1 MTDLMDPA
9 REAARAALIAQRLRR
24 RQATPAAR
32 VTPRPE
38 GAEVPLS
45 YAQERVWFMDQLAP
59 GEAAY
64 HIAVPLRVRGPL
76 DVTALRAALAGLTAR
91 HESLRTR
98 FPADADGRPT
108 VVVADTVEVPLTIVD
123 APGEAAARALV
134 DAAAA
139 EPFDLAAGPLLR
151 ALLIRLA
158 DDDHVL
164 FLGKH
169 HIVGDGW
176 SVDVLLRDLITLYRG
191 GELPTLPVQYGDFA
205 VWEGRELDGPA
216 ARTHL
221 DWWNSRLA
229 GITPLELPL
238 DLPRPATQTY
248 RGDFVEFQLD
258 PAETERLTALTR
270 ATGGTL
276 FMTLLAAYQVLLARH
291 AGQDDFAVGASVAG
305 RSAPELENVVG
316 MFINMLPLRAEL
328 AGDPTFTELL
338 VRTRRSVLDGF
349 EHADVPFAKVVHEL
363 GLPRDVSRS
372 PVFQAMFVLQ
382 NYEMGR
388 FTEASDATN
397 VTFEWTPMELRATRF
412 DFELHAVET
421 TDGLWGKLVF
431 NTDLFRRDTVE
442 RMAQRWCTLLR
453 AVVAAPDT
461 PVSALDLLP
470 AGEREL
476 LAAWNDTAADFPA
489 TQTLHGPIEERAAHT
504 PDAVA
509 VTIDGRS
516 ATYAELNAA
525 ANRIAHRLRAAGVG
539 PETLVGVCA
548 ERSVELVAG
557 LLGVLKAGGAYL
569 PLDPEYPVD
578 RLAFMVDDAA
588 ALVVLVQERL
598 RDVLPAVDATVL
610 ALDDVA
616 VWADQPSTDPTP
628 LAGPEHL
635 AYVIYTSGS
644 TGRPKGV
651 PNTHR
656 GIVNRLDWMQETY
669 RLGADDAVLQ
679 KTPASF
685 DVSVW
690 EFFWPLRTGARL
702 VLAKPGGH
710 KDAGYLRDLLV
721 AERITIA
728 HFVPSMLTVF
738 LAEDGSGA
746 ATALRRVICSGE
758 ELPLATAVDFTA
770 RLPGCELHNL
780 YGPTEAAIDV
790 SAWHCD
796 PAVLTGLTS
805 VPIGAPIANL
815 RLHVLDPRGNPCP
828 VGVAGELHIGGV
840 GLARGYHRRAALTAE
855 RFVPDP
861 FSGEPGAR
869 LYRTGDLARWV
880 VDPATPDAAAGVP
893 EGAADPVTTGTDPTS
908 GTDPAVATHPDT
920 AHPGGGPHGGPDG
933 TGRPE
938 GVIEFLGRI
947 DHQVKLRG
955 LRIELGEIE
964 SALREQPEVAE
975 AAVVVREDTPGDKR
989 LTAYLVGAA
998 EHATLKAAL
1007 KQTLPEYMVP
1017 AAFVTLDA
1025 LPLTPNG
1032 KLDRRA
1038 LPAPVVTREA
1048 SVALVAPRDDTER
1061 LLAGIWSEVL
1071 GVATLGIDDDFFDL
1085 GGHSMLATQVVAK
1098 IRKAE
1103 HGGRAVGVM
1112 DLFQQRTIR
1121 ELAAFISGDAE
1132 ADGPRRLLYE
1142 LTGPIPAAKRVLTYV
1157 CVPYGGGSAIVYQPL
1172 ADALPDGYA
1181 LWSLAI
1187 PGHDVGL
1194 SEDGL
1199 PFDELTGRVAEEILE
1214 RIEGPVALYGH
1225 CGVGSAIVAEVARKV
1240 EAAGRELEALY
1251 IGAMFP
1257 FARPKG
1263 AFAAMRNRLEQLRS
1277 NRHYASWLKSM
1288 GVDTDELEPEQAD
1301 RIISNMRADSRAS
1314 EEYFTGLLDRGAAKL
1329 RTPIVSVVG
1338 SEDPVTDYHAER
1350 YAEWQFL
1357 SDTLGLVVLDQA
1369 GHFFLKYRAEELAK
1383 IVTRVHPAVRAGDVS
1398 ALTAAARGEDAG
1410 WVVAD
1415 HRRIGADDRPER
1427 AVVQPSMGRFVAVT
1441 AGQLVSST
1449 GSALTAFALPI
1460 WLFTRTGSVTDLGLL
1475 WSLALIC
1482 GVLTLPLAGAI
1493 TDRVSRRRI
1502 MMIASCVAG
1511 TIQLGLAALLWT
1523 DNLVLWHIYAL
1534 VALSQVAG
1542 SFQRIAFQ
1550 SAVPQLV
1557 PKRYLGHAMGITQL
1571 STGVAMLLMPVFAAG
1586 LLAAIQLKGILLID
1600 VASYLVAVATLA
1612 VVRFPDLLGWQPRE
1626 RLLFA
1631 IANGLRYS
1639 WQHRGFRLMLGYFA
1653 LGNIFLAPALVLTTP
1668 LVLSFGSATQV
1679 AQVALAEALGAV
1691 AGGVLMSVWGGPR
1704 HRRMIGV
1711 LLGNL
1716 GTAIGCVL
1724 IGLDASVAMICVGVF
1739 WLAMAM
1745 TTAQSIYA
1753 TIVQVKVPQ
1762 RFHGRVFSLNQTITW
1777 STLPIGFALLAPGVT
1792 ALFEPLLAPGGSLAG
1807 SVGAVIG
1814 TGPGRGIGFAYVC
1827 FGLILV
1833 LITLGG
1839 FAIRLLRRFDIEVED
1854 SLPDDLIG
1862 AQERERRLAA
1872 RAAAREREAAP
1883 VVA

>member
-1 MTDLMDPA
+1 MTDLRDPA
-9 REAARAALIAQRLRR
+9 REAARQALIAKRLRR
-24 RQATPAAR
+24 RQTAAPAAR

-45 YAQERVWFMDQLAP
+45 YAQERVWFMDQIAP

-64 HIAVPLRVRGPL
+64 HIPVPLRVRGPL
-76 DVTALRAALAGLTAR
+76 DVGALRGALAALTRR

-108 VVVADTVEVPLTIVD
+108 VVVEDAVEVPLTVT
-123 APGEAAARALV
+123 GAADERAAQALV
-134 DAAAA
+134 EAAAA
-139 EPFDLAAGPLLR
+139 EPFDLATGPLLR

-164 FLGKH
+164 FLGQH

-176 SVDVLLRDLITLYRG
+176 SVDVLLRDLITYYHG
-191 GELPTLPVQYGDFA
+191 GEPPALPVQYGDFA
-205 VWEGRELDGPA
+205 VWEARELDGPA
-216 ARTHL
+216 ARGHL
-221 DWWNSRLA
+221 DWWKQRLA
-229 GITPLELPL
+229 GSTPLELPL
-238 DLPRPATQTY
+238 DAPRPATQTY
-248 RGDFVEFQLD
+248 RGDFVEFTLD
-258 PAETERLTALTR
+258 PADTERLNALTR
-270 ATGGTL
+270 ATGATL

-291 AGQDDFAVGASVAG
+291 SGQDDFAVGASVAG
-305 RSAPELENVVG
+305 RSAPELENLVG

-338 VRTRRSVLDGF
+338 ERTRRSVLDGF
-349 EHADVPFAKVVHEL
+349 EHAEVPFAKVVHEL

-388 FTEASDATN
+388 FTGVSDSAEVRFQWN
-397 VTFEWTPMELRATRF
+397 PMELRATRF

-421 TDGLWGKLVF
+421 AHGLWGKLVF
-431 NTDLFRRDTVE
+431 NTDLFTRATVE
-442 RMAQRWCTLLR
+442 RIAERWIALLR

-461 PVSALDLLP
+461 PVSALPLVAP
-470 AGEREL
+470 GEREL
-476 LAAWNDTAADFPA
+476 LAGWNDTTADFP
-489 TQTLHGPIEERAAHT
+489 TGQTLHGPFEERAAAT

-509 VTIDGRS
+509 VTFEGRS
-516 ATYAELNAA
+516 VTYAELNAA
-525 ANRIAHRLRAAGVG
+525 ANRVAHRLRAAGVG

-569 PLDPEYPVD
+569 PLDPEYPAD
-578 RLAFMVDDAA
+578 RLAFMVTDADA
-588 ALVVLVQERL
+588 PVVLVQRHL
-598 RDVLPAVDATVL
+598 RDVLPDTGATVL
-610 ALDDVA
+610 ALDDEA
-616 VWADQPSTDPTP
+616 VWVDQPTDDPAPT
-628 LAGPEHL
+628 AGPANL

-656 GIVNRLDWMQETY
+656 GIVNRLDWKQKTY
-669 RLGADDAVLQ
+669 RLAADDAVLQ

-690 EFFWPLRTGARL
+690 EFFWPLREGARL

-710 KDAGYLRDLLV
+710 KDAAYLRDLLV
-721 AERITIA
+721 AERITTA

-738 LAEDGSGA
+738 LGEDGVEA

-758 ELPLATAVDFTA
+758 ELPLASATEFTA
-770 RLPGCELHNL
+770 RLPWCELHNL

-796 PAVLTGLTS
+796 PARLAGLTS
-805 VPIGAPIANL
+805 VPIGGPIANL
-815 RLHVLDPRGNPCP
+815 RLHVLDPAGNECP

-840 GLARGYHRRAALTAE
+840 GLARGYHRRPALTAE
-855 RFVPDP
+855 RFLPDP

-869 LYRTGDLARWV
+869 LYRTGDLARWRV
-880 VDPATPDAAAGVP
+880 EPSGTAGGAAA
-893 EGAADPVTTGTDPTS
+893 D
-908 GTDPAVATHPDT
+908 
-920 AHPGGGPHGGPDG
+920 
-933 TGRPE
+933 GRPA

-964 SALREQPEVAE
+964 SALREQPAVTE
-975 AAVVVREDTPGDKR
+975 AAVIVREDTPGDKR
-989 LTAYLVGAA
+989 LTAYVVGEA
-998 EHATLKAAL
+998 EHAALKAAL
-1007 KQTLPEYMVP
+1007 KESLPEYMVP
-1017 AAFVTLDA
+1017 TAFVTLDA
-1025 LPLTPNG
+1025 LPLSPNG

-1048 SVALVAPRDDTER
+1048 SVALVEPRDDTER

-1071 GVATLGIDDDFFDL
+1071 GVDTLGIDDDFFDL

-1103 HGGRAVGVM
+1103 HGGRPVGVM

-1121 ELAAFISGDAE
+1121 ELAAFMSGDA
-1132 ADGPRRLLYE
+1132 ADDGPRRLLYE
-1142 LTGPIPAAKRVLTYV
+1142 LTKPIPAGQRVRTYV

-1172 ADALPDGYA
+1172 ADALPAGNA
-1181 LWSLAI
+1181 LYSLAI

-1194 SEDGL
+1194 SEEGL
-1199 PFDELTGRVAEEILE
+1199 PFEELTRRVADEIVE
-1214 RIEGPVALYGH
+1214 RIEGPLVLYGH

-1263 AFAAMRNRLEQLRS
+1263 LYATARNRLEQLRS
-1277 NRHYASWLKSM
+1277 NKHYASWLKSM
-1288 GVDTDELEPEQAD
+1288 GVDTDELDPEQAD
-1301 RIISNMRADSRAS
+1301 RIISNMRADSRNS
-1314 EEYFTGLLDRGAAKL
+1314 EEYFTNLLDTGATKL
-1329 RTPIVSVVG
+1329 NAPIVSVVG
-1338 SEDPVTDYHAER
+1338 SEDPVTDYYTER

-1369 GHFFLKYRAEELAK
+1369 GHFFLKYRADELAE
-1383 IVTRVHPAVRAGDVS
+1383 IVTETHPAVRADDVS
-1398 ALTAAARGEDAG
+1398 MLTAQARGEDAG

-1415 HRRIGADDRPER
+1415 HQRVGEARAAEK
-1427 AVVQPSMGRFVAVT
+1427 AVVKPSMARFVAVT
-1441 AGQLVSST
+1441 LGQLVSTT

-1460 WLFTRTGSVTDLGLL
+1460 WLFTQTGSVANLGLL
-1475 WSLALIC
+1475 WGLALIC
-1482 GVLTLPLAGAI
+1482 GVLMLPVAGAI
-1493 TDRVSRRRI
+1493 TDRVSRRKI
-1502 MMIASCVAG
+1502 MMIASSSAG
-1511 TIQLGLAALLWT
+1511 SIQLLLAGLLWT
-1523 DNLVLWHIYAL
+1523 DNLRLWMIYAL

-1557 PKRYLGHAMGITQL
+1557 PKRYLGHAMGVTQL
-1571 STGVAMLLMPVFAAG
+1571 TNGFAMLLMPVFAAG
-1586 LLAAIQLKGILLID
+1586 LLAAIELKGILLLD
-1600 VASYLVAVATLA
+1600 VASYVVAILTLA
-1612 VVRFPDLLGWQPRE
+1612 VVRFPDLLGWRPRE
-1626 RLLFA
+1626 RLLVA

-1653 LGNIFLAPALVLTTP
+1653 LGNVFLAPALVLTTP
-1668 LVLSFGSATQV
+1668 LVLSFATATQV

-1691 AGGVLMSVWGGPR
+1691 AGGVLMSLWGGPR
-1704 HRRMIGV
+1704 NRRMIGV
-1711 LLGNL
+1711 LIGNL
-1716 GTAIGCVL
+1716 GTAVGCVV
-1724 IGLDASVAMICVGVF
+1724 IGLDASVAMICVGAF
-1739 WLAMAM
+1739 WLAMSM

-1762 RFHGRVFSLNQTITW
+1762 RYHGRVFSLNQTISW
-1777 STLPIGFALLAPGVT
+1777 STLPIGFAVLAPAATG
-1792 ALFEPLLAPGGSLAG
+1792 LFEPMLAPGGALAD

-1814 TGPGRGIGFAYVC
+1814 TGAGRGIGFAYVC
-1827 FGLILV
+1827 FGAALV
-1833 LITLGG
+1833 LVTLGG
-1839 FAIRLLRRFDIEVED
+1839 FAIRMLRRFDVEVPD

-1872 RAAAREREAAP
+1872 RAAERRQEEEKVP
-1883 VVA
+1883 VGV

>member
-1 MTDLMDPA
+1 MTDLKDPA
-9 REAARAALIAQRLRR
+9 REAARQALIAKRLRQR
-24 RQATPAAR
+24 RSAAGSR
-32 VTPRPE
+32 ITPRPT

-76 DVTALRAALAGLTAR
+76 DVTALRAALAALTAR

-123 APGEAAARALV
+123 APDEAAAQALV

-139 EPFDLAAGPLLR
+139 EPFDLADGPLLR
-151 ALLIRLA
+151 ALLVRLA
-158 DDDHVL
+158 PDDHVL
-164 FLGKH
+164 FLSKH

-176 SVDVLLRDLITLYRG
+176 SVDVLLRDLITLYGG
-191 GELPTLPVQYGDFA
+191 GELPTLPIQYGDFA
-205 VWEGRELDGPA
+205 CWEARELDGPQ
-216 ARTHL
+216 ARAHV
-221 DWWNSRLA
+221 DHWKQRLA

-238 DLPRPATQTY
+238 DLPRPATQTH
-248 RGDFVEFQLD
+248 RGDFVEFTVD
-258 PAETERLTALTR
+258 REVTNRLAALTR
-270 ATGGTL
+270 AAGGTL

-316 MFINMLPLRAEL
+316 MFINMLPLRADL

-338 VRTRRSVLDGF
+338 ERTRRGVLDGF
-349 EHADVPFAKVVHEL
+349 EHAEVPFAKVVHEL

-388 FTEASDATN
+388 FAGVSDAAG
-397 VTFEWTPMELRATRF
+397 VTFDWTPMELRATRF
-412 DFELHAVET
+412 DFELHAVEVP
-421 TDGLWGKLVF
+421 DGLWGKLVF
-431 NTDLFRRDTVE
+431 NTDLFTRDTVE
-442 RMAQRWCTLLR
+442 RMARRWTTLLR
-453 AVVAAPDT
+453 SVVAAPDT

-470 AGEREL
+470 AAEREL
-476 LAAWNDTAADFPA
+476 LAGWNDTAAAFPA
-489 TQTLHGPIEERAAHT
+489 AETLHGPIEERAART

-516 ATYAELNAA
+516 TTYAELNAA
-525 ANRIAHRLRAAGVG
+525 ANRIAHRLRTAGVG
-539 PETLVGVCA
+539 PEVLVGVCA

-569 PLDPEYPVD
+569 PLDPEYPAD
-578 RLAFMVDDAA
+578 RLAFMVADADA
-588 ALVVLVQERL
+588 PVVLVQQHL
-598 RDVLPAVDATVL
+598 RDVLPETGASVL
-610 ALDDVA
+610 ALDDA
-616 VWADQPSTDPTP
+616 SVWADRPTADPAPT
-628 LAGPEHL
+628 AGPEHL

-656 GIVNRLDWMQETY
+656 GIVNRLDWMQKTY

-690 EFFWPLRTGARL
+690 EFFWPLREGARL
-702 VLAKPGGH
+702 VLARPGGH

-721 AERITIA
+721 AERITTA

-738 LAEDGSGA
+738 LAEDGIEA

-758 ELPLATAVDFTA
+758 ELPLPTAVDFTA
-770 RLPGCELHNL
+770 RLPWCGLHNL

-790 SAWHCD
+790 SSWHCD
-796 PAVLTGLTS
+796 PAVLAGLTG
-805 VPIGAPIANL
+805 VPIGAPIGNL
-815 RLHVLDPRGNPCP
+815 RLHVLDARGNPCP

-840 GLARGYHRRAALTAE
+840 GLARGYHRRPALTAE

-861 FSGEPGAR
+861 FGGEPGAR

-880 VDPATPDAAAGVP
+880 VAPAAAGAAAGVP
-893 EGAADPVTTGTDPTS
+893 AGPAGPAATATGPTAGSADPAGR
-908 GTDPAVATHPDT
+908 
-920 AHPGGGPHGGPDG
+920 GGGDVA
-933 TGRPE
+933 GRPD

-964 SALREQPEVAE
+964 TALREQPEVAE
-975 AAVVVREDTPGDKR
+975 AAVVVREDSPGDKR

-998 EHATLKAAL
+998 EHAALKAAL
-1007 KQTLPEYMVP
+1007 KETLPEYMVP
-1017 AAFVTLDA
+1017 AAFVTLGA

-1032 KLDRRA
+1032 KLDRAA

-1048 SVALVAPRDDTER
+1048 SVALVEPRDDTER

-1071 GVATLGIDDDFFDL
+1071 GVPTLGIDDDFFDL

-1121 ELAAFISGDAE
+1121 ELAAFMSGVAGE
-1132 ADGPRRLLYE
+1132 EGPRRLLYE
-1142 LTGPIPAAKRVLTYV
+1142 LTRPIPAAQRVLTYV

-1172 ADALPDGYA
+1172 ADALPDGHA

-1194 SEDGL
+1194 SEDAL
-1199 PFDELTGRVAEEILE
+1199 PFDELTSRVAEEILE
-1214 RIEGPVALYGH
+1214 RVEGPLALYGH

-1240 EAAGRELEALY
+1240 EAAGRALEALY

-1263 AFAAMRNRLEQLRS
+1263 AFAALRNRLERLRS

-1288 GVDTDELEPEQAD
+1288 GVDTDELDPEQAD

-1329 RTPIVSVVG
+1329 RTPIISVVG
-1338 SEDPVTDYHAER
+1338 SEDPVTDYHTER

-1369 GHFFLKYRAEELAK
+1369 GHFFLKYRAEELAE
-1383 IVTRVHPAVRAGDVS
+1383 IVTRVHPDVVAGDVS
-1398 ALTAAARGEDAG
+1398 ALTPQARGEDAG
-1410 WVVAD
+1410 WALTD
-1415 HRRIGADDRPER
+1415 RQRIGVQGRAEQ
-1427 AVVQPSMGRFVAVT
+1427 AVVKPSMARFVAVT
-1441 AGQLVSST
+1441 VGQLVSST

-1460 WLFTRTGSVTDLGLL
+1460 WLFTRTGSVADLGLL
-1475 WSLALIC
+1475 WALALIC
-1482 GVLTLPLAGAI
+1482 GVLTLPVAGAI

-1502 MMIASCVAG
+1502 MMIASCTAG
-1511 TIQLGLAALLWT
+1511 TIQLVLAALLWT
-1523 DNLVLWHIYAL
+1523 DSLVLWHIYAL
-1534 VALSQVAG
+1534 VAMSQIAG

-1557 PKRYLGHAMGITQL
+1557 PKRFLGHAMGITQL

-1586 LLAAIQLKGILLID
+1586 LLAAIQLKGILLLD
-1600 VASYLVAVATLA
+1600 VASYLVAVLTLA
-1612 VVRFPDLLGWQPRE
+1612 VVRFPDLLGWRPRE
-1626 RLLFA
+1626 RLLVA

-1639 WQHRGFRLMLGYFA
+1639 WQHKGFRLMLGYFA

-1668 LVLSFGSATQV
+1668 LVLSFGTATQV

-1691 AGGVLMSVWGGPR
+1691 AGGVLMSLWGGPR

-1724 IGLDASVAMICVGVF
+1724 IGLDASVAMICMGAF

-1762 RFHGRVFSLNQTITW
+1762 RFHGRVFSLNQTISW
-1777 STLPIGFALLAPGVT
+1777 STLPIGFALLAPAAT
-1792 ALFEPLLAPGGSLAG
+1792 ALFEPMLAPGGSLAG

-1827 FGLILV
+1827 FGLALV

-1839 FAIRLLRRFDIEVED
+1839 FAIRMLRRFDIEVPD

-1862 AQERERRLAA
+1862 AQERQRRLAA
-1872 RAAAREREAAP
+1872 RAAAREGEREPVAA
-1883 VVA
+1883 

>member
-1 MTDLMDPA
+1 MTDLKDPA
-9 REAARAALIAQRLRR
+9 REAARQALIARRLRA
-24 RQATPAAR
+24 RQTAPAAR
-32 VTPRPE
+32 ITPRPS

-76 DVTALRAALAGLTAR
+76 DVDALRAALTGLAER
-91 HESLRTR
+91 HESQRTR

-108 VVVADTVEVPLTIVD
+108 VVVADTADVPLTVVD
-123 APGEAAARALV
+123 APDEAAAQALV

-139 EPFDLAAGPLLR
+139 EPFDLANGPLLR

-158 DDDHVL
+158 ADDHVL
-164 FLGKH
+164 FLAQH

-191 GELPTLPVQYGDFA
+191 GEPPALPIQYGDFA
-205 VWEGRELDGPA
+205 VWEAQELDGPQ
-216 ARTHL
+216 ARAHV
-221 DWWNSRLA
+221 DYWKQRLA

-238 DLPRPATQTY
+238 DRARPATQTY

-258 PAETERLTALTR
+258 PAATEALNALTR
-270 ATGGTL
+270 DSGGTL

-291 AGQDDFAVGASVAG
+291 AGQDDFAIGASVAG

-316 MFINMLPLRAEL
+316 MFINMLPLRADL
-328 AGDPTFTELL
+328 AGDPTFAELL
-338 VRTRRSVLDGF
+338 ERTRRTVLDGF
-349 EHADVPFAKVVHEL
+349 EHGEVPFAKVVHEL

-372 PVFQAMFVLQ
+372 PVFQTMFVLQ

-388 FTEASDATN
+388 FRGVSRTDE
-397 VTFEWTPMELRATRF
+397 VTFSWTPMELRATRF

-421 TDGLWGKLVF
+421 VDGLWGKLVF
-431 NTDLFRRDTVE
+431 NTDLFDRATVE
-442 RMAQRWCTLLR
+442 RMAQRWTALLD

-461 PVSALDLLP
+461 PVSRLPLLP
-470 AGEREL
+470 AAEREL
-476 LAAWNDTAADFPA
+476 LAAWNDTAADFPRDE
-489 TQTLHGPIEERAAHT
+489 TLHGPIERRAAVT

-509 VTIDGRS
+509 VTIDGHSR
-516 ATYAELNAA
+516 TYAELNAQ
-525 ANRIAHRLRAAGVG
+525 ANRVAHRLRAAGVG

-569 PLDPEYPVD
+569 PLDPEYPAD
-578 RLAFMVDDAA
+578 RLAFMVGDADA
-588 ALVVLVQERL
+588 PVVLVQSHL
-598 RDVLPAVDATVL
+598 RDVLPDTGATVLELDDATV
-610 ALDDVA
+610 
-616 VWADQPSTDPTP
+616 WAGQPETDPAP
-628 LAGPEHL
+628 AAGPENL

-656 GIVNRLDWMQETY
+656 GIVNRLDWMQKTY
-669 RLGADDAVLQ
+669 GLGADDAVLQ

-721 AERITIA
+721 SERITTA

-738 LAEDGSGA
+738 LAEDGVEA

-758 ELPLATAVDFTA
+758 ELPLASAADFTA
-770 RLPGCELHNL
+770 RLPWCGLHNL

-790 SAWHCD
+790 TAWACE
-796 PAVLTGLTS
+796 PGRLAEVTS

-815 RLHVLDPRGNPCP
+815 RLHVLDPSGAQCP

-840 GLARGYHRRAALTAE
+840 GLARGYHRRPALTAE
-855 RFVPDP
+855 KFVPDP
-861 FSGEPGAR
+861 NSFEPGAR

-880 VDPATPDAAAGVP
+880 V
-893 EGAADPVTTGTDPTS
+893 
-908 GTDPAVATHPDT
+908 
-920 AHPGGGPHGGPDG
+920 GPDG
-933 TGRPE
+933 A

-964 SALREQPEVAE
+964 SALREQPGVTE
-975 AAVVVREDTPGDKR
+975 ATVIVREDSPGDKR
-989 LTAYLVGAA
+989 LTAYLVGEA
-998 EHATLKAAL
+998 EHAALKAAL
-1007 KQTLPEYMVP
+1007 KDTLPEYMVP

-1032 KLDRRA
+1032 KLDRKA

-1048 SVALVAPRDDTER
+1048 SVALVEPRDDTER
-1061 LLAGIWSEVL
+1061 ALAAIWSEVL
-1071 GVATLGIDDDFFDL
+1071 GVDTLGIDDDFFDL
-1085 GGHSMLATQVVAK
+1085 GGHSMLATQVVAR

-1103 HGGRAVGVM
+1103 LGGRAVGVM

-1121 ELAAFISGDAE
+1121 DLAAFISGDADQ
-1132 ADGPRRLLYE
+1132 AGPRRLLYE
-1142 LTGPIPAAKRVLTYV
+1142 LTKPIPAGKRVLTYV

-1172 ADALPDGYA
+1172 ADALPAGYG

-1194 SEDGL
+1194 SEDAL
-1199 PFDELTGRVAEEILE
+1199 PFDELTSRVADEILE
-1214 RIEGPVALYGH
+1214 RVEGPIALYGH
-1225 CGVGSAIVAEVARKV
+1225 CGVGSAILADVARKV
-1240 EAAGRELEALY
+1240 EAAGRELEAVY

-1263 AFAAMRNRLEQLRS
+1263 VIAALRDRLERLSS
-1277 NRHYASWLKSM
+1277 NRHSASWLKSM

-1314 EEYFTGLLDRGAAKL
+1314 EEYFTRLLDQQATKL
-1329 RTPIVSVVG
+1329 RTPIISVVG
-1338 SEDPVTDYHAER
+1338 SEDPVTDYYRER

-1369 GHFFLKYRAEELAK
+1369 GHFFLKYRAEELAE
-1383 IVTRVHPAVRAGDVS
+1383 IVTQVHPAVAAGDVG
-1398 ALTAAARGEDAG
+1398 ALTPEARGEDAG

-1415 HRRIGADDRPER
+1415 TLRVGEDRKPTKT
-1427 AVVQPSMGRFVAVT
+1427 VKPSMGRFMAIT
-1441 AGQLVSST
+1441 TGQLISST

-1460 WLFTRTGSVTDLGLL
+1460 WLFNRTGSVANLGLL
-1475 WSLALIC
+1475 WALALIC
-1482 GVLTLPLAGAI
+1482 GVLMLPVAGALV
-1493 TDRVSRRRI
+1493 DRVSRRRI
-1502 MMIASCVAG
+1502 MMTASCFAG
-1511 TIQLGLAALLWT
+1511 SVQLVLAVLLWT
-1523 DNLVLWHIYAL
+1523 DNLVLWHIYML
-1534 VALSQVAG
+1534 VALSSVAG

-1571 STGVAMLLMPVFAAG
+1571 STGVATLLMPAFAAG
-1586 LLAAIQLKGILLID
+1586 LLATIELKGILLVD
-1600 VASYLVAVATLA
+1600 VASYVFAVLTLA
-1612 VVRFPDLLGWQPRE
+1612 VVRFPDALGWRPKE
-1626 RLLFA
+1626 RLLVA
-1631 IANGLRYS
+1631 IANGMRYS
-1639 WQHRGFRLMLGYFA
+1639 WRHRGFRLMLGYFA
-1653 LGNIFLAPALVLTTP
+1653 LGNIFLAPALVLITP
-1668 LVLSFGSATQV
+1668 LVLSFGSPTQV
-1679 AQVALAEALGAV
+1679 AQVALAEAVGAV
-1691 AGGVLMSVWGGPR
+1691 LGGVLMSLWGGPR
-1704 HRRMIGV
+1704 KRRMIGV
-1711 LLGNL
+1711 LIGNL

-1724 IGLDASVAMICVGVF
+1724 IGLDASVAMICVGF
-1739 WLAMAM
+1739 CWLAMSM

-1762 RFHGRVFSLNQTITW
+1762 RFHGRVFSLNQTISW
-1777 STLPIGFALLAPGVT
+1777 STLPIGFALLAPGAT
-1792 ALFEPLLAPGGSLAG
+1792 ALFEPMLAPGGALAG

-1814 TGPGRGIGFAYVC
+1814 TGPGRGIGFAYIC
-1827 FGLILV
+1827 FGAALILV
-1833 LITLGG
+1833 TLGG
-1839 FAIRLLRRFDIEVED
+1839 FAIRLLRRFDLEVED

-1862 AQERERRLAA
+1862 AQEREKRLAA
-1872 RAAAREREAAP
+1872 KAEKKELAS
-1883 VVA
+1883 V

>member
-1 MTDLMDPA
+1 MTDVKDPA
-9 REAARAALIAQRLRR
+9 RDAARQALIAQRLRK
-24 RQATPAAR
+24 RQAATPTAR
-32 VTPRPE
+32 ITPRPPD
-38 GAEVPLS
+38 AEVPLS

-64 HIAVPLRVRGPL
+64 HIAVPLRVRGPI
-76 DVTALRAALAGLTAR
+76 DVAALRRALADLSRR

-108 VVVADTVEVPLTIVD
+108 VVVADSVEVPLTIVD
-123 APGEAAARALV
+123 APDEAAAQALV

-139 EPFDLAAGPLLR
+139 EPFDLAEGPLLR

-158 DDDHVL
+158 DEDHVL

-169 HIVGDGW
+169 HIIGDGW

-191 GELPTLPVQYGDFA
+191 GELPALPIQYGDFA
-205 VWEGRELDGPA
+205 HWEAQELDGPQ
-216 ARTHL
+216 ARGHL
-221 DWWNSRLA
+221 DYWNQRLA

-248 RGDFVEFQLD
+248 AGDFVEFRLD
-258 PAETERLTALTR
+258 RAAADGLNALTR
-270 ATGGTL
+270 SYGGTL

-328 AGDPTFTELL
+328 AGDPTFAELL
-338 VRTRRSVLDGF
+338 ERTRRSVLDGL
-349 EHADVPFAKVVHEL
+349 EHGEVPFARVVHEL

-382 NYEMGR
+382 NYEIGR
-388 FTEASDATN
+388 FNEVSDATD
-397 VTFEWTPMELRATRF
+397 VTFNWTPMELRATRF
-412 DFELHAVET
+412 DFEFHAVEIL
-421 TDGLWGKLVF
+421 DGLYGKLVF
-431 NTDLFRRDTVE
+431 NTDLFTRDTVE
-442 RMAQRWCTLLR
+442 RVAQRFSTLLR

-461 PVSALDLLP
+461 PISALDLLP
-470 AGEREL
+470 ADERDL
-476 LAAWNDTAADFPA
+476 LAGWNDTAADFPA
-489 TQTLHGPIEERAAHT
+489 AQTLHGPIEERAART

-509 VTIDGRS
+509 VTFEGRS
-516 ATYAELNAA
+516 VTYAELNAA
-525 ANRIAHRLRAAGVG
+525 ANRVAHRLRAAGVG

-569 PLDPEYPVD
+569 PLDPEYPAD
-578 RLAFMVDDAA
+578 RLSFMVTDAA
-588 ALVVLVQERL
+588 APVVLVQEHL
-598 RDVLPAVDATVL
+598 RDVLPDTGATVL
-610 ALDDVA
+610 ALDDER
-616 VWADQPSTDPTP
+616 VWADQPADDPAP
-628 LAGPEHL
+628 VVDPGHL

-656 GIVNRLDWMQETY
+656 GIVNRLDWMQKTY
-669 RLGADDAVLQ
+669 GLGADDAVLQ

-690 EFFWPLRTGARL
+690 EFFWPLREGARL
-702 VLAKPGGH
+702 VVAKPGGH

-721 AERITIA
+721 AERVTTA

-738 LAEDGSGA
+738 LAEDGVEA

-758 ELPLATAVDFTA
+758 ELPLASALDFTA
-770 RLPGCELHNL
+770 RLPWCGLHNL

-790 SAWHCD
+790 SSWHCD
-796 PAVLTGLTS
+796 PALLAGLTS
-805 VPIGAPIANL
+805 VPIGGPIANL
-815 RLHVLDPRGNPCP
+815 RLHVLDERGEECP

-840 GLARGYHRRAALTAE
+840 GLARGYHRRPALTAE

-869 LYRTGDLARWV
+869 LYRTGDLARWR
-880 VDPATPDAAAGVP
+880 
-893 EGAADPVTTGTDPTS
+893 
-908 GTDPAVATHPDT
+908 T
-920 AHPGGGPHGGPDG
+920 APGG
-933 TGRPE
+933 TG

-964 SALREQPEVAE
+964 SALREQPGVAE
-975 AAVVVREDTPGDKR
+975 AAVIVREDSPGDKR
-989 LTAYLVGAA
+989 LTAYVVGGA
-998 EHATLKAAL
+998 EHATLKSAL
-1007 KQTLPEYMVP
+1007 KETLPEYMVP
-1017 AAFVTLDA
+1017 SAFVTLDA
-1025 LPLTPNG
+1025 LPLSPNG

-1048 SVALVAPRDDTER
+1048 SVALVEPRDDTER

-1071 GVATLGIDDDFFDL
+1071 GVDTLGIDDDFFDL

-1103 HGGRAVGVM
+1103 HGGRPVGVM

-1121 ELAAFISGDAE
+1121 ELAAFMSGSAE

-1142 LTGPIPAAKRVLTYV
+1142 LTKPIPAAKRVLSYV

-1172 ADALPDGYA
+1172 ADALPAGHA

-1199 PFDELTGRVAEEILE
+1199 PFDELTSRVAEEILE
-1214 RIEGPVALYGH
+1214 RVEGPIALYGH

-1240 EAAGRELEALY
+1240 EAAGRNLEALY

-1263 AFAAMRNRLEQLRS
+1263 AFATLRNRMEQLRS

-1288 GVDTDELEPEQAD
+1288 GVDTDELDPEQAD

-1314 EEYFTGLLDRGAAKL
+1314 EEYFTGLLDRQAAKL
-1329 RTPIVSVVG
+1329 RVPIVSVVG
-1338 SEDPVTDYHAER
+1338 SEDPVTDYHTER

-1369 GHFFLKYRAEELAK
+1369 GHFFLKYRAEELAE
-1383 IVTRVHPAVRAGDVS
+1383 IVTRVHPAIVAGDVS
-1398 ALTAAARGEDAG
+1398 ALTPAARGEDAG
-1410 WVVAD
+1410 WWVAD
-1415 HRRIGADDRPER
+1415 HQRIGVDDRPEKT
-1427 AVVQPSMGRFVAVT
+1427 VVKPSMARFVAVT
-1441 AGQLVSST
+1441 AGQLVSTT

-1460 WLFTRTGSVTDLGLL
+1460 WLFTQTGSVANLGLL
-1475 WSLALIC
+1475 WALALIC
-1482 GVLTLPLAGAI
+1482 GVLMLPIAGAI
-1493 TDRVSRRRI
+1493 TDRVSRRKI
-1502 MMIASCVAG
+1502 MMIASSSAG
-1511 TIQLGLAALLWT
+1511 SIQLVLAALLWT
-1523 DNLVLWHIYAL
+1523 DNLQLWNIYLL

-1571 STGVAMLLMPVFAAG
+1571 TNGFAMLLMPVFAAG
-1586 LLAAIQLKGILLID
+1586 LLAAIELKGILLID
-1600 VASYLVAVATLA
+1600 VASYVVAVLTLA
-1612 VVRFPDLLGWQPRE
+1612 VVRFPDLLGWRPKE
-1626 RLLFA
+1626 RLLVA
-1631 IANGLRYS
+1631 IANGMRYS

-1668 LVLSFGSATQV
+1668 LVLSFGTATQV

-1691 AGGVLMSVWGGPR
+1691 AGGVLMSLWGGPR

-1711 LLGNL
+1711 LIGNL
-1716 GTAIGCVL
+1716 GTAVGCML
-1724 IGLDASVAMICVGVF
+1724 IGLDASVAMICVGAF

-1762 RFHGRVFSLNQTITW
+1762 RFHGRVFSLNQTISW
-1777 STLPIGFALLAPGVT
+1777 STLPIGFALLAPGAT
-1792 ALFEPLLAPGGSLAG
+1792 ALFEPMLAPGGSLAG

-1827 FGLILV
+1827 FGAALV

-1839 FAIRLLRRFDIEVED
+1839 FAIRLLRRFDIEVPD

-1862 AQERERRLAA
+1862 AQEREKRLAA
-1872 RAAAREREAAP
+1872 RAAERAEEKVP
-1883 VVA
+1883 VGV

>member
-1 MTDLMDPA
+1 MTDLKDPA
-9 REAARAALIAQRLRR
+9 REAARQALIAQRLRK
-24 RQATPAAR
+24 RQAAAPTAR
-32 VTPRPE
+32 IAPRPPD
-38 GAEVPLS
+38 AEVPLS

-76 DVTALRAALAGLTAR
+76 DVAALRAALAGLTRR

-108 VVVADTVEVPLTIVD
+108 VVVADSVEVPLTIVD
-123 APGEAAARALV
+123 APDEAAAQALV
-134 DAAAA
+134 DAAAV
-139 EPFDLAAGPLLR
+139 EPFDLARGPLLR
-151 ALLIRLA
+151 ALLIRLSA
-158 DDDHVL
+158 EDHVL

-176 SVDVLLRDLITLYRG
+176 SVDVLLRDLITLYHG
-191 GELPTLPVQYGDFA
+191 GDLPALPVQYGDFA
-205 VWEGRELDGPA
+205 HWEARELDGPA
-216 ARTHL
+216 AQGHVE
-221 DWWNSRLA
+221 WWKRRLA

-248 RGDFVEFQLD
+248 AGDFVEFRLD
-258 PAETERLTALTR
+258 RAAADGLAALTR
-270 ATGGTL
+270 SYGGTL

-305 RSAPELENVVG
+305 RSAPELENIVG

-328 AGDPTFTELL
+328 AGDPTFAELL
-338 VRTRRSVLDGF
+338 ERTRRSVLDGL
-349 EHADVPFAKVVHEL
+349 EHGEVPFARVVHEL

-382 NYEMGR
+382 NYEIGR
-388 FTEASDATN
+388 FNEVSDATD
-397 VTFEWTPMELRATRF
+397 VTFDWTPMELRATRF
-412 DFELHAVET
+412 DFEFHAVET
-421 TDGLWGKLVF
+421 LDGLYGKLVF
-431 NTDLFRRDTVE
+431 NTDLFTRDTVE
-442 RMAQRWCTLLR
+442 RMAGRFTTLLR
-453 AVVAAPDT
+453 AAVATPDT
-461 PVSALDLLP
+461 PISALGLLP
-470 AGEREL
+470 ADERAL
-476 LAAWNDTAADFPA
+476 LAGWNDTGADFPDA
-489 TQTLHGPIEERAAHT
+489 QTLHGPIEERAART

-509 VTIDGRS
+509 VTFEGR
-516 ATYAELNAA
+516 AVTYAELNAA

-569 PLDPEYPVD
+569 PLDPEYPAD
-578 RLAFMVDDAA
+578 RLAFMVTDAA
-588 ALVVLVQERL
+588 APVVLVQEHL
-598 RDVLPAVDATVL
+598 RDVLPDTGATVL
-610 ALDDVA
+610 ALDDER
-616 VWADQPSTDPTP
+616 VWADQPADDPAPT
-628 LAGPEHL
+628 AGPGHL

-656 GIVNRLDWMQETY
+656 GIVNRLDWMQKTY
-669 RLGADDAVLQ
+669 GLGADDAVLQ

-690 EFFWPLRTGARL
+690 EFFWPLREGARL

-721 AERITIA
+721 AERVTTA

-738 LAEDGSGA
+738 LAEEGVEA

-758 ELPLATAVDFTA
+758 ELPLASAVDFTA
-770 RLPGCELHNL
+770 RLPWCGLHNL

-790 SAWHCD
+790 SSWHCD
-796 PAVLTGLTS
+796 PALLAGLTS

-815 RLHVLDPRGNPCP
+815 RLHVLDERGAECP

-840 GLARGYHRRAALTAE
+840 GLARGYHRRPALTAE

-869 LYRTGDLARWV
+869 LYRTGDLARWR
-880 VDPATPDAAAGVP
+880 PA
-893 EGAADPVTTGTDPTS
+893 
-908 GTDPAVATHPDT
+908 
-920 AHPGGGPHGGPDG
+920 PGGAG
-933 TGRPE
+933 

-975 AAVVVREDTPGDKR
+975 AAVIVREDSPGDKR
-989 LTAYLVGAA
+989 LTAYVVGGA
-998 EHATLKAAL
+998 EHAAL
-1007 KQTLPEYMVP
+1007 KSALKETLPEYMVP
-1017 AAFVTLDA
+1017 SAFVTLDA
-1025 LPLTPNG
+1025 LPLSPNG

-1048 SVALVAPRDDTER
+1048 SVALVEPRDDTER

-1071 GVATLGIDDDFFDL
+1071 GVDTLGIDDDFFDL

-1098 IRKAE
+1098 VRKAE
-1103 HGGRAVGVM
+1103 HGGRPVGVM

-1121 ELAAFISGDAE
+1121 ELAAFMSGAGEAE
-1132 ADGPRRLLYE
+1132 GPRRLLYE
-1142 LTGPIPAAKRVLTYV
+1142 LTKPIPAGKRVLSYV

-1172 ADALPDGYA
+1172 ADALPAGHA

-1199 PFDELTGRVAEEILE
+1199 PFDELTSRVAEEILE
-1214 RIEGPVALYGH
+1214 RVEGPIALYGH

-1240 EAAGRELEALY
+1240 EAAGRDLEALY

-1288 GVDTDELEPEQAD
+1288 GVDTDELDPEQAD

-1314 EEYFTGLLDRGAAKL
+1314 EEYFTGLLDRRAAKL
-1329 RTPIVSVVG
+1329 RAPIISVVG
-1338 SEDPVTDYHAER
+1338 SEDPVTDYHTER

-1369 GHFFLKYRAEELAK
+1369 GHFFLKYRAEELAE
-1383 IVTRVHPAVRAGDVS
+1383 IVTGVHPAVVAGDVS
-1398 ALTAAARGEDAG
+1398 ALTPAARGEDAG
-1410 WVVAD
+1410 WWVAD
-1415 HRRIGADDRPER
+1415 HQRVGGDDRPEK
-1427 AVVQPSMGRFVAVT
+1427 AVVKPSMARFVAVT
-1441 AGQLVSST
+1441 TGQLVSTT

-1460 WLFTRTGSVTDLGLL
+1460 WLFTQTGSVANLGLL
-1475 WSLALIC
+1475 WALALIC
-1482 GVLTLPLAGAI
+1482 GVLMLPIAGAI
-1493 TDRVSRRRI
+1493 TDRVSRRKI
-1502 MMIASCVAG
+1502 MMIASSSAG
-1511 TIQLGLAALLWT
+1511 SIQLVLAALLWT
-1523 DNLVLWHIYAL
+1523 DNLQLWNIYVL

-1571 STGVAMLLMPVFAAG
+1571 TNGFAMLLMPVFAAG
-1586 LLAAIQLKGILLID
+1586 LLAAIELKGILLID
-1600 VASYLVAVATLA
+1600 VASYVVAVLTLA
-1612 VVRFPDLLGWQPRE
+1612 VVRFPDLLGWRPKE
-1626 RLLFA
+1626 RLLVA
-1631 IANGLRYS
+1631 IANGMRYS

-1668 LVLSFGSATQV
+1668 LVLSFGTATQV

-1691 AGGVLMSVWGGPR
+1691 AGGVLMSLWGGPR

-1711 LLGNL
+1711 LVGNL
-1716 GTAIGCVL
+1716 GTAVGCVL
-1724 IGLDASVAMICVGVF
+1724 IGLDASVAMICVGAF

-1762 RFHGRVFSLNQTITW
+1762 RFHGRVFSLNQTISW
-1777 STLPIGFALLAPGVT
+1777 STLPIGFALIAPGAT
-1792 ALFEPLLAPGGSLAG
+1792 ALFEPMLAPGGSLAG

-1827 FGLILV
+1827 FGAALV

-1839 FAIRLLRRFDIEVED
+1839 FAIRLLRRFDLEVPD

-1862 AQERERRLAA
+1862 AQEREKRLAA
-1872 RAAAREREAAP
+1872 RAAEREGEKAP
-1883 VVA
+1883 VAA

>member
-1 MTDLMDPA
+1 MTDLKDPA
-9 REAARAALIAQRLRR
+9 REAARQALIAKRLRA
-24 RQATPAAR
+24 RQAAPAAR
-32 VTPRPE
+32 ITPRPS
-38 GAEVPLS
+38 GAQVPLS

-76 DVTALRAALAGLTAR
+76 DVDALRAALTALADR
-91 HESLRTR
+91 HESQRTR

-108 VVVADTVEVPLTIVD
+108 VVVADTADVPLTVVE
-123 APGEAAARALV
+123 APDEAAAQALV

-139 EPFDLAAGPLLR
+139 EPFDLANGPLLR

-158 DDDHVL
+158 ADDHVL
-164 FLGKH
+164 FLAQH

-191 GELPTLPVQYGDFA
+191 GEPPALPIQYGDFA
-205 VWEGRELDGPA
+205 VWEAQELDGPQ
-216 ARTHL
+216 ARAHV
-221 DWWNSRLA
+221 DYWKQRLA
-229 GITPLELPL
+229 GVTPLELPL
-238 DLPRPATQTY
+238 DRPRPATQTY

-258 PAETERLTALTR
+258 PVATEALNTLTR
-270 ATGGTL
+270 DSGGTL

-291 AGQDDFAVGASVAG
+291 AGQDDFAIGASVAG

-316 MFINMLPLRAEL
+316 MFINMLPLRADL
-328 AGDPTFTELL
+328 GDDPTFAELL
-338 VRTRRSVLDGF
+338 ERTRRTVLDGF
-349 EHADVPFAKVVHEL
+349 EHAEVPFAKVVHEL

-372 PVFQAMFVLQ
+372 PVFQTMFVLQ

-388 FTEASDATN
+388 FRGVSRTDE
-397 VTFEWTPMELRATRF
+397 VTFSWTPMELQATRF

-421 TDGLWGKLVF
+421 VDGLWGKLVF
-431 NTDLFRRDTVE
+431 NTDLFDRVSVE
-442 RMAQRWCTLLR
+442 RMAQRWTTLLD
-453 AVVAAPDT
+453 AVVAAPGT
-461 PVSALDLLP
+461 PVSRLPLLP
-470 AGEREL
+470 AAERDL
-476 LAAWNDTAADFPA
+476 LAAWNDTTADFPRA
-489 TQTLHGPIEERAAHT
+489 ETLHGPIEERAAAT

-509 VTIDGRS
+509 VTIDGHSR
-516 ATYAELNAA
+516 TYAELNAQ
-525 ANRIAHRLRAAGVG
+525 ANRVAHRLRAAGVG

-569 PLDPEYPVD
+569 PLDPEYPAD
-578 RLAFMVDDAA
+578 RLAFMVGDADA
-588 ALVVLVQERL
+588 PVVLVQSHL
-598 RDVLPAVDATVL
+598 RDVLPDTGATVLELDDATV
-610 ALDDVA
+610 
-616 VWADQPSTDPTP
+616 WADRPDTDPAPT
-628 LAGPEHL
+628 AGPEHL

-656 GIVNRLDWMQETY
+656 GIVNRLDWMQRTY
-669 RLGADDAVLQ
+669 GLGADDAVLQ

-721 AERITIA
+721 SERITTA

-738 LAEDGSGA
+738 LAEDGVEA

-758 ELPLATAVDFTA
+758 ELPLASAADFTA
-770 RLPGCELHNL
+770 RLPWCGLHNL

-790 SAWHCD
+790 TAWACEPD
-796 PAVLTGLTS
+796 RLAQVTS

-815 RLHVLDPRGNPCP
+815 RLHVLDPSGAQCP

-840 GLARGYHRRAALTAE
+840 GLARGYHRRPALTAE
-855 RFVPDP
+855 KFVPDP

-880 VDPATPDAAAGVP
+880 A
-893 EGAADPVTTGTDPTS
+893 
-908 GTDPAVATHPDT
+908 
-920 AHPGGGPHGGPDG
+920 GPDG
-933 TGRPE
+933 A

-964 SALREQPEVAE
+964 SALRDQPGVTE
-975 AAVVVREDTPGDKR
+975 ATVIVREDSPGDKR
-989 LTAYLVGAA
+989 LTAYLVGEA
-998 EHATLKAAL
+998 EHAALKAAL
-1007 KQTLPEYMVP
+1007 KDTLPEYMVP

-1032 KLDRRA
+1032 KLDRKA

-1048 SVALVAPRDDTER
+1048 SVALVEPRDDTER
-1061 LLAGIWSEVL
+1061 ALAAIWSEVL
-1071 GVATLGIDDDFFDL
+1071 GVDTLGIDDDFFDL

-1103 HGGRAVGVM
+1103 LGGRAVGVM

-1121 ELAAFISGDAE
+1121 DLAAFISGDAAQE
-1132 ADGPRRLLYE
+1132 GPRRLLYE
-1142 LTGPIPAAKRVLTYV
+1142 LTKPIPAGKRVLTYV

-1172 ADALPDGYA
+1172 ADALPAGYG

-1194 SEDGL
+1194 SEDAL
-1199 PFDELTGRVAEEILE
+1199 PFDELTGRVADEILE
-1214 RIEGPVALYGH
+1214 RVEGPIALYGH
-1225 CGVGSAIVAEVARKV
+1225 CGVGSAILADVARKV
-1240 EAAGRELEALY
+1240 EAAGRDLEAVY

-1263 AFAAMRNRLEQLRS
+1263 VIAALRDRLERLSS
-1277 NRHYASWLKSM
+1277 NRHSASWLKSM
-1288 GVDTDELEPEQAD
+1288 GVDTDELDPEQAD

-1314 EEYFTGLLDRGAAKL
+1314 EEYFTRLLDQRATKL
-1329 RTPIVSVVG
+1329 RAPIISVVG
-1338 SEDPVTDYHAER
+1338 SEDPVTDYYRER

-1369 GHFFLKYRAEELAK
+1369 GHFFLKYRAEELAE
-1383 IVTRVHPAVRAGDVS
+1383 IVTQVHPAVVAGDVG
-1398 ALTAAARGEDAG
+1398 ALTPQARGEDAG

-1415 HRRIGADDRPER
+1415 TLRVGEDRKPTTT
-1427 AVVQPSMGRFVAVT
+1427 VKPSMGRFMAVT
-1441 AGQLVSST
+1441 TGQLISST

-1460 WLFTRTGSVTDLGLL
+1460 WLFNRTGSVANLGLL
-1475 WSLALIC
+1475 WALALIC
-1482 GVLTLPLAGAI
+1482 GVLMLPVAGALV
-1493 TDRVSRRRI
+1493 DRVSRRRI
-1502 MMIASCVAG
+1502 MMAASCFAG
-1511 TIQLGLAALLWT
+1511 SVQLVLAALLWT
-1523 DNLVLWHIYAL
+1523 DNLVLWHIYML
-1534 VALSQVAG
+1534 VALSSVAG

-1571 STGVAMLLMPVFAAG
+1571 STGVATLLMPAFAAG
-1586 LLAAIQLKGILLID
+1586 LLATIELKGILLVD
-1600 VASYLVAVATLA
+1600 VASYVFAVLTLA
-1612 VVRFPDLLGWQPRE
+1612 VVRFPDALGWRPRE
-1626 RLLFA
+1626 RLLVA
-1631 IANGLRYS
+1631 IANGMRYS
-1639 WQHRGFRLMLGYFA
+1639 WRHRGFRLMLGYFA
-1653 LGNIFLAPALVLTTP
+1653 LGNIFLAPALVLITP
-1668 LVLSFGSATQV
+1668 LVLSFGSPTQV
-1679 AQVALAEALGAV
+1679 AQVALAEAVGAV
-1691 AGGVLMSVWGGPR
+1691 LGGVLMSLWGGPR
-1704 HRRMIGV
+1704 KRRMIGV
-1711 LLGNL
+1711 LIGNL

-1724 IGLDASVAMICVGVF
+1724 IGLDASVAMICVGF
-1739 WLAMAM
+1739 CWLAMSM

-1762 RFHGRVFSLNQTITW
+1762 RFHGRVFSLNQTISW
-1777 STLPIGFALLAPGVT
+1777 STLPIGFALLAPGAT
-1792 ALFEPLLAPGGSLAG
+1792 ALFEPMLAPGGALAG
-1807 SVGAVIG
+1807 TVGAVIG
-1814 TGPGRGIGFAYVC
+1814 TGPGRGIGFAYIC
-1827 FGLILV
+1827 FGVALI

-1839 FAIRLLRRFDIEVED
+1839 FAIRLLRRFDLEVED

-1862 AQERERRLAA
+1862 AQEREKRLAA
-1872 RAAAREREAAP
+1872 KAEKKEL
-1883 VVA
+1883 VSV

>member
-1 MTDLMDPA
+1 MTDLKDPA
-9 REAARAALIAQRLRR
+9 RDAARAALIAQRLRR
-24 RQATPAAR
+24 RQATPTAR
-32 VTPRPE
+32 ITPRPE

-76 DVTALRAALAGLTAR
+76 DLAALRAALAGLTAR

-123 APGEAAARALV
+123 APDEEAAQALV

-158 DDDHVL
+158 ADDHVL

-176 SVDVLLRDLITLYRG
+176 SVDVLLRDLITRYRG
-191 GELPTLPVQYGDFA
+191 GEPPALPVQYGDFA
-205 VWEGRELDGPA
+205 AWEARELDGPQ
-216 ARTHL
+216 ARGHL
-221 DWWNSRLA
+221 DWWKRRLA

-238 DLPRPATQTY
+238 DRPRPATQTY
-248 RGDFVEFQLD
+248 RGDFVEFQVDRAVTDGL
-258 PAETERLTALTR
+258 AALTR
-270 ATGGTL
+270 ASGGTL
-276 FMTLLAAYQVLLARH
+276 FMTLLAAYQVLLSRH
-291 AGQDDFAVGASVAG
+291 AGQEDFAVGASVAG
-305 RSAPELENVVG
+305 RSAPELENLVG
-316 MFINMLPLRAEL
+316 MFINMLPMRAEL

-338 VRTRRSVLDGF
+338 ERTRRAVLDGF
-349 EHADVPFAKVVHEL
+349 EHAEVPFAKVVHEL

-388 FTEASDATN
+388 FSGVSDADA
-397 VTFEWTPMELRATRF
+397 VSFRWTPMELRATRF
-412 DFELHAVET
+412 DFELHAVEVA
-421 TDGLWGKLVF
+421 DGIWGKLVF
-431 NTDLFRRDTVE
+431 NTDLFTRDTVE
-442 RMAQRWCTLLR
+442 RMARRWTTLLA

-461 PVSALDLLP
+461 PVSALDLLAP
-470 AGEREL
+470 AERAL
-476 LAAWNDTAADFPA
+476 LASWNDTAADFPA
-489 TQTLHGPIEERAAHT
+489 TQTLHGPIEERAART

-509 VTIDGRS
+509 LTIDGRS

-525 ANRIAHRLRAAGVG
+525 ANRVAHRLRAAGVG

-548 ERSVELVAG
+548 ERSVELVTG

-569 PLDPEYPVD
+569 PLDPEYPAD

-588 ALVVLVQERL
+588 APVVLVQEHL
-598 RDVLPAVDATVL
+598 RDVLPATGATVL
-610 ALDDVA
+610 ALDDA
-616 VWADQPSTDPTP
+616 GVWAGQPADDPTP
-628 LAGPEHL
+628 AAGPEHL

-656 GIVNRLDWMQETY
+656 GIVNRLDWMQQTY

-690 EFFWPLRTGARL
+690 EFFWPLRVGARL
-702 VLAKPGGH
+702 VLARPGGH

-721 AERITIA
+721 AERVTTA

-738 LAEDGSGA
+738 LAEDGVEA
-746 ATALRRVICSGE
+746 ATGLRRVICSGE

-796 PAVLTGLTS
+796 PALLPGLTS
-805 VPIGAPIANL
+805 VPIGGPIANL
-815 RLHVLDPRGNPCP
+815 RLHVLDTRGNPCP

-840 GLARGYHRRAALTAE
+840 GLARGYHRRPALTAE

-880 VDPATPDAAAGVP
+880 LAPGAVPVGAEASATATGP
-893 EGAADPVTTGTDPTS
+893 AADG
-908 GTDPAVATHPDT
+908 A
-920 AHPGGGPHGGPDG
+920 
-933 TGRPE
+933 GRPA

-964 SALREQPEVAE
+964 SALREQPEVTE

-998 EHATLKAAL
+998 EHAALRAAL
-1007 KQTLPEYMVP
+1007 KETLPEYMVP

-1032 KLDRRA
+1032 KLDRKA

-1048 SVALVAPRDDTER
+1048 SVALVEPRDDIER

-1121 ELAAFISGDAE
+1121 ELAAFMSGGGGDG

-1142 LTGPIPAAKRVLTYV
+1142 LTRPVPAAKRVLSHV

-1172 ADALPDGYA
+1172 ADALPEGHA

-1199 PFDELTGRVAEEILE
+1199 PFEELTSRVAEEILE
-1214 RIEGPVALYGH
+1214 RVDGPIALYGH

-1240 EAAGRELEALY
+1240 EAAGRDLAAVY

-1257 FARPKG
+1257 FARPRG
-1263 AFAAMRNRLEQLRS
+1263 LFATVRNRLEQLRS

-1288 GVDTDELEPEQAD
+1288 GVDTDELDPEQAD

-1329 RTPIVSVVG
+1329 RAPIISVVG

-1357 SDTLGLVVLDQA
+1357 SDTVGLVVLDQA
-1369 GHFFLKYRAEELAK
+1369 GHFFLKYRAEELAE
-1383 IVTRVHPAVRAGDVS
+1383 IVTRVHPAVAAGDVS
-1398 ALTAAARGEDAG
+1398 ALTPQARGAEAG
-1410 WVVAD
+1410 WAVAA
-1415 HRRIGADDRPER
+1415 HQRAGQPDRPEKT
-1427 AVVQPSMGRFVAVT
+1427 VVKPSMTRFVAVT
-1441 AGQLVSST
+1441 VGQLVSTT

-1460 WLFTRTGSVTDLGLL
+1460 WLFTRTGSVADLGLL
-1475 WSLALIC
+1475 WALALIC
-1482 GVLTLPLAGAI
+1482 GVLMLPVAGAV
-1493 TDRVSRRRI
+1493 TDRVSRRKI
-1502 MMIASCVAG
+1502 MMIASCTAG
-1511 TIQLGLAALLWT
+1511 SIQLVLAALLWT
-1523 DNLVLWHIYAL
+1523 ENLVLWHIYAL

-1571 STGVAMLLMPVFAAG
+1571 SSGFAMLLMPVFAAG
-1586 LLAAIQLKGILLID
+1586 LLAAIELKGILLID
-1600 VASYLVAVATLA
+1600 VASYLVAVLTLA
-1612 VVRFPDLLGWQPRE
+1612 VVRFPDLLGWRPRE
-1626 RLLFA
+1626 RLLVA

-1668 LVLSFGSATQV
+1668 LVLSFGTATQV
-1679 AQVALAEALGAV
+1679 AQVALAEACGAV
-1691 AGGVLMSVWGGPR
+1691 AGGVLMSLWGGPR
-1704 HRRMIGV
+1704 HRRMVGV
-1711 LLGNL
+1711 LVGNL
-1716 GTAIGCVL
+1716 GTAVGCVL
-1724 IGLDASVAMICVGVF
+1724 VGLDASMTMVCVGIF

-1762 RFHGRVFSLNQTITW
+1762 RFHGRVFSLNQTISW
-1777 STLPIGFALLAPGVT
+1777 STLPIGFALLAPAAT
-1792 ALFEPLLAPGGSLAG
+1792 SLFEPMLAPGGSLAG

-1814 TGPGRGIGFAYVC
+1814 TGAGRGIGFAYVC
-1827 FGLILV
+1827 FGLALV

-1839 FAIRLLRRFDIEVED
+1839 FAIRMLRRFDIEVPD

-1862 AQERERRLAA
+1862 AQERQRRLAE
-1872 RAAAREREAAP
+1872 RAATPERGS
-1883 VVA
+1883 

>member
-1 MTDLMDPA
+1 MTDVKDSA
-9 REAARAALIAQRLRR
+9 RDAARQALIAQRLRR
-24 RQATPAAR
+24 RSGSTPAAR
-32 VTPRPE
+32 ITPRAPD
-38 GAEVPLS
+38 AEVPLS

-76 DVTALRAALAGLTAR
+76 DVAALRRALADLTQR

-98 FPADADGRPT
+98 FPADSDGRPT
-108 VVVADTVEVPLTIVD
+108 VVLDDVVEVPLTVVD
-123 APGEAAARALV
+123 AADEAAAQALV
-134 DAAAA
+134 DEAAV
-139 EPFDLAAGPLLR
+139 EPFDLANGPLLR

-158 DDDHVL
+158 PTEHVL
-164 FLGKH
+164 FLGQH

-176 SVDVLLRDLITLYRG
+176 SVDVLLRDLIARYRD
-191 GELPTLPVQYGDFA
+191 GELPALPVQYGDFA
-205 VWEGRELDGPA
+205 VWEARELAGPGA
-216 ARTHL
+216 LRHV
-221 DWWNSRLA
+221 DWWKERLA

-248 RGDFVEFQLD
+248 RGDFVEFTLD
-258 PAETERLTALTR
+258 AAATEGLAALTR
-270 ATGGTL
+270 AYGGTM
-276 FMTLLAAYQVLLARH
+276 FMTLLAAYQVFLARH

-338 VRTRRSVLDGF
+338 ERTRRAVLDGL
-349 EHADVPFAKVVHEL
+349 EHGEVPFARVVHEL

-388 FTEASDATN
+388 FEGVAEDAG
-397 VTFEWTPMELRATRF
+397 VGFEWHPMELRATRF

-421 TDGLWGKLVF
+421 GNGLWGKLVF
-431 NTDLFRRDTVE
+431 NTDLFTRATVE
-442 RMAQRWCTLLR
+442 RMAARLTTLLR
-453 AVVAAPDT
+453 AVVATPDL
-461 PVSALDLLP
+461 PVSALDLLAP
-470 AGEREL
+470 AEREL
-476 LAAWNDTAADFPA
+476 LAGWNDTDGDFPQQ
-489 TQTLHGPIEERAAHT
+489 QTLHAPIEERAART

-509 VTIDGRS
+509 LRFAGRS
-516 ATYAELNAA
+516 VTYAELNAA

-548 ERSVELVAG
+548 ERSVELVSG

-569 PLDPEYPVD
+569 PLDPEYPAD
-578 RLAFMVDDAA
+578 RLAFMVTDAA
-588 ALVVLVQERL
+588 APVVLVQEHL
-598 RDVLPAVDATVL
+598 RDVLPTTDATVL
-610 ALDDVA
+610 ALDDES
-616 VWADQPSTDPTP
+616 VWADQPTSDPTTT
-628 LAGPEHL
+628 AGPEHL

-656 GIVNRLDWMQETY
+656 GIVNRLDWMQRTY
-669 RLGADDAVLQ
+669 QLGADDAVLQ

-690 EFFWPLRTGARL
+690 EFFWPLREGARL
-702 VLAKPGGH
+702 VLAEPGGH

-721 AERITIA
+721 TERVTTA

-738 LAEDGSGA
+738 LAEDGVEA

-758 ELPLATAVDFTA
+758 ELPLAAARDFTA
-770 RLPGCELHNL
+770 RLPGCGLHNL

-790 SAWHCD
+790 SSWACD
-796 PAVLTGLTS
+796 PVLLAEVAS
-805 VPIGAPIANL
+805 VPIGAPISNL
-815 RLHVLDPRGNPCP
+815 RLHVLDARGNPCP

-861 FSGEPGAR
+861 FSGEAGAR
-869 LYRTGDLARWV
+869 LYRTGDLARWQ
-880 VDPATPDAAAGVP
+880 
-893 EGAADPVTTGTDPTS
+893 
-908 GTDPAVATHPDT
+908 VA
-920 AHPGGGPHGGPDG
+920 PGGRPGG
-933 TGRPE
+933 
-938 GVIEFLGRI
+938 VLEFLGRI

-964 SALREQPEVAE
+964 SALRAQPGVTE
-975 AAVVVREDTPGDKR
+975 AVVLVREDTPGDKR
-989 LTAYLVGAA
+989 LTGYLVGAA
-998 EHATLKAAL
+998 EHDAVKVAL
-1007 KQTLPEYMVP
+1007 KETLPEYMVP

-1032 KLDRRA
+1032 KLDRKA
-1038 LPAPVVTREA
+1038 LPAPVVTRAA
-1048 SVALVAPRDDTER
+1048 SVALVEPRDDTER
-1061 LLAGIWSEVL
+1061 LLADIWSDVL

-1085 GGHSMLATQVVAK
+1085 GGHSMLATQVVAR

-1103 HGGRAVGVM
+1103 HGGRPVGVM

-1121 ELAAFISGDAE
+1121 DLATFMSGGGG
-1132 ADGPRRLLYE
+1132 DGPRRLLYE
-1142 LTGPIPAAKRVLTYV
+1142 LTKPIPAAQRVITYV

-1172 ADALPDGYA
+1172 ADALPAGHA

-1194 SEDGL
+1194 TEDAL
-1199 PFDELTGRVAEEILE
+1199 PFDELTTLVAEEIIE
-1214 RIEGPVALYGH
+1214 RVEGPLALYGH

-1240 EAAGRELEALY
+1240 EAAGRELTALY

-1263 AFAAMRNRLEQLRS
+1263 LFAAARTRLEKLRS
-1277 NRHYASWLKSM
+1277 NKHYASWLKSM
-1288 GVDTDELEPEQAD
+1288 GVDTNELEPEQAD

-1314 EEYFTGLLDRGAAKL
+1314 EEYFTALLDQGAVKL
-1329 RTPIVSVVG
+1329 RAPIISVVG
-1338 SEDPVTDYHAER
+1338 SEDPVTDYHIER

-1357 SDTLGLVVLDQA
+1357 SDRLALVVLDQA
-1369 GHFFLKYRAEELAK
+1369 GHFFLKYRAQELAE
-1383 IVTRVHPAVRAGDVS
+1383 IVTRVHPALLVGDVGE
-1398 ALTAAARGEDAG
+1398 LTPQARGEDAG
-1410 WVVAD
+1410 WAVAD
-1415 HRRIGADDRPER
+1415 TRGVD
-1427 AVVQPSMGRFVAVT
+1427 AVVVPEKPVVRPSMARFVSVT
-1441 AGQLVSST
+1441 AGQLISST

-1460 WLFTRTGSVTDLGLL
+1460 WLFTRTGSVTNLGLL
-1475 WSLALIC
+1475 WALALIC
-1482 GVLTLPLAGAI
+1482 GVLVLPIAGAI
-1493 TDRVSRRRI
+1493 TDRISRRKI
-1502 MMIASCVAG
+1502 MMIASCSAG
-1511 TIQLGLAALLWT
+1511 SVQLVLAALLWT
-1523 DNLVLWHIYAL
+1523 DNLALWHIYAL

-1571 STGVAMLLMPVFAAG
+1571 SNGFAMLLMPVFAAG
-1586 LLAAIQLKGILLID
+1586 LLAAIDLKGILLLD
-1600 VASYLVAVATLA
+1600 VASYVVAVVTLA
-1612 VVRFPDLLGWQPRE
+1612 VVRFPDLLGWRPRE
-1626 RLLFA
+1626 RLLVA

-1639 WQHRGFRLMLGYFA
+1639 WRHRGFRLMLGYFA

-1668 LVLSFGSATQV
+1668 LVLSFGNATQV

-1691 AGGVLMSVWGGPR
+1691 AGGVLMSLWGGPR
-1704 HRRMIGV
+1704 NRRMIGV
-1711 LLGNL
+1711 LIGNL
-1716 GTAIGCVL
+1716 GTAVGCVL
-1724 IGLDASVAMICVGVF
+1724 VGLDASVAMICVGAF
-1739 WLAMAM
+1739 WLAMSM

-1762 RFHGRVFSLNQTITW
+1762 RYHGRVFSLNQTISW
-1777 STLPIGFALLAPGVT
+1777 STLPIGFALIAPAAT
-1792 ALFEPLLAPGGSLAG
+1792 NLFEPLLASDGALAG

-1827 FGLILV
+1827 FGAALI

-1839 FAIRLLRRFDIEVED
+1839 FAIRLLRRFDLEVAD

-1872 RAAAREREAAP
+1872 RATQREEERVP
-1883 VVA
+1883 VGV

>member
-1 MTDLMDPA
+1 MTDLKDPA
-9 REAARAALIAQRLRR
+9 REAARQALIAKRLRA
-24 RQATPAAR
+24 RQAAPAAR
-32 VTPRPE
+32 ITPRPS

-76 DVTALRAALAGLTAR
+76 DVDALRVALTALADR
-91 HESLRTR
+91 HESQRTR

-108 VVVADTVEVPLTIVD
+108 VVVADTADVPLTVVD
-123 APGEAAARALV
+123 APDEAAAQALV

-139 EPFDLAAGPLLR
+139 EPFDLANGPLLR

-158 DDDHVL
+158 ADDHVL
-164 FLGKH
+164 FLAQH

-191 GELPTLPVQYGDFA
+191 GEPPALPIQYGDFA
-205 VWEGRELDGPA
+205 VWEAQELDGPQ
-216 ARTHL
+216 ARAHV
-221 DWWNSRLA
+221 DYWKQRLA

-238 DLPRPATQTY
+238 DRPRPATQTY

-258 PAETERLTALTR
+258 PAATEALNALTR
-270 ATGGTL
+270 DSGGTL

-291 AGQDDFAVGASVAG
+291 AGQDDFAIGASVAG

-316 MFINMLPLRAEL
+316 MFINMLPLRADL
-328 AGDPTFTELL
+328 AGDPTFAELL
-338 VRTRRSVLDGF
+338 ERTRRTVLDGF
-349 EHADVPFAKVVHEL
+349 EHAEVPFAKVVHEL

-372 PVFQAMFVLQ
+372 PVFQTMFVLQ

-388 FTEASDATN
+388 FRGVSRTDE
-397 VTFEWTPMELRATRF
+397 VTFSWTPMELQATRF

-421 TDGLWGKLVF
+421 VDGLWGKLVF
-431 NTDLFRRDTVE
+431 NTDLFDRATVE
-442 RMAQRWCTLLR
+442 RMAQRWTALLD

-461 PVSALDLLP
+461 PVSRLPLLP
-470 AGEREL
+470 AAERDL
-476 LAAWNDTAADFPA
+476 LAAWNDTTADFPRA
-489 TQTLHGPIEERAAHT
+489 ETLHGPIEERAAAT

-509 VTIDGRS
+509 VTIDGHRR
-516 ATYAELNAA
+516 TYAELNAQ
-525 ANRIAHRLRAAGVG
+525 ANRVAHRLRVAGVG

-569 PLDPEYPVD
+569 PLDPEYPAD
-578 RLAFMVDDAA
+578 RLAFMVGDADA
-588 ALVVLVQERL
+588 PVVLVQSHL
-598 RDVLPAVDATVL
+598 RDVLPDTGATVLELDDATV
-610 ALDDVA
+610 
-616 VWADQPSTDPTP
+616 WSGQPETDPTP
-628 LAGPEHL
+628 AAGPENL

-656 GIVNRLDWMQETY
+656 GIVNRLDWMQKTY
-669 RLGADDAVLQ
+669 GLGADDAVLQ

-721 AERITIA
+721 SERITTA

-738 LAEDGSGA
+738 LAEDGVEA

-758 ELPLATAVDFTA
+758 ELPPASAADFTA
-770 RLPGCELHNL
+770 RLPWCGLHNL

-790 SAWHCD
+790 TAWACEPD
-796 PAVLTGLTS
+796 RLAEVTT

-815 RLHVLDPRGNPCP
+815 RLHVLDPSGAQCP

-840 GLARGYHRRAALTAE
+840 GLARGYHRRPALTAE
-855 RFVPDP
+855 KFVPDP
-861 FSGEPGAR
+861 FSVEPGAR

-880 VDPATPDAAAGVP
+880 V
-893 EGAADPVTTGTDPTS
+893 
-908 GTDPAVATHPDT
+908 
-920 AHPGGGPHGGPDG
+920 GPDG
-933 TGRPE
+933 A

-964 SALREQPEVAE
+964 SALRDQPGVTE
-975 AAVVVREDTPGDKR
+975 ATVIVREDSPGDKR
-989 LTAYLVGAA
+989 LTAYLVGEA
-998 EHATLKAAL
+998 EHAALKAAL
-1007 KQTLPEYMVP
+1007 KDTLPEYMVP

-1032 KLDRRA
+1032 KLDRKA

-1048 SVALVAPRDDTER
+1048 SVALVEPRDDTER
-1061 LLAGIWSEVL
+1061 ALAAIWSEVL
-1071 GVATLGIDDDFFDL
+1071 GVDTLGIDDDFFDL

-1103 HGGRAVGVM
+1103 LGGRAVGVM

-1121 ELAAFISGDAE
+1121 DLAAFISGDAAQE
-1132 ADGPRRLLYE
+1132 GPRRLLYE
-1142 LTGPIPAAKRVLTYV
+1142 LTKPIPAGKRVLTYV

-1172 ADALPDGYA
+1172 ADALPAGYG

-1194 SEDGL
+1194 SEDAL
-1199 PFDELTGRVAEEILE
+1199 PFDELTSRVADEILE
-1214 RIEGPVALYGH
+1214 RVEGPIALYGH
-1225 CGVGSAIVAEVARKV
+1225 CGVGSAILADVARKV
-1240 EAAGRELEALY
+1240 EAAGRDLEAVY

-1263 AFAAMRNRLEQLRS
+1263 VIAALRDRLERLSS
-1277 NRHYASWLKSM
+1277 NRHSASWLKSM
-1288 GVDTDELEPEQAD
+1288 GVDTDELDPEQAD

-1314 EEYFTGLLDRGAAKL
+1314 EEYFTRLLDQQAAKL
-1329 RTPIVSVVG
+1329 RTPIISVVG
-1338 SEDPVTDYHAER
+1338 SEDPVTDYYRER

-1369 GHFFLKYRAEELAK
+1369 GHFFLKYRAEELAE
-1383 IVTRVHPAVRAGDVS
+1383 IVTQVHPAVVAGDVG
-1398 ALTAAARGEDAG
+1398 ALTPEARGEDAG

-1415 HRRIGADDRPER
+1415 TLRVAEDRKPTK
-1427 AVVQPSMGRFVAVT
+1427 AVKPSMGRFMAIT
-1441 AGQLVSST
+1441 TGQLISST

-1460 WLFTRTGSVTDLGLL
+1460 WLFNRTGSVANLGLL
-1475 WSLALIC
+1475 WALALIC
-1482 GVLTLPLAGAI
+1482 GVLMLPVAGALV
-1493 TDRVSRRRI
+1493 DRVSRRRI
-1502 MMIASCVAG
+1502 MMTASCFAG
-1511 TIQLGLAALLWT
+1511 SVQLVLAALLWT
-1523 DNLVLWHIYAL
+1523 DNLVLWHIYML
-1534 VALSQVAG
+1534 VALSSVAG

-1571 STGVAMLLMPVFAAG
+1571 STGVATLLMPAFAAG
-1586 LLAAIQLKGILLID
+1586 LLATIELKGILLVD
-1600 VASYLVAVATLA
+1600 VASYVFAVLTLA
-1612 VVRFPDLLGWQPRE
+1612 VVRFPDALGWRPRE
-1626 RLLFA
+1626 RLLVA
-1631 IANGLRYS
+1631 IANGMRYS
-1639 WQHRGFRLMLGYFA
+1639 WRHRGFRLMLGYFA
-1653 LGNIFLAPALVLTTP
+1653 LGNIFLAPALVLITP
-1668 LVLSFGSATQV
+1668 LVLSFGSPTQV
-1679 AQVALAEALGAV
+1679 AQVALAEAVGAV
-1691 AGGVLMSVWGGPR
+1691 LGGVLMSLWGGPR
-1704 HRRMIGV
+1704 KRRMIGV
-1711 LLGNL
+1711 LIGNL

-1724 IGLDASVAMICVGVF
+1724 IGLDASVAMICVGF
-1739 WLAMAM
+1739 CWLAMSM

-1762 RFHGRVFSLNQTITW
+1762 RFHGRVFSLNQTISW
-1777 STLPIGFALLAPGVT
+1777 STLPIGFALLAPGAT
-1792 ALFEPLLAPGGSLAG
+1792 ALFEPMLAPGGALAG

-1814 TGPGRGIGFAYVC
+1814 TGPGRGIGFAYIC
-1827 FGLILV
+1827 FGAALI

-1839 FAIRLLRRFDIEVED
+1839 FAIRLLRRFDLEVED

-1862 AQERERRLAA
+1862 AQEREKRLAA
-1872 RAAAREREAAP
+1872 KAEKKEL
-1883 VVA
+1883 VSV

>member
-1 MTDLMDPA
+1 MTDVKDSA
-9 REAARAALIAQRLRR
+9 RDAARQALIAQRLRR
-24 RQATPAAR
+24 RSGGTPAAR
-32 VTPRPE
+32 ITPRSPDV
-38 GAEVPLS
+38 EVPLS

-76 DVTALRAALAGLTAR
+76 DVAALRRALADLTRR

-98 FPADADGRPT
+98 FPADSDGRPT
-108 VVVADTVEVPLTIVD
+108 VVLDDAVEVPLTVVD
-123 APGEAAARALV
+123 AADEAAAQVLV
-134 DAAAA
+134 DRAAE

-158 DDDHVL
+158 PTEHVL
-164 FLGKH
+164 FLAQH

-176 SVDVLLRDLITLYRG
+176 SVDVLLRDLITRYRDG
-191 GELPTLPVQYGDFA
+191 QLPDLPVQYGDFA
-205 VWEGRELDGPA
+205 VFQAQELAGPG
-216 ARTHL
+216 ARRHL
-221 DWWNSRLA
+221 DWWKGRLA

-248 RGDFVEFQLD
+248 RGDFVEFTVDRAATDGL
-258 PAETERLTALTR
+258 LALTR
-270 ATGGTL
+270 SYGGTL
-276 FMTLLAAYQVLLARH
+276 FMTLLAAYQVFLARH
-291 AGQDDFAVGASVAG
+291 SGQDDFAVGASVAG

-316 MFINMLPLRAEL
+316 MFVNMLPMRAEL
-328 AGDPTFTELL
+328 AGDPTFDELL
-338 VRTRRSVLDGF
+338 QRTRRAVLDGL
-349 EHADVPFAKVVHEL
+349 EHAEVPFARVVHEL

-372 PVFQAMFVLQ
+372 PVFQSMFVLQ

-388 FTEASDATN
+388 FGGVAEDAG
-397 VTFEWTPMELRATRF
+397 VGFEWHPMELRATRF

-421 TDGLWGKLVF
+421 ADGLWGKLVF
-431 NTDLFRRDTVE
+431 NTDLFTRATVE
-442 RMAQRWCTLLR
+442 RMAHRLTTLLR
-453 AVVAAPDT
+453 AVVATPDL
-461 PVSALDLLP
+461 PVSALDLLAP
-470 AGEREL
+470 AERDL
-476 LAAWNDTAADFPA
+476 LAGWNDTDGDFPER
-489 TQTLHGPIEERAAHT
+489 QTLHAPIEERAART

-509 VTIDGRS
+509 VRFAGR
-516 ATYAELNAA
+516 AVTYAELNAA
-525 ANRIAHRLRAAGVG
+525 ANRIAHRLRGCGVG

-569 PLDPEYPVD
+569 PLDPEYPAE
-578 RLAFMVDDAA
+578 RLAFMVSDAA
-588 ALVVLVQERL
+588 APVVLVQEHL
-598 RDVLPAVDATVL
+598 RDVLPPTDATVL
-610 ALDDVA
+610 VLDDDS
-616 VWADQPSTDPTP
+616 VWADQPATDPTP
-628 LAGPEHL
+628 TAGPANL

-656 GIVNRLDWMQETY
+656 GIVNRLDWMQRTY

-690 EFFWPLRTGARL
+690 EFFWPLREGARL
-702 VLAKPGGH
+702 VLAEPGGH
-710 KDAGYLRDLLV
+710 KDAGYLRDLLIS
-721 AERITIA
+721 ERVTTA

-738 LAEDGSGA
+738 LAEEGVEA

-758 ELPLATAVDFTA
+758 ELPVAAARDVTA
-770 RLPGCELHNL
+770 RLPGCGLHNL

-790 SAWHCD
+790 SAWACE
-796 PAVLTGLTS
+796 PELLAGLTS
-805 VPIGAPIANL
+805 VPIGAPITNL
-815 RLHVLDPRGNPCP
+815 RLHVLDARGVACP

-840 GLARGYHRRAALTAE
+840 GLARGYHRRPALTAE

-861 FSGEPGAR
+861 FATEPGAR
-869 LYRTGDLARWV
+869 LYRTGDLARWR
-880 VDPATPDAAAGVP
+880 PA
-893 EGAADPVTTGTDPTS
+893 S
-908 GTDPAVATHPDT
+908 GEPA
-920 AHPGGGPHGGPDG
+920 GGGVEAGG
-933 TGRPE
+933 
-938 GVIEFLGRI
+938 VLEFLGRI
-947 DHQVKLRG
+947 DNQVKLRG

-964 SALREQPEVAE
+964 SALRAQPGVTE
-975 AAVVVREDTPGDKR
+975 AVVLVREDTPGDKR
-989 LTAYLVGAA
+989 LTGYLVGAA
-998 EHATLKAAL
+998 EHDAVKAAL
-1007 KQTLPEYMVP
+1007 KETLPEYMVP

-1025 LPLTPNG
+1025 VPLTPNG

-1038 LPAPVVTREA
+1038 LPAPVVTRAA
-1048 SVALVAPRDDTER
+1048 SVALVEPRDDTER
-1061 LLAGIWSEVL
+1061 LLAGIWSDVL
-1071 GVATLGIDDDFFDL
+1071 GVDTLGIDDDFFDL
-1085 GGHSMLATQVVAK
+1085 GGHSMLATQVVAR
-1098 IRKAE
+1098 IRKAG
-1103 HGGRAVGVM
+1103 HGGRPVGVM

-1121 ELAAFISGDAE
+1121 DLATFMSGGGE
-1132 ADGPRRLLYE
+1132 GDGPRRLLYE
-1142 LTGPIPAAKRVLTYV
+1142 LTKPIPQAQRVITYV

-1172 ADALPDGYA
+1172 ADALPAGHA

-1194 SEDGL
+1194 TEDAL
-1199 PFDELTGRVAEEILE
+1199 PFDELTTRVADEILE
-1214 RIEGPVALYGH
+1214 RVEGPLALYGH

-1240 EAAGRELEALY
+1240 EAAGRELTVLY

-1263 AFAAMRNRLEQLRS
+1263 LFAAVRTRLEKLRS

-1288 GVDTDELEPEQAD
+1288 GVDTGELDPEQAD

-1314 EEYFTGLLDRGAAKL
+1314 EEYFTDLLDRRADKL
-1329 RTPIVSVVG
+1329 RAPIVSVVG
-1338 SEDPVTDYHAER
+1338 SEDPVTDYHSER

-1357 SDTLGLVVLDQA
+1357 SDRLALVVLDQA
-1369 GHFFLKYRAEELAK
+1369 GHFFLKYRAQELAE
-1383 IVTRVHPAVRAGDVS
+1383 IVSRAHPALVAGDVS
-1398 ALTAAARGEDAG
+1398 ALGPQARGEDAG
-1410 WVVAD
+1410 WAVTDTRGVDATTGPEQPVV
-1415 HRRIGADDRPER
+1415 R
-1427 AVVQPSMGRFVAVT
+1427 PSMARFVAVT
-1441 AGQLVSST
+1441 AGQLVSTT

-1460 WLFTRTGSVTDLGLL
+1460 WLFTRTGSVANLGLL
-1475 WSLALIC
+1475 WALALIC
-1482 GVLTLPLAGAI
+1482 GVLVLPVAGAI
-1493 TDRVSRRRI
+1493 TDRVSRRKI
-1502 MMIASCVAG
+1502 MMIASCSAG
-1511 TIQLGLAALLWT
+1511 AIQLILAALLWSG
-1523 DNLVLWHIYAL
+1523 NLALWHIYAL

-1571 STGVAMLLMPVFAAG
+1571 SNGFAMLLMPVFAAG
-1586 LLAAIQLKGILLID
+1586 LLAAIDLKGILLLD
-1600 VASYLVAVATLA
+1600 VVSYVVAVVTLS
-1612 VVRFPDLLGWQPRE
+1612 VVRFPDLLGWRPRE
-1626 RLLFA
+1626 RLLVA

-1639 WQHRGFRLMLGYFA
+1639 WRHRGFRLMLGYFA

-1679 AQVALAEALGAV
+1679 AQVALAEAVGAV
-1691 AGGVLMSVWGGPR
+1691 AGGVLMSLWGGPR

-1711 LLGNL
+1711 LIGNL
-1716 GTAIGCVL
+1716 GTALGCVL
-1724 IGLDASVAMICVGVF
+1724 VGLDASVAMICVGAF
-1739 WLAMAM
+1739 WLAMSM

-1777 STLPIGFALLAPGVT
+1777 STLPIGFALLAPGAT
-1792 ALFEPLLAPGGSLAG
+1792 ALFEPLLAPGGALAG

-1827 FGLILV
+1827 FGAALI
-1833 LITLGG
+1833 LITLVG
-1839 FAIRLLRRFDIEVED
+1839 FSIRLLRRFDLEVPD

-1872 RAAAREREAAP
+1872 RTAQRGKERVP
-1883 VVA
+1883 VGV

>member
-1 MTDLMDPA
+1 MTDLKDPA
-9 REAARAALIAQRLRR
+9 RDAARQALIAKRLRA
-24 RQATPAAR
+24 RQAAPAAR
-32 VTPRPE
+32 ITPRPD
-38 GAEVPLS
+38 GAPVPLS

-76 DVTALRAALAGLTAR
+76 DVETLRAALAALGAR
-91 HESLRTR
+91 HESQRTR

-108 VVVADTVEVPLTIVD
+108 VVVADTADIPLTVVEAAD
-123 APGEAAARALV
+123 EAAAQALV

-139 EPFDLAAGPLLR
+139 EPFDLAHGPLLR
-151 ALLIRLA
+151 ALLIRLS
-158 DDDHVL
+158 DTDHVL
-164 FLGKH
+164 FLGQH

-191 GELPTLPVQYGDFA
+191 GEPPALPIQYGDFA
-205 VWEGRELDGPA
+205 AWEARELDGPQ
-216 ARTHL
+216 ARAHV
-221 DWWNSRLA
+221 DYWKQRLA

-238 DLPRPATQTY
+238 DRPRPATQTY

-258 PAETERLTALTR
+258 PAATEALNALAR
-270 ATGGTL
+270 DSGGTL
-276 FMTLLAAYQVLLARH
+276 FMTLLSAYQVLLARH

-328 AGDPTFTELL
+328 AGEPTFAELL
-338 VRTRRSVLDGF
+338 ARTRRSVLDGF

-372 PVFQAMFVLQ
+372 PVFQTMFVLQ

-388 FTEASDATN
+388 FRGVSRTDE

-421 TDGLWGKLVF
+421 VDGLWGKLVF
-431 NTDLFRRDTVE
+431 NTDLFDRATVE
-442 RMAQRWCTLLR
+442 RMARRWTALLD
-453 AVVAAPDT
+453 AIVAAPDT
-461 PVSALDLLP
+461 PVSRLPLLP
-470 AGEREL
+470 EGEREL
-476 LAAWNDTAADFPA
+476 LAGWNDTAADFPRHE
-489 TQTLHGPIEERAAHT
+489 TLHGPVEERAAAT

-516 ATYAELNAA
+516 RTYAQLNAD

-569 PLDPEYPVD
+569 PLDPEYPAD
-578 RLAFMVDDAA
+578 RLAFMVTDADA
-588 ALVVLVQERL
+588 PVVLVQSHL
-598 RDVLPAVDATVL
+598 RDVLPATAATALDLDDAT
-610 ALDDVA
+610 
-616 VWADQPSTDPTP
+616 VWADQPTTDPAS

-656 GIVNRLDWMQETY
+656 GIVNRLDWMQKAY
-669 RLGADDAVLQ
+669 GLGADDAVLQ

-721 AERITIA
+721 AERITTA
-728 HFVPSMLTVF
+728 HFVPSMLTVY
-738 LAEDGSGA
+738 LAEDGVEA

-758 ELPLATAVDFTA
+758 ELPLTSAVDFTA
-770 RLPGCELHNL
+770 RLPWCGLHNL

-790 SAWHCD
+790 TAWACE
-796 PAVLTGLTS
+796 PARLAEVTA

-815 RLHVLDPRGNPCP
+815 RLHVLDAAGAVCP

-840 GLARGYHRRAALTAE
+840 GLARGYHRRPALTAE
-855 RFVPDP
+855 KFVPDP
-861 FSGEPGAR
+861 FSAEPGAR

-880 VDPATPDAAAGVP
+880 A
-893 EGAADPVTTGTDPTS
+893 
-908 GTDPAVATHPDT
+908 
-920 AHPGGGPHGGPDG
+920 GPDG
-933 TGRPE
+933 V

-964 SALREQPEVAE
+964 SALREQSGVTE
-975 AAVVVREDTPGDKR
+975 ATVIVREDSPGDKR
-989 LTAYLVGAA
+989 LTAYLVGPA
-998 EHATLKAAL
+998 EHAALKAAL
-1007 KQTLPEYMVP
+1007 KDTLPEYMVP
-1017 AAFVTLDA
+1017 AAFVTLDV

-1032 KLDRRA
+1032 KLDRKA

-1048 SVALVAPRDDTER
+1048 SVALVEPRDDTER
-1061 LLAGIWSEVL
+1061 ALAAIWSEVL

-1103 HGGRAVGVM
+1103 LGGRAVGVM

-1121 ELAAFISGDAE
+1121 ELAAFISGDAAQE
-1132 ADGPRRLLYE
+1132 GPRRLLYE
-1142 LTGPIPAAKRVLTYV
+1142 LTKPIPAGKRVLTYV

-1172 ADALPDGYA
+1172 ADALPAGHG

-1194 SEDGL
+1194 SEDAV
-1199 PFDELTGRVAEEILE
+1199 PFDELTTRVADEIVE
-1214 RIEGPVALYGH
+1214 RVEGPIALYGH

-1240 EAAGRELEALY
+1240 EAAGRDLAAVY

-1263 AFAAMRNRLEQLRS
+1263 PFAAARNRLEQLRS
-1277 NRHYASWLKSM
+1277 NKHYASWLKSM
-1288 GVDTDELEPEQAD
+1288 GVDTDELDPEQAD

-1314 EEYFTGLLDRGAAKL
+1314 EEYFTGLLDRQATKL
-1329 RTPIVSVVG
+1329 RAPIVSVVG
-1338 SEDPVTDYHAER
+1338 SEDPVTDYYRER

-1369 GHFFLKYRAEELAK
+1369 GHFFLKYRAEELAE
-1383 IVTRVHPAVRAGDVS
+1383 IVTRTHPAVVAGD
-1398 ALTAAARGEDAG
+1398 LTGLDPEARGEDAG
-1410 WVVAD
+1410 WAVHDTLRV
-1415 HRRIGADDRPER
+1415 GEDRKP
-1427 AVVQPSMGRFVAVT
+1427 ATTVKPSMGRFLAVT
-1441 AGQLVSST
+1441 VGQLVSST

-1460 WLFTRTGSVTDLGLL
+1460 WLFNRTGSVADLGLL
-1475 WSLALIC
+1475 WALALIC
-1482 GVLTLPLAGAI
+1482 GVLMLPVAGALV
-1493 TDRVSRRRI
+1493 DRVSRRRI
-1502 MMIASCVAG
+1502 MMLASSVAG
-1511 TIQLGLAALLWT
+1511 SVQLVLAALLWT
-1523 DNLVLWHIYAL
+1523 DNLVLWHIYLL
-1534 VALSQVAG
+1534 VAFSSVAG

-1571 STGVAMLLMPVFAAG
+1571 STGVATLLMPAFAAG
-1586 LLAAIQLKGILLID
+1586 LLAAIELKGILVVD
-1600 VASYLVAVATLA
+1600 VASYLVAILTLA
-1612 VVRFPDLLGWQPRE
+1612 VVRFPDLLGWRPRE
-1626 RLLFA
+1626 RMLVA
-1631 IANGLRYS
+1631 IANGMRYS
-1639 WQHRGFRLMLGYFA
+1639 WRHRGFRLMLGYFA

-1668 LVLSFGSATQV
+1668 LVLSFGSPTQV
-1679 AQVALAEALGAV
+1679 AQVALAEAVGAV
-1691 AGGVLMSVWGGPR
+1691 LGGVLMSLWGGPR
-1704 HRRMIGV
+1704 KRRMIGV
-1711 LLGNL
+1711 LIGNL

-1724 IGLDASVAMICVGVF
+1724 IGLDASIVMICVGF
-1739 WLAMAM
+1739 CWLAMAM

-1762 RFHGRVFSLNQTITW
+1762 RFHGRVFSLNQTIAW
-1777 STLPIGFALLAPGVT
+1777 STLPIGFALLAPAAT
-1792 ALFEPLLAPGGSLAG
+1792 AVFEPMLAPGGSLAG

-1827 FGLILV
+1827 FGVILI

-1839 FAIRLLRRFDIEVED
+1839 FAIRLLRRFDLEVED

-1862 AQERERRLAA
+1862 AQEREKRLAA
-1872 RAAAREREAAP
+1872 KAEAREAVP
-1883 VVA
+1883 V

>member
-1 MTDLMDPA
+1 MTDLKDPA
-9 REAARAALIAQRLRR
+9 REAARQALIAKRLRR
-24 RQATPAAR
+24 RQATPVAR
-32 VTPRPE
+32 ITPRPE
-38 GAEVPLS
+38 NAEVPLS

-76 DVTALRAALAGLTAR
+76 DVAALRRALAGLTAR

-108 VVVADTVEVPLTIVD
+108 VVVEDTVEVPLTVTEAAD
-123 APGEAAARALV
+123 EAAAQALV
-134 DAAAA
+134 DAAST

-176 SVDVLLRDLITLYRG
+176 SVDVLLRDLITLYHG
-191 GELPTLPVQYGDFA
+191 GEPPALPVQYGDFA
-205 VWEGRELDGPA
+205 VWEARELEGPA
-216 ARTHL
+216 AQGHL
-221 DWWNSRLA
+221 DWWKSRLA

-238 DLPRPATQTY
+238 DAPRPATQTY

-258 PAETERLTALTR
+258 PADTERLNALTR
-270 ATGGTL
+270 AGGGTL

-305 RSAPELENVVG
+305 RSAPELENIVG
-316 MFINMLPLRAEL
+316 MFINMLPMRAEL

-338 VRTRRSVLDGF
+338 ERTRRSVLDGF
-349 EHADVPFAKVVHEL
+349 EHAEVPFAKVVHEL

-388 FTEASDATN
+388 FTGVSDAADVRFQWN
-397 VTFEWTPMELRATRF
+397 PMELRATRF

-421 TDGLWGKLVF
+421 TEGLWGKLVF
-431 NTDLFRRDTVE
+431 NTDLFTRETVE
-442 RMAQRWCTLLR
+442 RIARRWTTLLR

-461 PVSALDLLP
+461 RVSALELTAP
-470 AGEREL
+470 AEREL
-476 LAAWNDTAADFPA
+476 LAGWNATTADFPQA
-489 TQTLHGPIEERAAHT
+489 QTLHGPFEQRAAAT

-509 VTIDGRS
+509 LTFEDRS
-516 ATYAELNAA
+516 VTYAELNAA
-525 ANRIAHRLRAAGVG
+525 ANRVAHRLRAAGVG

-569 PLDPEYPVD
+569 PLDPEYPAD
-578 RLAFMVDDAA
+578 RLSFMVTDAA
-588 ALVVLVQERL
+588 AGVVLVQEHL
-598 RDVLPAVDATVL
+598 RDVLPDTGATVL
-610 ALDDVA
+610 ALDDES
-616 VWADQPSTDPTP
+616 VWADQPAADPAPT
-628 LAGPEHL
+628 AGPGNL

-656 GIVNRLDWMQETY
+656 GIVNRLDWMQKAY

-690 EFFWPLRTGARL
+690 EFFWPLREGARL
-702 VLAKPGGH
+702 VLARPGGH
-710 KDAGYLRDLLV
+710 KDAAYLRDLLV
-721 AERITIA
+721 SERITTA

-738 LAEDGSGA
+738 LGEDGAEA
-746 ATALRRVICSGE
+746 ATGLRRVICSGE
-758 ELPLATAVDFTA
+758 ELPLVSAVEFTA
-770 RLPGCELHNL
+770 RLPWCELHNL

-796 PAVLTGLTS
+796 PARLAGLTS
-805 VPIGAPIANL
+805 VPIGGPIANL
-815 RLHVLDPRGNPCP
+815 RLHVLDPAGNECP

-840 GLARGYHRRAALTAE
+840 GLARGYHRRPALTAE

-861 FSGEPGAR
+861 FSFEPGAR

-880 VDPATPDAAAGVP
+880 A
-893 EGAADPVTTGTDPTS
+893 S
-908 GTDPAVATHPDT
+908 
-920 AHPGGGPHGGPDG
+920 PDG
-933 TGRPE
+933 S
-938 GVIEFLGRI
+938 GVVEFLGRI

-964 SALREQPEVAE
+964 SALREQPQVTE
-975 AAVVVREDTPGDKR
+975 AAVIVREDTPGDKR
-989 LTAYLVGAA
+989 LTGYVVGDA
-998 EHATLKAAL
+998 EHAALKAAL
-1007 KQTLPEYMVP
+1007 KETLPEYMVP
-1017 AAFVTLDA
+1017 TAFVTLDA
-1025 LPLTPNG
+1025 LPLSPNG

-1048 SVALVAPRDDTER
+1048 SVALVEPRDDTER

-1071 GVATLGIDDDFFDL
+1071 GVDTLGIDDDFFDL

-1103 HGGRAVGVM
+1103 HGGRPVGVM

-1121 ELAAFISGDAE
+1121 ELSAFMTGDA
-1132 ADGPRRLLYE
+1132 ADDGPRRLLYE
-1142 LTGPIPAAKRVLTYV
+1142 LTKPIPAGKRVRTNV

-1172 ADALPDGYA
+1172 ADALPAGNA
-1181 LWSLAI
+1181 LYSLAI

-1199 PFDELTGRVAEEILE
+1199 PFEELTRRVADEIVE
-1214 RIEGPVALYGH
+1214 RIEGPIVLYGH

-1240 EAAGRELEALY
+1240 EATGRELEAVY

-1263 AFAAMRNRLEQLRS
+1263 LFAAARNRLEQLRS
-1277 NRHYASWLKSM
+1277 NKHYASWLKSM
-1288 GVDTDELEPEQAD
+1288 GVDTDELDPEQAD

-1314 EEYFTGLLDRGAAKL
+1314 EEYFTGLLDAGTAKL
-1329 RTPIVSVVG
+1329 RAPIVSVVG
-1338 SEDPVTDYHAER
+1338 SEDPVTDYYTER
-1350 YAEWQFL
+1350 YAEWGFL

-1369 GHFFLKYRAEELAK
+1369 GHFFLKYRADELAE
-1383 IVTRVHPAVRAGDVS
+1383 IVTAAHPAVLAGDTT
-1398 ALTAAARGEDAG
+1398 ALEAPARGEDAG

-1415 HRRIGADDRPER
+1415 HQRIGAAPGSEK
-1427 AVVQPSMGRFVAVT
+1427 AVVKPSMGRFVAVT
-1441 AGQLVSST
+1441 AGQFVSTT
-1449 GSALTAFALPI
+1449 GSALTAFAVPI
-1460 WLFTRTGSVTDLGLL
+1460 WLFTRTGSVANLGML
-1475 WSLALIC
+1475 WALALVC
-1482 GVLTLPLAGAI
+1482 GVLMLPIAGAVV
-1493 TDRVSRRRI
+1493 DRVSRRKI
-1502 MMIASCVAG
+1502 MMIASSSAG
-1511 TIQLGLAALLWT
+1511 TIQLVLAALLWT
-1523 DNLVLWHIYAL
+1523 DNLRLWMIYIL

-1542 SFQRIAFQ
+1542 SFQRIAFS

-1557 PKRYLGHAMGITQL
+1557 PKRYLGHAMGVTQL
-1571 STGVAMLLMPVFAAG
+1571 TNGSAMLLMPVFAAG
-1586 LLAAIQLKGILLID
+1586 LLAAIGLKGILLID
-1600 VASYLVAVATLA
+1600 VASYVVAVLTLA
-1612 VVRFPDLLGWQPRE
+1612 VVRFPDLLGFRPRE
-1626 RLLFA
+1626 RLLTA
-1631 IANGLRYS
+1631 IANGMRYS

-1653 LGNIFLAPALVLTTP
+1653 IGNIFLAPALVLTTP
-1668 LVLSFGSATQV
+1668 MVLSFATATEV

-1691 AGGVLMSVWGGPR
+1691 AGGVLMSLWGGPR
-1704 HRRMIGV
+1704 SRRMIGV
-1711 LLGNL
+1711 LIGNL
-1716 GTAIGCVL
+1716 GTAVGCIV
-1724 IGLDASVAMICVGVF
+1724 IGLDASVTVICVGVF
-1739 WLAMAM
+1739 WLGLSM

-1762 RFHGRVFSLNQTITW
+1762 RYHGRVFSLNQTISW
-1777 STLPIGFALLAPGVT
+1777 STLPIGFALIAPAAT
-1792 ALFEPLLAPGGSLAG
+1792 ALFEPMLAPGGALAG

-1814 TGPGRGIGFAYVC
+1814 TGPGRGMGFAYVC
-1827 FGLILV
+1827 FGAALV
-1833 LITLGG
+1833 LVTLGG
-1839 FAIRLLRRFDIEVED
+1839 FAIRLLRRFDMEVPD

-1872 RAAAREREAAP
+1872 RAAERQEEKVPVAA
-1883 VVA
+1883 

>member
-1 MTDLMDPA
+1 MTDLKDPA
-9 REAARAALIAQRLRR
+9 REAARQALIARRLRA
-24 RQATPAAR
+24 RQTAPAAR
-32 VTPRPE
+32 ITPRPS

-76 DVTALRAALAGLTAR
+76 DVDALRAALTALADR
-91 HESLRTR
+91 HESQRTR

-108 VVVADTVEVPLTIVD
+108 VVVADTADVPLTVVE
-123 APGEAAARALV
+123 APDEAAAQALV

-139 EPFDLAAGPLLR
+139 EPFDLANGPLLR
-151 ALLIRLA
+151 ALLIRLTA
-158 DDDHVL
+158 DDHVL
-164 FLGKH
+164 FLAQH

-191 GELPTLPVQYGDFA
+191 GEPPALPIQYGDFA
-205 VWEGRELDGPA
+205 VWEAQELDGPQ
-216 ARTHL
+216 ARAHV
-221 DWWNSRLA
+221 DYWKQRLA

-238 DLPRPATQTY
+238 DRPRPATQTY

-258 PAETERLTALTR
+258 PSATETLNTLTR
-270 ATGGTL
+270 DSGGTL

-291 AGQDDFAVGASVAG
+291 AGQDDFAIGASVAG

-316 MFINMLPLRAEL
+316 MFINMLPLRADL
-328 AGDPTFTELL
+328 ADDPTFAELL
-338 VRTRRSVLDGF
+338 ERTRRTVLDGF
-349 EHADVPFAKVVHEL
+349 EHAEVPFAKVVHEL

-372 PVFQAMFVLQ
+372 PVFQTMFVLQ

-388 FTEASDATN
+388 FRGVSRTDE
-397 VTFEWTPMELRATRF
+397 VTFSWTPMELQATRF

-421 TDGLWGKLVF
+421 VDGLWGKLVF
-431 NTDLFRRDTVE
+431 NTDLFDRATVE
-442 RMAQRWCTLLR
+442 RMAQRWTALLD

-461 PVSALDLLP
+461 PVSRLPLLP
-470 AGEREL
+470 AAERDL
-476 LAAWNDTAADFPA
+476 LAAWNDTTADFPR
-489 TQTLHGPIEERAAHT
+489 TETLHGPIEERAAAT

-509 VTIDGRS
+509 VTIDGHSR
-516 ATYAELNAA
+516 TYAELNAQ
-525 ANRIAHRLRAAGVG
+525 ANRVAHRLRAAGVG

-569 PLDPEYPVD
+569 PLDPEYPAD
-578 RLAFMVDDAA
+578 RLAFMVGDADA
-588 ALVVLVQERL
+588 PVVLVQSHL
-598 RDVLPAVDATVL
+598 RDVLPDTGATVLELDDATV
-610 ALDDVA
+610 
-616 VWADQPSTDPTP
+616 WADRPDTDPAP
-628 LAGPEHL
+628 AAGPENL

-656 GIVNRLDWMQETY
+656 GIVNRLDWMQKTY
-669 RLGADDAVLQ
+669 GLGADDAVLQ

-721 AERITIA
+721 SERITTA

-738 LAEDGSGA
+738 LAEDGVEA

-758 ELPLATAVDFTA
+758 ELPLASATDFTA
-770 RLPGCELHNL
+770 RLPWCGLHNL

-790 SAWHCD
+790 TAWACEPD
-796 PAVLTGLTS
+796 RLAQVTS

-815 RLHVLDPRGNPCP
+815 RLHVLDPSGAQCP
-828 VGVAGELHIGGV
+828 VGVAGELHIGGA
-840 GLARGYHRRAALTAE
+840 GLARGYHRRPALTAE
-855 RFVPDP
+855 KFVPDP
-861 FSGEPGAR
+861 FSAEPGAR

-880 VDPATPDAAAGVP
+880 V
-893 EGAADPVTTGTDPTS
+893 
-908 GTDPAVATHPDT
+908 
-920 AHPGGGPHGGPDG
+920 GPDG
-933 TGRPE
+933 A

-964 SALREQPEVAE
+964 SALRDQPGVTE
-975 AAVVVREDTPGDKR
+975 ATVIVREDSPGDKR
-989 LTAYLVGAA
+989 LTAYLVGEA
-998 EHATLKAAL
+998 EHAALKAAL
-1007 KQTLPEYMVP
+1007 KDTLPEYMVP

-1032 KLDRRA
+1032 KLDRKA

-1048 SVALVAPRDDTER
+1048 SVALVEPRDDTER
-1061 LLAGIWSEVL
+1061 ALAAIWSEVL
-1071 GVATLGIDDDFFDL
+1071 GVDTLGIDDDFFDL

-1103 HGGRAVGVM
+1103 LGGRAVGVM

-1121 ELAAFISGDAE
+1121 DLAAFISGDAAQE
-1132 ADGPRRLLYE
+1132 GPRRLLYE
-1142 LTGPIPAAKRVLTYV
+1142 LTKPIPAGKRVLTYV

-1172 ADALPDGYA
+1172 ADALPAGYG

-1194 SEDGL
+1194 SEDAL
-1199 PFDELTGRVAEEILE
+1199 PFDELTSRVADEILE
-1214 RIEGPVALYGH
+1214 RVEGPIALYGH
-1225 CGVGSAIVAEVARKV
+1225 CGVGSAILADVARKV
-1240 EAAGRELEALY
+1240 EAAGRELEAVY

-1263 AFAAMRNRLEQLRS
+1263 VIAALRDRLERLSS
-1277 NRHYASWLKSM
+1277 NRHSASWLKSM
-1288 GVDTDELEPEQAD
+1288 GVDTDELDPEQAD

-1314 EEYFTGLLDRGAAKL
+1314 EEYFTRLLDQQAAKL
-1329 RTPIVSVVG
+1329 RTPIISVVG
-1338 SEDPVTDYHAER
+1338 SEDPVTDYYRER

-1369 GHFFLKYRAEELAK
+1369 GHFFLKYRAEELAE
-1383 IVTRVHPAVRAGDVS
+1383 IVTQVHPAVVAGDVS
-1398 ALTAAARGEDAG
+1398 ALTPEARGEDAG

-1415 HRRIGADDRPER
+1415 TLRVGEDRKPTKT
-1427 AVVQPSMGRFVAVT
+1427 VKPSMGRFMAIT
-1441 AGQLVSST
+1441 TGQLISST

-1460 WLFTRTGSVTDLGLL
+1460 WLFNRTGSVANLGLL
-1475 WSLALIC
+1475 WALALIC
-1482 GVLTLPLAGAI
+1482 GVLMLPVAGALV
-1493 TDRVSRRRI
+1493 DRVSRRRI
-1502 MMIASCVAG
+1502 MMTASCFAG
-1511 TIQLGLAALLWT
+1511 SVQLVLAALLWT
-1523 DNLVLWHIYAL
+1523 DNLVLWHIYML
-1534 VALSQVAG
+1534 VALSSVAG

-1571 STGVAMLLMPVFAAG
+1571 STGVATLLMPAFAAG
-1586 LLAAIQLKGILLID
+1586 LLATIELKGILLVD
-1600 VASYLVAVATLA
+1600 VASYVFAVLTLA
-1612 VVRFPDLLGWQPRE
+1612 VVRFPDALGWRPRE
-1626 RLLFA
+1626 RLLVA
-1631 IANGLRYS
+1631 IANGMRYS
-1639 WQHRGFRLMLGYFA
+1639 WRHRGFRLMLGYFA
-1653 LGNIFLAPALVLTTP
+1653 LGNIFLAPALVLITP
-1668 LVLSFGSATQV
+1668 LVLSFGSPTQV
-1679 AQVALAEALGAV
+1679 AQVALAEAVGAV
-1691 AGGVLMSVWGGPR
+1691 LGGVLMSLWGGPR
-1704 HRRMIGV
+1704 KRRMIGV
-1711 LLGNL
+1711 LIGNL

-1724 IGLDASVAMICVGVF
+1724 IGLDASVAMICVGF
-1739 WLAMAM
+1739 CWLAMSM

-1762 RFHGRVFSLNQTITW
+1762 RFHGRVFSLNQTISW
-1777 STLPIGFALLAPGVT
+1777 STLPIGFALLAPGAT
-1792 ALFEPLLAPGGSLAG
+1792 ALFEPMLAPGGALAG

-1814 TGPGRGIGFAYVC
+1814 TGPGRGIGFAYIC
-1827 FGLILV
+1827 FGAALI

-1839 FAIRLLRRFDIEVED
+1839 FAIRLLRRFDLEVED

-1862 AQERERRLAA
+1862 AQEREKRLAA
-1872 RAAAREREAAP
+1872 KAEKKEL
-1883 VVA
+1883 VSV

>member
-1 MTDLMDPA
+1 MTDLKDPA
-9 REAARAALIAQRLRR
+9 REAARQALIAKRLRA
-24 RQATPAAR
+24 RQAAPAAR
-32 VTPRPE
+32 ITPRPP
-38 GAEVPLS
+38 GAAVPLS

-76 DVTALRAALAGLTAR
+76 DVEALRAALAALGAR
-91 HESLRTR
+91 HESQRTR

-108 VVVADTVEVPLTIVD
+108 VVVEESVEVPLTIVD
-123 APGEAAARALV
+123 APDEAAAQTLV

-139 EPFDLAAGPLLR
+139 EPFDLANGPLLR

-158 DDDHVL
+158 ADDHVL
-164 FLGKH
+164 FLGQH

-191 GELPTLPVQYGDFA
+191 GEPPALPIQYGDFA
-205 VWEGRELDGPA
+205 VWEAEELDGPQ
-216 ARTHL
+216 ARAHV
-221 DWWNSRLA
+221 DYWKQRLA

-238 DLPRPATQTY
+238 DRPRPATQTY

-258 PAETERLTALTR
+258 PAETEALNALTR

-305 RSAPELENVVG
+305 RSEPELENVVG

-338 VRTRRSVLDGF
+338 ARTRRSVLDGF
-349 EHADVPFAKVVHEL
+349 EHAEVPFAKVVHEL

-372 PVFQAMFVLQ
+372 PVFQTMFVLQ

-388 FTEASDATN
+388 FRGVSRTDE

-421 TDGLWGKLVF
+421 VDGLWGKLVF
-431 NTDLFRRDTVE
+431 NTDLFTRDTVE
-442 RMAQRWCTLLR
+442 RMARRWTTLL
-453 AVVAAPDT
+453 AAIVAAPDT
-461 PVSALDLLP
+461 PVSRLALLP
-470 AGEREL
+470 ADERAL
-476 LAAWNDTAADFPA
+476 LAGWNDTAADFPRDE
-489 TQTLHGPIEERAAHT
+489 TLHGPIEERAAAT

-509 VTIDGRS
+509 VTIEGRS
-516 ATYAELNAA
+516 LTYAELNAA
-525 ANRIAHRLRAAGVG
+525 ANRIAHRLRAAGVV

-569 PLDPEYPVD
+569 PLDPEYPAD
-578 RLAFMVDDAA
+578 RLAFMVTDADA
-588 ALVVLVQERL
+588 PVVLVQEHL
-598 RDVLPAVDATVL
+598 RDVLPATAATVL
-610 ALDDVA
+610 ALDDA
-616 VWADQPSTDPTP
+616 TVWADQPATDPAPT
-628 LAGPEHL
+628 AGPEHL

-656 GIVNRLDWMQETY
+656 GIVNRLDWMQKTY
-669 RLGADDAVLQ
+669 GLGGDDSVLQ

-721 AERITIA
+721 AERITTA

-738 LAEDGSGA
+738 LGEEGIEA

-758 ELPLATAVDFTA
+758 ELPLASALDFTA
-770 RLPGCELHNL
+770 RLPWCGLHNL

-790 SAWHCD
+790 TAWHCD
-796 PAVLTGLTS
+796 PARLAVAAS

-815 RLHVLDPRGNPCP
+815 RLHVLGPAGAECP

-840 GLARGYHRRAALTAE
+840 GLARGYHRRPALTAE
-855 RFVPDP
+855 KFVPDP
-861 FSGEPGAR
+861 WSGEPGAR

-880 VDPATPDAAAGVP
+880 V
-893 EGAADPVTTGTDPTS
+893 
-908 GTDPAVATHPDT
+908 
-920 AHPGGGPHGGPDG
+920 GPDG
-933 TGRPE
+933 A

-964 SALREQPEVAE
+964 SALREQPGVTE
-975 AAVVVREDTPGDKR
+975 AAVIVREDSPGDKR
-989 LTAYLVGAA
+989 LTAYLVGPA
-998 EHATLKAAL
+998 EHAALKAAL
-1007 KQTLPEYMVP
+1007 KDTLPEYMVP

-1032 KLDRRA
+1032 KLDRTA

-1048 SVALVAPRDDTER
+1048 SVALVEPRDDTER
-1061 LLAGIWSEVL
+1061 ALAAIWSEVL
-1071 GVATLGIDDDFFDL
+1071 GVDTLGIDDDFFDL

-1103 HGGRAVGVM
+1103 LGGRAVGVM

-1121 ELAAFISGDAE
+1121 ELAAFIAGDAAE
-1132 ADGPRRLLYE
+1132 AGPRRLLYE
-1142 LTGPIPAAKRVLTYV
+1142 LTKPTPAAQRVLTYV

-1172 ADALPDGYA
+1172 ADALPPGHA

-1194 SEDGL
+1194 SEDAL
-1199 PFDELTGRVAEEILE
+1199 PFDELTTRVAEEILE
-1214 RIEGPVALYGH
+1214 RVEGPLALYGH

-1240 EAAGRELEALY
+1240 EAAGRDLDAVY

-1263 AFAAMRNRLEQLRS
+1263 LFAAARNRLEQLRS
-1277 NRHYASWLKSM
+1277 NKHYASWLKSM
-1288 GVDTDELEPEQAD
+1288 GVDTDELDPEQAD

-1314 EEYFTGLLDRGAAKL
+1314 EEYFTRLLDQRATKL
-1329 RTPIVSVVG
+1329 RAPIISVVG
-1338 SEDPVTDYHAER
+1338 SEDPVTDYYRER

-1369 GHFFLKYRAEELAK
+1369 GHFFLKYRAEELAE
-1383 IVTRVHPAVRAGDVS
+1383 IVTRVHPAVVAGDVTD
-1398 ALTAAARGEDAG
+1398 LGPQARGEDAG
-1410 WVVAD
+1410 WAVLDRLRV
-1415 HRRIGADDRPER
+1415 GAEERP
-1427 AVVQPSMGRFVAVT
+1427 AATTVKPSMARFLSITV
-1441 AGQLVSST
+1441 GQLVSST

-1460 WLFTRTGSVTDLGLL
+1460 WLFNRTGSVADLGLL
-1475 WSLALIC
+1475 WALALIC
-1482 GVLTLPLAGAI
+1482 GVLMLPVAGAI
-1493 TDRVSRRRI
+1493 VDRVSRRRI
-1502 MMIASCVAG
+1502 MMLASSVAG
-1511 TIQLGLAALLWT
+1511 SIQLVLASLLWT
-1523 DNLVLWHIYAL
+1523 DNLVLWHIYLL
-1534 VALSQVAG
+1534 VALSSVAG

-1571 STGVAMLLMPVFAAG
+1571 STGVATLLMPVFAAG
-1586 LLAAIQLKGILLID
+1586 LLAAIDLKGILLID
-1600 VASYLVAVATLA
+1600 VASYVVAVLTLA
-1612 VVRFPDLLGWQPRE
+1612 VVRFPDLLGWRPRE
-1626 RLLFA
+1626 RLLVA
-1631 IANGLRYS
+1631 IANGMRYS

-1668 LVLSFGSATQV
+1668 LVLSFGSPTQV
-1679 AQVALAEALGAV
+1679 AQVALAEAVGAV
-1691 AGGVLMSVWGGPR
+1691 AGGVLMSLWGGPR
-1704 HRRMIGV
+1704 KRRMIGV
-1711 LLGNL
+1711 LIGNL

-1724 IGLDASVAMICVGVF
+1724 IGLDASLAMICVGMC

-1762 RFHGRVFSLNQTITW
+1762 RFHGRVFSLNQTIAW
-1777 STLPIGFALLAPGVT
+1777 STLPIGFALLAPGATV
-1792 ALFEPLLAPGGSLAG
+1792 LFEPMLAPGGALAG

-1827 FGLILV
+1827 FGVALI

-1839 FAIRLLRRFDIEVED
+1839 FAIRLLRRFDLEVED

-1872 RAAAREREAAP
+1872 RAAEREK
-1883 VVA
+1883 VAV

>member
-1 MTDLMDPA
+1 MTDLKDPA
-9 REAARAALIAQRLRR
+9 REAARQALIARRLRA
-24 RQATPAAR
+24 RQTAPAAR
-32 VTPRPE
+32 ITPRPS

-64 HIAVPLRVRGPL
+64 HIAAPLRVRGPL
-76 DVTALRAALAGLTAR
+76 DVDALRAALTGLAER
-91 HESLRTR
+91 HESQRTR

-108 VVVADTVEVPLTIVD
+108 VVVADTADVPLTVVD
-123 APGEAAARALV
+123 APDEAAAQALV

-139 EPFDLAAGPLLR
+139 EPFDLANGPLLR
-151 ALLIRLA
+151 ALLIRLTA
-158 DDDHVL
+158 EDHVL
-164 FLGKH
+164 FLAQH

-191 GELPTLPVQYGDFA
+191 GEPPALPIQYGDFA
-205 VWEGRELDGPA
+205 VWEAQELDGPQ
-216 ARTHL
+216 ARAHV
-221 DWWNSRLA
+221 DYWKQRLA

-238 DLPRPATQTY
+238 DRPRPATQTY

-258 PAETERLTALTR
+258 PAATEALNTLTR
-270 ATGGTL
+270 DSGGTL

-291 AGQDDFAVGASVAG
+291 AGQDDFAIGASVAG
-305 RSAPELENVVG
+305 RSAPELENLVG
-316 MFINMLPLRAEL
+316 MFINMLPLRADL
-328 AGDPTFTELL
+328 GDDPTFTELL
-338 VRTRRSVLDGF
+338 ERTRRTVLDGF
-349 EHADVPFAKVVHEL
+349 EHAEVPFAKVVHEL

-388 FTEASDATN
+388 FTGVSRTDE
-397 VTFEWTPMELRATRF
+397 VTFSWTPMELQATRF

-421 TDGLWGKLVF
+421 VDGLWGKLVF
-431 NTDLFRRDTVE
+431 NTDLFDRVTVE
-442 RMAQRWCTLLR
+442 RMAQRWTALLD

-461 PVSALDLLP
+461 PVSRLPLLP
-470 AGEREL
+470 AAERDL
-476 LAAWNDTAADFPA
+476 LAAWNDTTADFPRE
-489 TQTLHGPIEERAAHT
+489 QTLHGPIEERAAAT

-509 VTIDGRS
+509 VTIDGHSR
-516 ATYAELNAA
+516 TYAELNAQ
-525 ANRIAHRLRAAGVG
+525 ANRVAHRLRAAGVG

-569 PLDPEYPVD
+569 PLDPEYPAD
-578 RLAFMVDDAA
+578 RLAFMVGDADA
-588 ALVVLVQERL
+588 PVVLVQSHL
-598 RDVLPAVDATVL
+598 RDVLPDTGATVL
-610 ALDDVA
+610 ELDDAA
-616 VWADQPSTDPTP
+616 VWADQPGTDLGPT
-628 LAGPEHL
+628 AGPEHL

-656 GIVNRLDWMQETY
+656 GIVNRLDWMQKTY
-669 RLGADDAVLQ
+669 GLGADDAVLQ

-721 AERITIA
+721 SERITTA

-738 LAEDGSGA
+738 LAEDGVEA

-758 ELPLATAVDFTA
+758 ELPLASAADFTA
-770 RLPGCELHNL
+770 RLPWCGLHNL

-790 SAWHCD
+790 TAWACEPD
-796 PAVLTGLTS
+796 RLAQVTS

-815 RLHVLDPRGNPCP
+815 RLHVLDPSGAQCP

-840 GLARGYHRRAALTAE
+840 GLARGYHRRPALTAE
-855 RFVPDP
+855 KFVPDP
-861 FSGEPGAR
+861 YSEEPGAR

-880 VDPATPDAAAGVP
+880 V
-893 EGAADPVTTGTDPTS
+893 
-908 GTDPAVATHPDT
+908 
-920 AHPGGGPHGGPDG
+920 GPDG
-933 TGRPE
+933 A

-964 SALREQPEVAE
+964 SALREQPGVTE
-975 AAVVVREDTPGDKR
+975 ATVIVREDSPGDKR

-998 EHATLKAAL
+998 EHAALKAAL
-1007 KQTLPEYMVP
+1007 KDTLPEYMVP

-1032 KLDRRA
+1032 KLDRKA

-1048 SVALVAPRDDTER
+1048 SVALVEPRDDTER
-1061 LLAGIWSEVL
+1061 ALAAIWSEVL
-1071 GVATLGIDDDFFDL
+1071 GVDTLGIDDDFFDL

-1103 HGGRAVGVM
+1103 LGGRAVGVM

-1121 ELAAFISGDAE
+1121 DLAAFISGDAAQE
-1132 ADGPRRLLYE
+1132 GPRRLLYE
-1142 LTGPIPAAKRVLTYV
+1142 LTKPIPAGKRVLTYV

-1172 ADALPDGYA
+1172 ADALPAGYG

-1194 SEDGL
+1194 SEDAL
-1199 PFDELTGRVAEEILE
+1199 PFDELTSRVADEILE
-1214 RIEGPVALYGH
+1214 RVEGPIALYGH
-1225 CGVGSAIVAEVARKV
+1225 CGVGSAILADVARKV
-1240 EAAGRELEALY
+1240 EAAGRELEAVY

-1263 AFAAMRNRLEQLRS
+1263 VIAALRDRLERLSS
-1277 NRHYASWLKSM
+1277 NRHSASWLKSM
-1288 GVDTDELEPEQAD
+1288 GVDTDELDPEQAD

-1314 EEYFTGLLDRGAAKL
+1314 EEYFTRLLDQQAPKL
-1329 RTPIVSVVG
+1329 RAPIISVVG
-1338 SEDPVTDYHAER
+1338 SEDPVTDYYRER

-1369 GHFFLKYRAEELAK
+1369 GHFFLKYRAEELAE
-1383 IVTRVHPAVRAGDVS
+1383 IVTRVHPAVVAGDVG
-1398 ALTAAARGEDAG
+1398 ALTAEARGEDAG

-1415 HRRIGADDRPER
+1415 TLRVGEDRKPTTT
-1427 AVVQPSMGRFVAVT
+1427 VKPSMGRFMAIT
-1441 AGQLVSST
+1441 TGQLISST

-1460 WLFTRTGSVTDLGLL
+1460 WLFNRTGSVANLGLL
-1475 WSLALIC
+1475 WALALIC
-1482 GVLTLPLAGAI
+1482 GVLMLPVAGALV
-1493 TDRVSRRRI
+1493 DRVSRRRI
-1502 MMIASCVAG
+1502 MMTASCFAG
-1511 TIQLGLAALLWT
+1511 SVQLVLATLLWT
-1523 DNLVLWHIYAL
+1523 DNLVLWHIYML
-1534 VALSQVAG
+1534 VALSSVAG

-1571 STGVAMLLMPVFAAG
+1571 STGVATLLMPAFAAG
-1586 LLAAIQLKGILLID
+1586 LLATIELKGILLVD
-1600 VASYLVAVATLA
+1600 VASYVFAVLTLA
-1612 VVRFPDLLGWQPRE
+1612 VVRFPDALGWRPRE
-1626 RLLFA
+1626 RLLVA
-1631 IANGLRYS
+1631 IANGMRYS
-1639 WQHRGFRLMLGYFA
+1639 WRHRGFRLMLGYFA
-1653 LGNIFLAPALVLTTP
+1653 LGNIFLAPALVLITP
-1668 LVLSFGSATQV
+1668 LVLSFGSPTQV
-1679 AQVALAEALGAV
+1679 AQVALAEAVGAV
-1691 AGGVLMSVWGGPR
+1691 LGGVLMSLWGGPR
-1704 HRRMIGV
+1704 KRRMIGV
-1711 LLGNL
+1711 LVGNL

-1724 IGLDASVAMICVGVF
+1724 IGLDASVAMICVGF
-1739 WLAMAM
+1739 CWLAMSM

-1762 RFHGRVFSLNQTITW
+1762 RFHGRVFSLNQTISW
-1777 STLPIGFALLAPGVT
+1777 STLPIGFALLAPGAT
-1792 ALFEPLLAPGGSLAG
+1792 ALFEPMLAPGGALAG

-1814 TGPGRGIGFAYVC
+1814 TGPGRGIGFAYIC
-1827 FGLILV
+1827 FGVALI

-1862 AQERERRLAA
+1862 AQEREKRLAA
-1872 RAAAREREAAP
+1872 KAEKKEL
-1883 VVA
+1883 VSV

>member
-1 MTDLMDPA
+1 MTDLKDPA
-9 REAARAALIAQRLRR
+9 REAARQALIARRLRA
-24 RQATPAAR
+24 RQTAPAAR
-32 VTPRPE
+32 ITPRPS

-76 DVTALRAALAGLTAR
+76 DVDALRAALTGLAER
-91 HESLRTR
+91 HESQRTR

-108 VVVADTVEVPLTIVD
+108 VVVADTADVPLTVVD
-123 APGEAAARALV
+123 APDEAAAQALV

-139 EPFDLAAGPLLR
+139 EPFDLANGPLLR
-151 ALLIRLA
+151 ALLIRLTA
-158 DDDHVL
+158 EDHVL
-164 FLGKH
+164 FLAQH

-191 GELPTLPVQYGDFA
+191 GEPPALPIQYGDFA
-205 VWEGRELDGPA
+205 VWEAQELDGPQ
-216 ARTHL
+216 ARAHV
-221 DWWNSRLA
+221 DYWKQRLA

-238 DLPRPATQTY
+238 DRPRPATQTY

-258 PAETERLTALTR
+258 PAATEALNTLTR
-270 ATGGTL
+270 DSGGTL

-291 AGQDDFAVGASVAG
+291 SGQDDFAIGASVAG
-305 RSAPELENVVG
+305 RSAPELENLVG
-316 MFINMLPLRAEL
+316 MFINMLPLRADL
-328 AGDPTFTELL
+328 GDDPTFTELL
-338 VRTRRSVLDGF
+338 ERTRRTVLDGF
-349 EHADVPFAKVVHEL
+349 EHAEVPFAKVVHEL

-388 FTEASDATN
+388 FTGVSRTDE
-397 VTFEWTPMELRATRF
+397 VTFSWTPMELQATRF

-421 TDGLWGKLVF
+421 VDGLWGKLVF
-431 NTDLFRRDTVE
+431 NTDLFDRVTVE
-442 RMAQRWCTLLR
+442 RMAQRWTALLD

-461 PVSALDLLP
+461 PVSRLPLLP
-470 AGEREL
+470 AAERDL
-476 LAAWNDTAADFPA
+476 LAAWNDTTADFPRE
-489 TQTLHGPIEERAAHT
+489 QTLHGPIEERAAAT

-509 VTIDGRS
+509 VTIDGHSR
-516 ATYAELNAA
+516 TYAELNAQ

-569 PLDPEYPVD
+569 PLDPEYPAD
-578 RLAFMVDDAA
+578 RLAFMVGDADA
-588 ALVVLVQERL
+588 PVVLVQSHL
-598 RDVLPAVDATVL
+598 RDVLPGTGATVL
-610 ALDDVA
+610 ELDDAA
-616 VWADQPSTDPTP
+616 VWADQPGTDPGPT
-628 LAGPEHL
+628 AGPEHL

-656 GIVNRLDWMQETY
+656 GIVNRLDWMQKTY

-721 AERITIA
+721 SERITTA

-738 LAEDGSGA
+738 LAEDGVEA

-758 ELPLATAVDFTA
+758 ELPLASAADFTA
-770 RLPGCELHNL
+770 RLPWCGLHNL

-790 SAWHCD
+790 TAWACEPD
-796 PAVLTGLTS
+796 RLAQGTS

-815 RLHVLDPRGNPCP
+815 RLHVLDPSGAQCP

-840 GLARGYHRRAALTAE
+840 GLARGYHRRPALTAE
-855 RFVPDP
+855 KFVPDP
-861 FSGEPGAR
+861 YSDEPGAR

-880 VDPATPDAAAGVP
+880 VGP
-893 EGAADPVTTGTDPTS
+893 EGA
-908 GTDPAVATHPDT
+908 
-920 AHPGGGPHGGPDG
+920 
-933 TGRPE
+933 

-964 SALREQPEVAE
+964 SALREQPGVTE
-975 AAVVVREDTPGDKR
+975 ATVIVREDSPGDKR
-989 LTAYLVGAA
+989 LTAYLVGEA
-998 EHATLKAAL
+998 EHAAL
-1007 KQTLPEYMVP
+1007 KTALKDTLPEYMVP

-1032 KLDRRA
+1032 KLDRKA

-1048 SVALVAPRDDTER
+1048 SVALVEPRDDTER
-1061 LLAGIWSEVL
+1061 ALAAIWSEVL
-1071 GVATLGIDDDFFDL
+1071 GVDTLGIDDDFFDL

-1103 HGGRAVGVM
+1103 LGGRAVGVM

-1121 ELAAFISGDAE
+1121 DLAAFISGDAAQE
-1132 ADGPRRLLYE
+1132 GPRRLLYE
-1142 LTGPIPAAKRVLTYV
+1142 LTKPIPAGKRVLTYV

-1172 ADALPDGYA
+1172 ADALPAGYG

-1194 SEDGL
+1194 SEDAL
-1199 PFDELTGRVAEEILE
+1199 PFDELTSRVADEILE
-1214 RIEGPVALYGH
+1214 RVEGPIALYGH
-1225 CGVGSAIVAEVARKV
+1225 CGVGSAILADVARKV
-1240 EAAGRELEALY
+1240 EAAGRELEAVY

-1263 AFAAMRNRLEQLRS
+1263 VIAALRDRLERLSS
-1277 NRHYASWLKSM
+1277 NRHSASWLKSM
-1288 GVDTDELEPEQAD
+1288 GVDTDELDPEQAD

-1314 EEYFTGLLDRGAAKL
+1314 EEYFTRLLDQQATKL
-1329 RTPIVSVVG
+1329 RAPIISVVG
-1338 SEDPVTDYHAER
+1338 SEDPVTDYYRER

-1369 GHFFLKYRAEELAK
+1369 GHFFLKYRAEELAE
-1383 IVTRVHPAVRAGDVS
+1383 IVTRVHPAVVAGDVG
-1398 ALTAAARGEDAG
+1398 ALTAEARGEDAG

-1415 HRRIGADDRPER
+1415 TLRVGEDRKPTT
-1427 AVVQPSMGRFVAVT
+1427 AVKPSMGRFMAIT
-1441 AGQLVSST
+1441 TGQLISST

-1460 WLFTRTGSVTDLGLL
+1460 WLFNRTGSVANLGLL
-1475 WSLALIC
+1475 WALALIC
-1482 GVLTLPLAGAI
+1482 GVLMLPVAGALV
-1493 TDRVSRRRI
+1493 DRVSRRRI
-1502 MMIASCVAG
+1502 MMTASCFAG
-1511 TIQLGLAALLWT
+1511 SVQLVLAALLWT
-1523 DNLVLWHIYAL
+1523 DNLVLWHIYML
-1534 VALSQVAG
+1534 VALSSVAG

-1571 STGVAMLLMPVFAAG
+1571 STGVATLLMPAFAAG
-1586 LLAAIQLKGILLID
+1586 LLATIELKGILLVD
-1600 VASYLVAVATLA
+1600 VASYVFAVLTLA
-1612 VVRFPDLLGWQPRE
+1612 VVRFPDALGWRPRE
-1626 RLLFA
+1626 RLLVA
-1631 IANGLRYS
+1631 IANGMRYS
-1639 WQHRGFRLMLGYFA
+1639 WRHRGFRLMLGYFA
-1653 LGNIFLAPALVLTTP
+1653 LGNIFLAPALVLITP
-1668 LVLSFGSATQV
+1668 LVLSFGSPTQV
-1679 AQVALAEALGAV
+1679 AQVALAEAVGAV
-1691 AGGVLMSVWGGPR
+1691 LGGVLMSLWGGPR
-1704 HRRMIGV
+1704 KRRMIGV
-1711 LLGNL
+1711 LVGNL

-1724 IGLDASVAMICVGVF
+1724 IGLDASVAMICVGF
-1739 WLAMAM
+1739 CWLAMSM

-1762 RFHGRVFSLNQTITW
+1762 RFHGRVFSLNQTISW
-1777 STLPIGFALLAPGVT
+1777 STLPIGFALLAPGAT
-1792 ALFEPLLAPGGSLAG
+1792 ALFEPMLAPGGALAG
-1807 SVGAVIG
+1807 SVGEVIG
-1814 TGPGRGIGFAYVC
+1814 TGPGRGIGFAYIC
-1827 FGLILV
+1827 FGLALI

-1862 AQERERRLAA
+1862 AQEREKRLAA
-1872 RAAAREREAAP
+1872 KAEKKEL
-1883 VVA
+1883 VSV

>member
-1 MTDLMDPA
+1 MTDLKDPA
-9 REAARAALIAQRLRR
+9 REAARQALIARRLRA
-24 RQATPAAR
+24 RQTAPAAR
-32 VTPRPE
+32 ITPRPS

-76 DVTALRAALAGLTAR
+76 DVDALRAALTGLAER
-91 HESLRTR
+91 HESQRTR

-108 VVVADTVEVPLTIVD
+108 VVVADTADVPLTVVD
-123 APGEAAARALV
+123 APDEAAAQALV

-139 EPFDLAAGPLLR
+139 EPFDLANGPLLR
-151 ALLIRLA
+151 ALLIRLTA
-158 DDDHVL
+158 EDHVL
-164 FLGKH
+164 FLAQH

-191 GELPTLPVQYGDFA
+191 GEPPALPIQYGDFA
-205 VWEGRELDGPA
+205 VWEAQELDGPQ
-216 ARTHL
+216 ARAHV
-221 DWWNSRLA
+221 DYWKQRLA

-238 DLPRPATQTY
+238 DRPRPATQTY

-258 PAETERLTALTR
+258 PAATEALNTLTR
-270 ATGGTL
+270 DSGGTL

-291 AGQDDFAVGASVAG
+291 SGQDDFAIGASVAG
-305 RSAPELENVVG
+305 RSAPELENLVG
-316 MFINMLPLRAEL
+316 MFINMLPLRADL
-328 AGDPTFTELL
+328 GDDPTFTELL
-338 VRTRRSVLDGF
+338 ERTRRTVLDGF
-349 EHADVPFAKVVHEL
+349 EHAEVPFAKVVHEL

-388 FTEASDATN
+388 FTGVSRTDE
-397 VTFEWTPMELRATRF
+397 VTFSWTPMELQATRF

-421 TDGLWGKLVF
+421 VDGLWGKLVF
-431 NTDLFRRDTVE
+431 NTDLFDRVSVE
-442 RMAQRWCTLLR
+442 RMAQRWTALLD

-461 PVSALDLLP
+461 PVSRLPLLP
-470 AGEREL
+470 AAERDL
-476 LAAWNDTAADFPA
+476 LAAWNDTTADFPRE
-489 TQTLHGPIEERAAHT
+489 QTLHGPIEERAAAT

-509 VTIDGRS
+509 VTIDGHSR
-516 ATYAELNAA
+516 TYAELNAQ

-569 PLDPEYPVD
+569 PLDPEYPAD
-578 RLAFMVDDAA
+578 RLAFMVGDADA
-588 ALVVLVQERL
+588 PVVLVQSHL
-598 RDVLPAVDATVL
+598 RDVLPDTGATVL
-610 ALDDVA
+610 ELDDAA
-616 VWADQPSTDPTP
+616 VWADQPGTDPGPT
-628 LAGPEHL
+628 AGPEHL

-656 GIVNRLDWMQETY
+656 GIVNRLDWMQKTY
-669 RLGADDAVLQ
+669 GLGADDAVLQ

-721 AERITIA
+721 SERITTA

-738 LAEDGSGA
+738 LAEDGVEA

-758 ELPLATAVDFTA
+758 ELPLASAADFTA
-770 RLPGCELHNL
+770 RLPWCGLHNL

-790 SAWHCD
+790 TAWACEPD
-796 PAVLTGLTS
+796 RLAQVTS

-815 RLHVLDPRGNPCP
+815 RLHVLDPSGAQCP

-840 GLARGYHRRAALTAE
+840 GLARGYHRRPALTAE
-855 RFVPDP
+855 KFVPDP
-861 FSGEPGAR
+861 YSDEPGAR

-880 VDPATPDAAAGVP
+880 V
-893 EGAADPVTTGTDPTS
+893 
-908 GTDPAVATHPDT
+908 
-920 AHPGGGPHGGPDG
+920 GPDG
-933 TGRPE
+933 A

-964 SALREQPEVAE
+964 SALREQPGVTE
-975 AAVVVREDTPGDKR
+975 ATVVVREDSPGDKR

-998 EHATLKAAL
+998 EHAALKAAL
-1007 KQTLPEYMVP
+1007 KDTLPEYMVP

-1032 KLDRRA
+1032 KLDRKA

-1048 SVALVAPRDDTER
+1048 SVALVEPRDDTER
-1061 LLAGIWSEVL
+1061 ALAAIWSEVL
-1071 GVATLGIDDDFFDL
+1071 GVDTLGIDDDFFDL

-1103 HGGRAVGVM
+1103 LGGRAVGVM

-1121 ELAAFISGDAE
+1121 DLAAFISGDAAQE
-1132 ADGPRRLLYE
+1132 GPRRLLYE
-1142 LTGPIPAAKRVLTYV
+1142 LTKPIPAGKRVLTYV

-1172 ADALPDGYA
+1172 ADALPAGYG

-1194 SEDGL
+1194 SEDAL
-1199 PFDELTGRVAEEILE
+1199 PFDELTSRVADEILE
-1214 RIEGPVALYGH
+1214 RVEGPIALYGH
-1225 CGVGSAIVAEVARKV
+1225 CGVGSAILADVARKV
-1240 EAAGRELEALY
+1240 EAAGRELEAVY

-1263 AFAAMRNRLEQLRS
+1263 VIAALRDRLERLSS
-1277 NRHYASWLKSM
+1277 NRHSASWLKSM
-1288 GVDTDELEPEQAD
+1288 GVDTDELDPEQAD

-1314 EEYFTGLLDRGAAKL
+1314 EEYFTRLLDQQATKL
-1329 RTPIVSVVG
+1329 RAPIISVVG
-1338 SEDPVTDYHAER
+1338 SEDPVTDYYRER

-1369 GHFFLKYRAEELAK
+1369 GHFFLKYRAEELAE
-1383 IVTRVHPAVRAGDVS
+1383 IVTRVHPAVVAGDVG
-1398 ALTAAARGEDAG
+1398 ALTAEARGEDAG

-1415 HRRIGADDRPER
+1415 TLRVGEDRKPTT
-1427 AVVQPSMGRFVAVT
+1427 AVKPSMGRFMAIT
-1441 AGQLVSST
+1441 TGQLISST

-1460 WLFTRTGSVTDLGLL
+1460 WLFNRTGSVANLGLL
-1475 WSLALIC
+1475 WALALIC
-1482 GVLTLPLAGAI
+1482 GVLMLPVAGALV
-1493 TDRVSRRRI
+1493 DRVSRRRI
-1502 MMIASCVAG
+1502 MMTASCFAG
-1511 TIQLGLAALLWT
+1511 SVQLVLAALLWT
-1523 DNLVLWHIYAL
+1523 DNLVLWHIYML
-1534 VALSQVAG
+1534 VALSSVAG

-1571 STGVAMLLMPVFAAG
+1571 STGVATLLMPAFAAG
-1586 LLAAIQLKGILLID
+1586 LLATIELKGILLVD
-1600 VASYLVAVATLA
+1600 VASYVFAVLTLA
-1612 VVRFPDLLGWQPRE
+1612 VVRFPDALGWRPRE
-1626 RLLFA
+1626 RLLVA
-1631 IANGLRYS
+1631 IANGMRYS
-1639 WQHRGFRLMLGYFA
+1639 WRHRGFRLMLGYFA
-1653 LGNIFLAPALVLTTP
+1653 LGNIFLAPALVLITP
-1668 LVLSFGSATQV
+1668 LVLSFGSPTQV
-1679 AQVALAEALGAV
+1679 AQVALAEAVGAV
-1691 AGGVLMSVWGGPR
+1691 LGGVLMSLWGGPR
-1704 HRRMIGV
+1704 KRRMIGV
-1711 LLGNL
+1711 LVGNL

-1724 IGLDASVAMICVGVF
+1724 IGLDASVAMICVGF
-1739 WLAMAM
+1739 CWLAMSM

-1762 RFHGRVFSLNQTITW
+1762 RFHGRVFSLNQTISW
-1777 STLPIGFALLAPGVT
+1777 STLPIGFALLAPGAT
-1792 ALFEPLLAPGGSLAG
+1792 ALFEPMLAPGGALAG
-1807 SVGAVIG
+1807 SVGEVIG
-1814 TGPGRGIGFAYVC
+1814 TGPGRGIGFAYIC
-1827 FGLILV
+1827 FGLALI

-1862 AQERERRLAA
+1862 AQEREKRLAA
-1872 RAAAREREAAP
+1872 KAEKKEL
-1883 VVA
+1883 VSV

>member
-1 MTDLMDPA
+1 MTDLKDPT
-9 REAARAALIAQRLRR
+9 REAARQALIARRLRAR
-24 RQATPAAR
+24 RAAPAAR
-32 VTPRPE
+32 ITPRP
-38 GAEVPLS
+38 ANVEVPLS

-76 DVTALRAALAGLTAR
+76 DVDALRAALAGLTAR
-91 HESLRTR
+91 HESQRTR
-98 FPADADGRPT
+98 FPADTDGRPT
-108 VVVADTVEVPLTIVD
+108 VVIEETVDVPLTIVD
-123 APGEAAARALV
+123 APDEVAAQALV
-134 DAAAA
+134 EAAAA
-139 EPFDLAAGPLLR
+139 EPFDLAHGPLLR
-151 ALLIRLA
+151 ALLVRLA
-158 DDDHVL
+158 ADDHVL
-164 FLGKH
+164 FLGQH

-176 SVDVLLRDLITLYRG
+176 SVDVLLRDLITLYQG
-191 GELPTLPVQYGDFA
+191 GELPSLPIQYGDFA
-205 VWEGRELDGPA
+205 AWEARELDGPQ
-216 ARTHL
+216 ARAHV
-221 DWWNSRLA
+221 DYWKQRLA
-229 GITPLELPL
+229 GITPLTLPL
-238 DLPRPATQTY
+238 DRPRPATQTY

-258 PAETERLTALTR
+258 PATTEALNALTR
-270 ATGGTL
+270 AGGGTL

-338 VRTRRSVLDGF
+338 ERTRRSVLDGF
-349 EHADVPFAKVVHEL
+349 EHAEVPFAKVVHEL

-388 FTEASDATN
+388 FSGVSGADD
-397 VTFEWTPMELRATRF
+397 VRFEWTPMELRATRF

-421 TDGLWGKLVF
+421 AGGLWGKLVF
-431 NTDLFRRDTVE
+431 NTDLFTRDTVE
-442 RMAQRWCTLLR
+442 RMARRWTTLL
-453 AVVAAPDT
+453 ASIVAAPDT
-461 PVSALDLLP
+461 PVSRLELLP
-470 AGEREL
+470 AEERAL
-476 LAAWNDTAADFPA
+476 LAAWNDTAADFPRA
-489 TQTLHGPIEERAAHT
+489 QTLHGPIEERAAAT

-509 VTIDGRS
+509 LTIEGRS
-516 ATYAELNAA
+516 LTYAELNAA

-569 PLDPEYPVD
+569 PLDPEYPAD
-578 RLAFMVDDAA
+578 RLAFMVTDADA
-588 ALVVLVQERL
+588 PVVLVQQHL
-598 RDVLPAVDATVL
+598 RDVLPDTAAAVL
-610 ALDDVA
+610 ALDDPA
-616 VWADQPSTDPTP
+616 VWADQPGTDPAPT
-628 LAGPEHL
+628 AGPEHL

-656 GIVNRLDWMQETY
+656 GIVNRLDWMQKAY

-690 EFFWPLRTGARL
+690 EFFWPLREGARL

-721 AERITIA
+721 GERITTA

-738 LAEDGSGA
+738 LAEEGIEA
-746 ATALRRVICSGE
+746 ATALRRVVCSGE
-758 ELPLATAVDFTA
+758 ELPLASAVDFSA
-770 RLPGCELHNL
+770 RLPWCGLHNL

-790 SAWHCD
+790 TAWPCD
-796 PAVLTGLTS
+796 PALLGGLSS

-815 RLHVLDPRGNPCP
+815 RLHVLDAAGAECP

-840 GLARGYHRRAALTAE
+840 GLARGYHRRPALTAE
-855 RFVPDP
+855 KFVPDP
-861 FSGEPGAR
+861 YSGEPGAR
-869 LYRTGDLARWV
+869 LYRTGDLARWM
-880 VDPATPDAAAGVP
+880 PAP
-893 EGAADPVTTGTDPTS
+893 EGTGE
-908 GTDPAVATHPDT
+908 
-920 AHPGGGPHGGPDG
+920 
-933 TGRPE
+933 R
-938 GVIEFLGRI
+938 GVVEFLGRI

-964 SALREQPEVAE
+964 SALREQPGVTE
-975 AAVVVREDTPGDKR
+975 AAVIVREDSPGDKR
-989 LTAYLVGAA
+989 LTAYLVGPA
-998 EHATLKAAL
+998 EHAALKAAL
-1007 KQTLPEYMVP
+1007 KETLPEYMVP

-1025 LPLTPNG
+1025 LPLSPNG

-1048 SVALVAPRDDTER
+1048 SVALVEPRDDTER
-1061 LLAGIWSEVL
+1061 ALAAIWSEVL
-1071 GVATLGIDDDFFDL
+1071 GVDTLGIDDDFFDL

-1103 HGGRAVGVM
+1103 LGGRPVGVM

-1121 ELAAFISGDAE
+1121 ELAAFVSGDAAE
-1132 ADGPRRLLYE
+1132 AGPRRLLYE
-1142 LTGPIPAAKRVLTYV
+1142 LTKPIPAAQRVLSYV

-1172 ADALPDGYA
+1172 ADALPAGHA

-1194 SEDGL
+1194 SEDAL
-1199 PFDELTGRVAEEILE
+1199 PFDELTTRVADEILE
-1214 RIEGPVALYGH
+1214 RVEGPLALYGH
-1225 CGVGSAIVAEVARKV
+1225 CGVGSAIIAEVARKV
-1240 EAAGRELEALY
+1240 EAAGRDLEAVY

-1263 AFAAMRNRLEQLRS
+1263 LFATARNRLEQLRS
-1277 NRHYASWLKSM
+1277 NKHYASWLKSM
-1288 GVDTDELEPEQAD
+1288 GVDTDELDPEQAD

-1314 EEYFTGLLDRGAAKL
+1314 EEYFTGLLDQRATKL
-1329 RTPIVSVVG
+1329 RAPIISVVG
-1338 SEDPVTDYHAER
+1338 SEDPVTDYHRER

-1369 GHFFLKYRAEELAK
+1369 GHFFLKYRAEELAE
-1383 IVTRVHPAVRAGDVS
+1383 IVTRAHPAVTAGDVS
-1398 ALTAAARGEDAG
+1398 ALTPQARGEDAG
-1410 WVVAD
+1410 WAVLD
-1415 HRRIGADDRPER
+1415 RLRIGETPQPAT
-1427 AVVQPSMGRFVAVT
+1427 ATVKPSMARFVAVT
-1441 AGQLVSST
+1441 VGQLVSST

-1460 WLFTRTGSVTDLGLL
+1460 WLFNRTGSVADLGLL
-1475 WSLALIC
+1475 WALALIC
-1482 GVLTLPLAGAI
+1482 GVLMLPVAGAVI
-1493 TDRVSRRRI
+1493 DRVDRRKV
-1502 MMIASCVAG
+1502 MMLTSSVAG
-1511 TIQLGLAALLWT
+1511 LIQLILAALLWT
-1523 DNLVLWHIYAL
+1523 DNLVLWHIYVL
-1534 VALSQVAG
+1534 VALSSVAG

-1571 STGVAMLLMPVFAAG
+1571 STGVATLLMPVFAAG
-1586 LLAAIQLKGILLID
+1586 LLAAIDLKGILLVD

-1612 VVRFPDLLGWQPRE
+1612 VVRFPDLLGWRPRE
-1626 RLLFA
+1626 RLLAA
-1631 IANGLRYS
+1631 IANGLRFS

-1668 LVLSFGSATQV
+1668 LVLSFGTPTQV
-1679 AQVALAEALGAV
+1679 AQVALAQAVGAV
-1691 AGGVLMSVWGGPR
+1691 AGGVLMSLWGGPR
-1704 HRRMIGV
+1704 RRRMIGV
-1711 LLGNL
+1711 LVANL

-1724 IGLDASVAMICVGVF
+1724 IGLDGSVAMICVGMC

-1762 RFHGRVFSLNQTITW
+1762 RFHGRVFSLNQTIAW
-1777 STLPIGFALLAPGVT
+1777 STLPIGFALLAPGAT
-1792 ALFEPLLAPGGSLAG
+1792 ALFEPMLAPDGALAG

-1827 FGLILV
+1827 FGLALV
-1833 LITLGG
+1833 LTTLGG
-1839 FAIRLLRRFDIEVED
+1839 FAIRLLRRFDLEVED

-1872 RAAAREREAAP
+1872 RAAVAA
-1883 VVA
+1883 

>member
-1 MTDLMDPA
+1 MTDLKDPA
-9 REAARAALIAQRLRR
+9 REAARQALIAKRLRA
-24 RQATPAAR
+24 RQAAPAAR
-32 VTPRPE
+32 ITPRPS
-38 GAEVPLS
+38 GAQVPLS

-76 DVTALRAALAGLTAR
+76 DVDALRAALTALADR
-91 HESLRTR
+91 HESQRTR

-108 VVVADTVEVPLTIVD
+108 VVVADTADVPLTVVE
-123 APGEAAARALV
+123 APDEAAAQALV

-139 EPFDLAAGPLLR
+139 EPFDLANGPLLR
-151 ALLIRLA
+151 ALLVRLA
-158 DDDHVL
+158 ADDHVL
-164 FLGKH
+164 FLAQH

-176 SVDVLLRDLITLYRG
+176 SVDVVLRDLITLYRG
-191 GELPTLPVQYGDFA
+191 GEPPALPIQYGDFA
-205 VWEGRELDGPA
+205 VWEAQELDGPQ
-216 ARTHL
+216 ARTHV
-221 DWWNSRLA
+221 DYWKQRLA
-229 GITPLELPL
+229 GVTPLELPL
-238 DLPRPATQTY
+238 DRPRPATQTY

-258 PAETERLTALTR
+258 PAATGALNTLTR
-270 ATGGTL
+270 DSGGTL

-291 AGQDDFAVGASVAG
+291 AGQDDFAIGASVAG

-316 MFINMLPLRAEL
+316 MFINMLPLRADL
-328 AGDPTFTELL
+328 GDDPTFAELL
-338 VRTRRSVLDGF
+338 ERTRRTVLDGF
-349 EHADVPFAKVVHEL
+349 EHAEVPFAKVVHEL

-372 PVFQAMFVLQ
+372 PVFQTMFVLQ

-388 FTEASDATN
+388 FRGVSRTDE
-397 VTFEWTPMELRATRF
+397 VTFSWTPMELQATRF

-421 TDGLWGKLVF
+421 VDGLWGKLVF
-431 NTDLFRRDTVE
+431 NTDLFDRATVE
-442 RMAQRWCTLLR
+442 RVAQRWTALLD

-461 PVSALDLLP
+461 PVSRLPLLP
-470 AGEREL
+470 AAEREL
-476 LAAWNDTAADFPA
+476 LAAWNDTTADFPRA
-489 TQTLHGPIEERAAHT
+489 ETLHGPIEERAEAT

-509 VTIDGRS
+509 VTIDGHSR
-516 ATYAELNAA
+516 TYAELNAQ
-525 ANRIAHRLRAAGVG
+525 ANRVAHRLRAAGVG

-569 PLDPEYPVD
+569 PLDPEYPAD
-578 RLAFMVDDAA
+578 RLAFMVADADA
-588 ALVVLVQERL
+588 PVVLVQSHL
-598 RDVLPAVDATVL
+598 RDVLPDTGATVLELDDATV
-610 ALDDVA
+610 
-616 VWADQPSTDPTP
+616 WADRPDTDPAPT
-628 LAGPEHL
+628 AGPEHL

-656 GIVNRLDWMQETY
+656 GIVNRLDWMQKTY
-669 RLGADDAVLQ
+669 GLGTDDAVLQ

-721 AERITIA
+721 SERITTA

-738 LAEDGSGA
+738 LAEDGVEA

-758 ELPLATAVDFTA
+758 ELPLASAADFTA
-770 RLPGCELHNL
+770 RLPWCGLHNL

-790 SAWHCD
+790 TAWACEPD
-796 PAVLTGLTS
+796 RLAQVTS

-815 RLHVLDPRGNPCP
+815 RLHVLDPSGGQCP

-840 GLARGYHRRAALTAE
+840 GLARGYHRRPALTAE
-855 RFVPDP
+855 KFVPDP

-880 VDPATPDAAAGVP
+880 A
-893 EGAADPVTTGTDPTS
+893 
-908 GTDPAVATHPDT
+908 
-920 AHPGGGPHGGPDG
+920 GPDG
-933 TGRPE
+933 A

-947 DHQVKLRG
+947 DNQVKLRG

-964 SALREQPEVAE
+964 SALREQPGVTE
-975 AAVVVREDTPGDKR
+975 ATVIVREDSPGDKR
-989 LTAYLVGAA
+989 LTAYLVGEA
-998 EHATLKAAL
+998 EHAALKAAL
-1007 KQTLPEYMVP
+1007 KDTLPEYMVP

-1032 KLDRRA
+1032 KLDRKA

-1048 SVALVAPRDDTER
+1048 SVALVEPRDDTER
-1061 LLAGIWSEVL
+1061 ALAAIWSEVL
-1071 GVATLGIDDDFFDL
+1071 GVDTLGIDDDFFDL

-1103 HGGRAVGVM
+1103 LGGRAVGVM

-1121 ELAAFISGDAE
+1121 DLAAFISGDAAQE
-1132 ADGPRRLLYE
+1132 GPRRLLYE
-1142 LTGPIPAAKRVLTYV
+1142 LTRPIPAGKRVLTYV

-1172 ADALPDGYA
+1172 ADALPAGYG

-1194 SEDGL
+1194 SEDAL
-1199 PFDELTGRVAEEILE
+1199 PFDELTGRVADEILE
-1214 RIEGPVALYGH
+1214 RVEGPIALYGH
-1225 CGVGSAIVAEVARKV
+1225 CGVGSAILADVARKV
-1240 EAAGRELEALY
+1240 EAAGRDLEAVY

-1263 AFAAMRNRLEQLRS
+1263 VIAALRDRLERLSS
-1277 NRHYASWLKSM
+1277 NRHSASWLKSM
-1288 GVDTDELEPEQAD
+1288 GVDTEELDPEQAD

-1314 EEYFTGLLDRGAAKL
+1314 EEYFTRLLDQRAAKL
-1329 RTPIVSVVG
+1329 RAPIISVVG
-1338 SEDPVTDYHAER
+1338 SEDPVTDYYRER

-1369 GHFFLKYRAEELAK
+1369 GHFFLKYRAEELAE
-1383 IVTRVHPAVRAGDVS
+1383 IVTRVHPAVAAGDVG
-1398 ALTAAARGEDAG
+1398 ALTPQAQGADAG

-1415 HRRIGADDRPER
+1415 TLRVGEDRKPTTTIK
-1427 AVVQPSMGRFVAVT
+1427 PSMGRFMAVT
-1441 AGQLVSST
+1441 TGQLISST

-1460 WLFTRTGSVTDLGLL
+1460 WLFNRTGSVANLGLL
-1475 WSLALIC
+1475 WALALIC
-1482 GVLTLPLAGAI
+1482 GVLMLPVAGALV
-1493 TDRVSRRRI
+1493 DRVSRRRI
-1502 MMIASCVAG
+1502 MMTASCFAG
-1511 TIQLGLAALLWT
+1511 SVQLVLAALLWT
-1523 DNLVLWHIYAL
+1523 DNLVLWHIYML
-1534 VALSQVAG
+1534 VALSSVAG

-1571 STGVAMLLMPVFAAG
+1571 STGVATLLMPAFAAG
-1586 LLAAIQLKGILLID
+1586 LLATIELKGILLVD
-1600 VASYLVAVATLA
+1600 VASYVFAVLTLA
-1612 VVRFPDLLGWQPRE
+1612 VVRFPDALGWRPRE
-1626 RLLFA
+1626 RLLVA
-1631 IANGLRYS
+1631 IANGMRYS
-1639 WQHRGFRLMLGYFA
+1639 WRHRGFRLMLGYFA
-1653 LGNIFLAPALVLTTP
+1653 LGNIFLAPALVLITP
-1668 LVLSFGSATQV
+1668 LVLSFGSPTQV
-1679 AQVALAEALGAV
+1679 AQVALAEAVGAV
-1691 AGGVLMSVWGGPR
+1691 LGGVLMSLWGGPR
-1704 HRRMIGV
+1704 KRRMIGV
-1711 LLGNL
+1711 LIGNL

-1724 IGLDASVAMICVGVF
+1724 IGLDASVAMICVGF
-1739 WLAMAM
+1739 CWLAMSM

-1762 RFHGRVFSLNQTITW
+1762 RFHGRVFSLNQTISW
-1777 STLPIGFALLAPGVT
+1777 STLPIGFALLAPGAT
-1792 ALFEPLLAPGGSLAG
+1792 ALFEPMLAPGGALAG

-1814 TGPGRGIGFAYVC
+1814 TGPGRGIGFAYIC
-1827 FGLILV
+1827 FGVALI

-1862 AQERERRLAA
+1862 AQEREKRLAA
-1872 RAAAREREAAP
+1872 KAGKKEL
-1883 VVA
+1883 VSV

>member
-1 MTDLMDPA
+1 MTDLKDPA
-9 REAARAALIAQRLRR
+9 RDAARQALIAQRLRR
-24 RQATPAAR
+24 RQAAAPAAR
-32 VTPRPE
+32 IVPRPS

-76 DVTALRAALAGLTAR
+76 DLAALRGALDGLTRR

-108 VVVADTVEVPLTIVD
+108 VVIEDAVEVPLTIVD
-123 APGEAAARALV
+123 AADASAAQELV

-139 EPFDLAAGPLLR
+139 EPFDLANGPLLR
-151 ALLIRLA
+151 ALLIRLGPA
-158 DDDHVL
+158 EHVL
-164 FLGKH
+164 FLGQH

-176 SVDVLLRDLITLYRG
+176 SVDVLLRDLVTLYRG
-191 GELPTLPVQYGDFA
+191 GEPPELPVQYGDFA
-205 VWEGRELDGPA
+205 AWEARELAGPQA
-216 ARTHL
+216 QRHVAWWKQRL
-221 DWWNSRLA
+221 D

-248 RGDFVEFQLD
+248 RGDFVEFTLD
-258 PAETERLTALTR
+258 KASTDGLNAL
-270 ATGGTL
+270 AAAHGGTL
-276 FMTLLAAYQVLLARH
+276 FMTLLAAYHVFLARH

-316 MFINMLPLRAEL
+316 MFVNMLPLRAEL
-328 AGDPTFTELL
+328 AGDPTFRELL
-338 VRTRRSVLDGF
+338 ERTRRGVLEAL
-349 EHADVPFAKVVHEL
+349 EHGDVPFARVVHEL

-382 NYEMGR
+382 NYDMGR
-388 FTEASDATN
+388 YADVPATGD
-397 VTFEWTPMELRATRF
+397 VTFDWTPMELRATRF

-421 TDGLWGKLVF
+421 VDGLWGKLVF
-431 NTDLFRRDTVE
+431 NTDLFTRDTVE
-442 RMAQRWCTLLR
+442 RMAGRLTALLR

-461 PVSALDLLP
+461 PVSAP
-470 AGEREL
+470 AVFAPSEREL
-476 LAAWNDTAADFPA
+476 LAGWNETAADFPR
-489 TQTLHGPIEERAAHT
+489 TQTLHGPVEERAART

-509 VTIDGRS
+509 LRFEGRS
-516 ATYAELNAA
+516 VTYAELNAA

-548 ERSVELVAG
+548 ERSVELVAA
-557 LLGVLKAGGAYL
+557 LLGVVKAGGAYL
-569 PLDPEYPVD
+569 PLDPEYPAD
-578 RLAFMVDDAA
+578 RLAFMVGDAGA
-588 ALVVLVQERL
+588 PVVLVQEHL
-598 RDVLPAVDATVL
+598 RNVLPPTGATVL
-610 ALDDVA
+610 TLDDDR
-616 VWADQPSTDPTP
+616 VWAGQPNTDPAP
-628 LAGPEHL
+628 LAGPAHL

-656 GIVNRLDWMQETY
+656 GIVNRLDWMQRTY
-669 RLGADDAVLQ
+669 RLGPDDAVLQ

-690 EFFWPLRTGARL
+690 EFFWPLREGARL

-721 AERITIA
+721 AERVTTT

-738 LAEDGSGA
+738 LAEDGVEA

-758 ELPLATAVDFTA
+758 ELPLATATDFTT
-770 RLPGCELHNL
+770 RLPWCGLHNL

-790 SAWHCD
+790 SSWHCE
-796 PAVLTGLTS
+796 PALLAGLTS

-815 RLHVLDPRGNPCP
+815 RLHVLDAAGNECP

-840 GLARGYHRRAALTAE
+840 GLARGYHRRPALTAE

-869 LYRTGDLARWV
+869 LYRTGDLARWRV
-880 VDPATPDAAAGVP
+880 APGVP
-893 EGAADPVTTGTDPTS
+893 AGS
-908 GTDPAVATHPDT
+908 GTSAASGGVAL
-920 AHPGGGPHGGPDG
+920 AGAGGPGDRGPS
-933 TGRPE
+933 

-964 SALREQPEVAE
+964 SALRELPGVTE
-975 AAVVVREDTPGDKR
+975 AAVIVREDSPGDKR
-989 LTAYLVGAA
+989 LTAYVVGPA
-998 EHATLKAAL
+998 EHAPLRAAL
-1007 KQTLPEYMVP
+1007 KETLPEYMVP

-1025 LPLTPNG
+1025 LPLSPNG

-1038 LPAPVVTREA
+1038 LPAPVVSREA
-1048 SVALVAPRDDTER
+1048 SVTLVEPRDDTER

-1071 GVATLGIDDDFFDL
+1071 GVPTLGIDDDFFDL

-1112 DLFQQRTIR
+1112 DLFQQRTVR
-1121 ELAAFISGDAE
+1121 ELAAFMSGTVGE
-1132 ADGPRRLLYE
+1132 EGPRRLLYE
-1142 LTGPIPAAKRVLTYV
+1142 LTKPIPAAQRVVSYV

-1172 ADALPDGYA
+1172 ADALPTGHA

-1194 SEDGL
+1194 SEDAV
-1199 PFDELTGRVAEEILE
+1199 PFDELTTRVAEEILE
-1214 RIEGPVALYGH
+1214 RVEGPLVLYGH
-1225 CGVGSAIVAEVARKV
+1225 CGVGSAIVTEVARKV
-1240 EAAGRELEALY
+1240 EAAGRELAALY

-1263 AFAAMRNRLEQLRS
+1263 LFAAARARLEKLRS
-1277 NRHYASWLKSM
+1277 NKHYASWLKSM
-1288 GVDTDELEPEQAD
+1288 GVDTDELDPEQAD

-1314 EEYFTGLLDRGAAKL
+1314 EEYFTGLLDRQATKL
-1329 RTPIVSVVG
+1329 RAPIVSVVG
-1338 SEDPVTDYHAER
+1338 SEDPVTDYHTER
-1350 YAEWQFL
+1350 YAEWRFL
-1357 SDTLGLVVLDQA
+1357 SDRLALVVLDQA
-1369 GHFFLKYRAEELAK
+1369 GHFFLKYRAEELAE
-1383 IVTRVHPAVRAGDVS
+1383 IVTGTHRAVAAGDVTE
-1398 ALTAAARGEDAG
+1398 LTREARGEDAG
-1410 WVVAD
+1410 WAVHDTLRV
-1415 HRRIGADDRPER
+1415 GVDDAPQR
-1427 AVVQPSMGRFVAVT
+1427 ATVRPSMTRFVAVT
-1441 AGQLVSST
+1441 AGQLVSTT

-1460 WLFTRTGSVTDLGLL
+1460 WLFTQTGSVADLGLL
-1475 WSLALIC
+1475 WALALIC
-1482 GVLTLPLAGAI
+1482 GVLMLPVAGAI
-1493 TDRVSRRRI
+1493 TDRVSRRKI
-1502 MMIASCVAG
+1502 MMIASSSAG
-1511 TIQLGLAALLWT
+1511 SIQVVLAALLWT
-1523 DNLVLWHIYAL
+1523 DNLALWHIYGL

-1571 STGVAMLLMPVFAAG
+1571 SNGFAMLLMPVFAAG
-1586 LLAAIQLKGILLID
+1586 LLAAIELKGILLLD
-1600 VASYLVAVATLA
+1600 VGSYVIAVLTLA
-1612 VVRFPDLLGWQPRE
+1612 LVRFPDTLGWRPRE
-1626 RLLFA
+1626 RLLVA

-1653 LGNIFLAPALVLTTP
+1653 LGNIFLAPALVLVTP
-1668 LVLSFGSATQV
+1668 LVLAFGTATQV

-1691 AGGVLMSVWGGPR
+1691 AGGVLMSLWGGPR

-1711 LLGNL
+1711 LVGNL
-1716 GTAIGCVL
+1716 GTAVGCVL
-1724 IGLDASVAMICVGVF
+1724 IGLDASVAMICVGAF

-1745 TTAQSIYA
+1745 TTAQSVYA

-1762 RFHGRVFSLNQTITW
+1762 RFHGRVFSLNQTISW
-1777 STLPIGFALLAPGVT
+1777 STLPIGFALLAPGAT
-1792 ALFEPLLAPGGSLAG
+1792 SLFEPMLAPGGALAG

-1827 FGLILV
+1827 FGAALV

-1872 RAAAREREAAP
+1872 RAAEREAEQVP
-1883 VVA
+1883 VPA

>member
-1 MTDLMDPA
+1 MTDLKDPA
-9 REAARAALIAQRLRR
+9 REAARQALIAKRLRA
-24 RQATPAAR
+24 RQSVPSAR
-32 VTPRPE
+32 ITPRPE

-76 DVTALRAALAGLTAR
+76 DVETLRAALAALGAR
-91 HESLRTR
+91 HESQRTR

-108 VVVADTVEVPLTIVD
+108 VVVADTADIPLTVVEAAD
-123 APGEAAARALV
+123 EAAAQALV

-139 EPFDLAAGPLLR
+139 EPFDLADGPLLR
-151 ALLIRLA
+151 ALLIRLSA
-158 DDDHVL
+158 SDHVL
-164 FLGKH
+164 FLGQH

-176 SVDVLLRDLITLYRG
+176 SVDVLLRDLITFYRG
-191 GELPTLPVQYGDFA
+191 GEPPALPIQYGDFA
-205 VWEGRELDGPA
+205 AWEARELDGPQ
-216 ARTHL
+216 ARAHV
-221 DWWNSRLA
+221 DYWKQRLA

-238 DLPRPATQTY
+238 DRPRPATQTY

-258 PAETERLTALTR
+258 PAATEALNTLTR
-270 ATGGTL
+270 DSGGTL
-276 FMTLLAAYQVLLARH
+276 FMTLLSAYQVMLARH

-316 MFINMLPLRAEL
+316 MFINMLPLRSEL

-338 VRTRRSVLDGF
+338 ARTRRVVLDGF

-363 GLPRDVSRS
+363 GLARDVSRS
-372 PVFQAMFVLQ
+372 PVFQTMFVLQ

-388 FTEASDATN
+388 FRGVSRSDE
-397 VTFEWTPMELRATRF
+397 VTFEWTPMELQATRF

-421 TDGLWGKLVF
+421 VDGLWGKLVF
-431 NTDLFRRDTVE
+431 NTDLFDRATVE
-442 RMAQRWCTLLR
+442 RMARRWTALLD

-461 PVSALDLLP
+461 PVSRLPLLP
-470 AGEREL
+470 EGEREL
-476 LAAWNDTAADFPA
+476 LAGWNDTAADFPRDE
-489 TQTLHGPIEERAAHT
+489 TLHGPIEERAAAT

-509 VTIDGRS
+509 VTIDGHSR
-516 ATYAELNAA
+516 TYAQLNAD

-569 PLDPEYPVD
+569 PLDPEYPAD
-578 RLAFMVDDAA
+578 RLAFMVTDADA
-588 ALVVLVQERL
+588 PVVLVQSHL
-598 RDVLPAVDATVL
+598 RDVLPATSATVLDLDDATV
-610 ALDDVA
+610 
-616 VWADQPSTDPTP
+616 WADRPTTDPAP

-656 GIVNRLDWMQETY
+656 GIVNRLDWMQKTY
-669 RLGADDAVLQ
+669 GLGADDAVLQ

-721 AERITIA
+721 SERITTA

-738 LAEDGSGA
+738 LAEEGVEA

-758 ELPLATAVDFTA
+758 ELPLTAAVDFTA
-770 RLPGCELHNL
+770 RLPWCGLHNL

-790 SAWHCD
+790 TAWPCE
-796 PAVLTGLTS
+796 PARLAEVDA

-815 RLHVLDPRGNPCP
+815 RLHVLDGSGAVCP

-840 GLARGYHRRAALTAE
+840 GLARGYHRRPALTAE
-855 RFVPDP
+855 KFVPDP
-861 FSGEPGAR
+861 FSAEPGAR

-880 VDPATPDAAAGVP
+880 V
-893 EGAADPVTTGTDPTS
+893 
-908 GTDPAVATHPDT
+908 
-920 AHPGGGPHGGPDG
+920 GPDG
-933 TGRPE
+933 A

-964 SALREQPEVAE
+964 SALREQPGVTE
-975 AAVVVREDTPGDKR
+975 ATVIVREDSPGDKR
-989 LTAYLVGAA
+989 LTAYLVGPA
-998 EHATLKAAL
+998 EHAELKAAL
-1007 KQTLPEYMVP
+1007 KDTLPEYMVP

-1032 KLDRRA
+1032 KLDRKA

-1048 SVALVAPRDDTER
+1048 SVALVEPRDDTER
-1061 LLAGIWSEVL
+1061 ALAAIWSEVL

-1103 HGGRAVGVM
+1103 LGGRAVGVM
-1112 DLFQQRTIR
+1112 DLFQKRTIR
-1121 ELAAFISGDAE
+1121 DLAAFISGDATQE
-1132 ADGPRRLLYE
+1132 GPRRLLYE
-1142 LTGPIPAAKRVLTYV
+1142 LTKPIPVAKRVLTYV

-1172 ADALPDGYA
+1172 ADALPAGYG

-1194 SEDGL
+1194 SEDAL
-1199 PFDELTGRVAEEILE
+1199 PFDELTTRVADEIVE
-1214 RIEGPVALYGH
+1214 RVEGPIALYGH

-1240 EAAGRELEALY
+1240 EAAGRDLTAVY

-1263 AFAAMRNRLEQLRS
+1263 PFAAARNRLEQLRS
-1277 NRHYASWLKSM
+1277 NKHYASWLKSM
-1288 GVDTDELEPEQAD
+1288 GVDTDELDPEQAD

-1314 EEYFTGLLDRGAAKL
+1314 EEYFTGLLDRQATKL
-1329 RTPIVSVVG
+1329 RAPIVSVVG
-1338 SEDPVTDYHAER
+1338 SEDPVTDYYRER

-1369 GHFFLKYRAEELAK
+1369 GHFFLKYRAEELAE
-1383 IVTRVHPAVRAGDVS
+1383 IVTRTHPAVVAGD
-1398 ALTAAARGEDAG
+1398 LTGLDPEARGEDAG
-1410 WVVAD
+1410 WAVHDMLRV
-1415 HRRIGADDRPER
+1415 GEDRKPDTT
-1427 AVVQPSMGRFVAVT
+1427 VKPSMGRFLAVT
-1441 AGQLVSST
+1441 VGQLVSST

-1460 WLFTRTGSVTDLGLL
+1460 WLFNRTGSVADLGLL
-1475 WSLALIC
+1475 WALALIC
-1482 GVLTLPLAGAI
+1482 GVLMLPVAGALV
-1493 TDRVSRRRI
+1493 DRVSRRRI
-1502 MMIASCVAG
+1502 MMLASSVAG
-1511 TIQLGLAALLWT
+1511 SIQLVLALLLWT
-1523 DNLVLWHIYAL
+1523 DNLVLWHIYLL
-1534 VALSQVAG
+1534 VAFSSVAG

-1557 PKRYLGHAMGITQL
+1557 PKRFLGHAMGITQL
-1571 STGVAMLLMPVFAAG
+1571 STGVATLLMPAFAAG
-1586 LLAAIQLKGILLID
+1586 LLAAIELKGILIVD
-1600 VASYLVAVATLA
+1600 VASYVVAVLTLA
-1612 VVRFPDLLGWQPRE
+1612 VVRFPDLLGWRPRE
-1626 RLLFA
+1626 RLLVA

-1668 LVLSFGSATQV
+1668 LVLSFGSPTQV
-1679 AQVALAEALGAV
+1679 AQVALAEAVGAV
-1691 AGGVLMSVWGGPR
+1691 LGGVLMSLWGGPR
-1704 HRRMIGV
+1704 KRRMIGV
-1711 LLGNL
+1711 LIGNL

-1724 IGLDASVAMICVGVF
+1724 IGLDASIVMICIGF
-1739 WLAMAM
+1739 CWLAMAM

-1762 RFHGRVFSLNQTITW
+1762 RFHGRVFSLNQTIAW
-1777 STLPIGFALLAPGVT
+1777 STLPIGFAVLAPAAT
-1792 ALFEPLLAPGGSLAG
+1792 AVFEPMLAPGGSLAG

-1827 FGLILV
+1827 FGVVLI

-1839 FAIRLLRRFDIEVED
+1839 FAIRLLRRFDLEVED

-1862 AQERERRLAA
+1862 AQEREKRLAA
-1872 RAAAREREAAP
+1872 KKAETREAVP
-1883 VVA
+1883 V

>member
-1 MTDLMDPA
+1 MTDLKDPA
-9 REAARAALIAQRLRR
+9 REAARQALIARRLRA
-24 RQATPAAR
+24 RQTAPAAR
-32 VTPRPE
+32 ITPRPS

-76 DVTALRAALAGLTAR
+76 DVDALRAALTGLAER
-91 HESLRTR
+91 HESQRTR

-108 VVVADTVEVPLTIVD
+108 VVVADTADVPLTVVD
-123 APGEAAARALV
+123 APDEAAAQALV

-139 EPFDLAAGPLLR
+139 EPFDLANGPLLR
-151 ALLIRLA
+151 ALLIRLTA
-158 DDDHVL
+158 EDHVL
-164 FLGKH
+164 FLAQH

-191 GELPTLPVQYGDFA
+191 GEPPALPIQYGDFA
-205 VWEGRELDGPA
+205 VWEAQELDGPQ
-216 ARTHL
+216 ARAHV
-221 DWWNSRLA
+221 DYWKQRLA

-238 DLPRPATQTY
+238 DRPRPATQTY

-258 PAETERLTALTR
+258 PAATEALNTLTR
-270 ATGGTL
+270 DSGGTL

-291 AGQDDFAVGASVAG
+291 SGQDDFAIGASVAG
-305 RSAPELENVVG
+305 RSAPELENLVG
-316 MFINMLPLRAEL
+316 MFINMLPLRADL
-328 AGDPTFTELL
+328 GDDPTFTELL
-338 VRTRRSVLDGF
+338 ERTRRTVLDGF
-349 EHADVPFAKVVHEL
+349 EHAEVPFAKVVHEL

-388 FTEASDATN
+388 FTGVSRTDE
-397 VTFEWTPMELRATRF
+397 VTFSWTPMELQATRF

-421 TDGLWGKLVF
+421 VDGLWGKLVF
-431 NTDLFRRDTVE
+431 NTDLFDRVTVE
-442 RMAQRWCTLLR
+442 RMAQRWTALLD

-461 PVSALDLLP
+461 PVSRLPLLP
-470 AGEREL
+470 AAERDL
-476 LAAWNDTAADFPA
+476 LAAWNDTTADFPRE
-489 TQTLHGPIEERAAHT
+489 QTLHGPIEERAAAT

-509 VTIDGRS
+509 VTIDGHSR
-516 ATYAELNAA
+516 TYAELNAQ

-569 PLDPEYPVD
+569 PLDPEYPAD
-578 RLAFMVDDAA
+578 RLAFMVGDADA
-588 ALVVLVQERL
+588 PVVLVQSHL
-598 RDVLPAVDATVL
+598 RDVLPDTGATVL
-610 ALDDVA
+610 ELDDAA
-616 VWADQPSTDPTP
+616 VWADQPGTDPGPT
-628 LAGPEHL
+628 AGPEHL

-656 GIVNRLDWMQETY
+656 GIVNRLDWMQKTY

-721 AERITIA
+721 SERITTA

-738 LAEDGSGA
+738 LAEDGVEA

-758 ELPLATAVDFTA
+758 ELPLASAADFTA
-770 RLPGCELHNL
+770 RLPWCGLHNL

-790 SAWHCD
+790 TAWACEPD
-796 PAVLTGLTS
+796 RLAQVTS

-815 RLHVLDPRGNPCP
+815 RLHVLDPSGAQCP

-840 GLARGYHRRAALTAE
+840 GLARGYHRRPALTAE
-855 RFVPDP
+855 KFVPDP
-861 FSGEPGAR
+861 YSDEPGAR

-880 VDPATPDAAAGVP
+880 VGP
-893 EGAADPVTTGTDPTS
+893 EGA
-908 GTDPAVATHPDT
+908 
-920 AHPGGGPHGGPDG
+920 
-933 TGRPE
+933 

-964 SALREQPEVAE
+964 SALREQPGVTE
-975 AAVVVREDTPGDKR
+975 ATVIVREDSPGDKR
-989 LTAYLVGAA
+989 LTAYLVGEA
-998 EHATLKAAL
+998 EHAAL
-1007 KQTLPEYMVP
+1007 KTALKDTLPEYMVP

-1032 KLDRRA
+1032 KLDRKA

-1048 SVALVAPRDDTER
+1048 SVALVEPRDDTER
-1061 LLAGIWSEVL
+1061 ALAAIWSEVL
-1071 GVATLGIDDDFFDL
+1071 GVDTLGIDDDFFDL

-1103 HGGRAVGVM
+1103 LGGRAVGVM

-1121 ELAAFISGDAE
+1121 ELAAFISGDAAQE
-1132 ADGPRRLLYE
+1132 GPRRLLYE
-1142 LTGPIPAAKRVLTYV
+1142 LTKPIPAGKRVLTYV

-1172 ADALPDGYA
+1172 ADALPAGYG

-1194 SEDGL
+1194 SEDAL
-1199 PFDELTGRVAEEILE
+1199 PFDELTSRVADEILE
-1214 RIEGPVALYGH
+1214 RVEGPIALYGH
-1225 CGVGSAIVAEVARKV
+1225 CGVGSAILADVARKV
-1240 EAAGRELEALY
+1240 EAAGRDLEAVY

-1263 AFAAMRNRLEQLRS
+1263 VIAALRDRLERLSS
-1277 NRHYASWLKSM
+1277 NRHSASWLKSM
-1288 GVDTDELEPEQAD
+1288 GVDTDELDPEQAD

-1314 EEYFTGLLDRGAAKL
+1314 EEYFTRLLDQQATKL
-1329 RTPIVSVVG
+1329 RAPIISVVG
-1338 SEDPVTDYHAER
+1338 SEDPVTDYYRER

-1369 GHFFLKYRAEELAK
+1369 GHFFLKYRAEELAE
-1383 IVTRVHPAVRAGDVS
+1383 IVTRVHPAVVAGDVG
-1398 ALTAAARGEDAG
+1398 ALTAEARGEDAG

-1415 HRRIGADDRPER
+1415 TLRVGEDRKPTTT
-1427 AVVQPSMGRFVAVT
+1427 VKPSMGRFMAIT
-1441 AGQLVSST
+1441 TGQLISST

-1460 WLFTRTGSVTDLGLL
+1460 WLFNRTGSVANLGLL
-1475 WSLALIC
+1475 WALALIC
-1482 GVLTLPLAGAI
+1482 GVLMLPVAGALV
-1493 TDRVSRRRI
+1493 DRVSRRRI
-1502 MMIASCVAG
+1502 MMTASCFAG
-1511 TIQLGLAALLWT
+1511 SVQLVLAALLWT
-1523 DNLVLWHIYAL
+1523 DNLVLWHIYML
-1534 VALSQVAG
+1534 VALSSVAG

-1571 STGVAMLLMPVFAAG
+1571 STGVATLLMPAFAAG
-1586 LLAAIQLKGILLID
+1586 LLATIELKGILLVD
-1600 VASYLVAVATLA
+1600 VASYVFAVLTLA
-1612 VVRFPDLLGWQPRE
+1612 VVRFPDALGWRPRE
-1626 RLLFA
+1626 RLLVA
-1631 IANGLRYS
+1631 IANGMRYS
-1639 WQHRGFRLMLGYFA
+1639 WRHRGFRLMLGYFA
-1653 LGNIFLAPALVLTTP
+1653 LGNIFLAPALVLITP
-1668 LVLSFGSATQV
+1668 LVLSFGSPTQV
-1679 AQVALAEALGAV
+1679 AQVALAEAVGAV
-1691 AGGVLMSVWGGPR
+1691 LGGVLMSLWGGPR
-1704 HRRMIGV
+1704 KRRMIGV
-1711 LLGNL
+1711 LVGNL

-1724 IGLDASVAMICVGVF
+1724 IGLDASVAMICVGF
-1739 WLAMAM
+1739 CWLAMSM

-1762 RFHGRVFSLNQTITW
+1762 RFHGRVFSLNQTISW
-1777 STLPIGFALLAPGVT
+1777 STLPIGFALLAPGAT
-1792 ALFEPLLAPGGSLAG
+1792 ALFEPMLAPGGALAG
-1807 SVGAVIG
+1807 SVGEVIG
-1814 TGPGRGIGFAYVC
+1814 TGPGRGIGFAYIC
-1827 FGLILV
+1827 FGVALI

-1862 AQERERRLAA
+1862 AQEREKRLAA
-1872 RAAAREREAAP
+1872 KAEKKEL
-1883 VVA
+1883 VSV

>member
-1 MTDLMDPA
+1 MTDLKDPA
-9 REAARAALIAQRLRR
+9 REAARQALIAKRLRA
-24 RQATPAAR
+24 RQAAPAAR
-32 VTPRPE
+32 ITPRPS

-76 DVTALRAALAGLTAR
+76 DVDALRVALTALADR
-91 HESLRTR
+91 HESQRTR

-108 VVVADTVEVPLTIVD
+108 VVVADTADVPLTVVD
-123 APGEAAARALV
+123 APDEAAAQALV

-139 EPFDLAAGPLLR
+139 EPFDLANGPLLR

-158 DDDHVL
+158 ADDHVL
-164 FLGKH
+164 FLAQH

-191 GELPTLPVQYGDFA
+191 GEPPALPIQYGDFA
-205 VWEGRELDGPA
+205 VWEAQELDGPQ
-216 ARTHL
+216 ARAHV
-221 DWWNSRLA
+221 DYWKQRLA

-238 DLPRPATQTY
+238 DRPRPATQTY

-258 PAETERLTALTR
+258 PAATEALNALTR
-270 ATGGTL
+270 DSGGTL

-291 AGQDDFAVGASVAG
+291 AGQDDFAIGASVAG

-316 MFINMLPLRAEL
+316 MFINMLPLRADL
-328 AGDPTFTELL
+328 AGDPTFAELL
-338 VRTRRSVLDGF
+338 ERTRRTVLDGF
-349 EHADVPFAKVVHEL
+349 EHAEVPFAKVVHEL

-372 PVFQAMFVLQ
+372 PVFQTMFVLQ

-388 FTEASDATN
+388 FRGVSRTDE
-397 VTFEWTPMELRATRF
+397 VTFSWTPMELQATRF

-421 TDGLWGKLVF
+421 VDGLWGKLVF
-431 NTDLFRRDTVE
+431 NTDLFDRATVE
-442 RMAQRWCTLLR
+442 RMAQRWTALLD

-461 PVSALDLLP
+461 PVSRLPLLP
-470 AGEREL
+470 AAERDL
-476 LAAWNDTAADFPA
+476 LAAWNDTTADFPRA
-489 TQTLHGPIEERAAHT
+489 ETLHGPIEERAAAT

-509 VTIDGRS
+509 VTIDGHRR
-516 ATYAELNAA
+516 TYAELNAQ
-525 ANRIAHRLRAAGVG
+525 ANRVAHRLRVAGVG

-569 PLDPEYPVD
+569 PLDPEYPAD
-578 RLAFMVDDAA
+578 RLAFMVGDADA
-588 ALVVLVQERL
+588 PVVLVQSHL
-598 RDVLPAVDATVL
+598 RDVLPDTGATVLELDDATV
-610 ALDDVA
+610 
-616 VWADQPSTDPTP
+616 WSGQPETDPTP
-628 LAGPEHL
+628 AAGPENL

-656 GIVNRLDWMQETY
+656 GIVNRLDWMQKTY
-669 RLGADDAVLQ
+669 GLGADDAVLQ

-721 AERITIA
+721 SERITTA

-738 LAEDGSGA
+738 LAEDGVEA

-758 ELPLATAVDFTA
+758 ELPPASAADFTA
-770 RLPGCELHNL
+770 RLPWCGLHNL

-790 SAWHCD
+790 TAWACEPD
-796 PAVLTGLTS
+796 RLAEVTS

-815 RLHVLDPRGNPCP
+815 RLHVLDPSGAQCP

-840 GLARGYHRRAALTAE
+840 GLARGYHRRPALTAE
-855 RFVPDP
+855 KFVPDP

-880 VDPATPDAAAGVP
+880 A
-893 EGAADPVTTGTDPTS
+893 
-908 GTDPAVATHPDT
+908 
-920 AHPGGGPHGGPDG
+920 GPDG
-933 TGRPE
+933 A

-964 SALREQPEVAE
+964 SALRDQPGVTE
-975 AAVVVREDTPGDKR
+975 ATVIVREDSPGDKR
-989 LTAYLVGAA
+989 LTAYLVGEA
-998 EHATLKAAL
+998 EHAALKAAL
-1007 KQTLPEYMVP
+1007 KDTLPEYMVP

-1032 KLDRRA
+1032 KLDRKA

-1048 SVALVAPRDDTER
+1048 SVALVEPRDDTER
-1061 LLAGIWSEVL
+1061 ALAAIWSEVL
-1071 GVATLGIDDDFFDL
+1071 GVDTLGIDDDFFDL

-1103 HGGRAVGVM
+1103 LGGRAVGVM

-1121 ELAAFISGDAE
+1121 DLAAFISGDAAHE
-1132 ADGPRRLLYE
+1132 GPRRLLYE
-1142 LTGPIPAAKRVLTYV
+1142 LTKPIPAGKRVLTYV

-1172 ADALPDGYA
+1172 ADALPAGYG

-1194 SEDGL
+1194 SEDAL
-1199 PFDELTGRVAEEILE
+1199 PFDELTSRVADEILE
-1214 RIEGPVALYGH
+1214 RVEGPIALYGH
-1225 CGVGSAIVAEVARKV
+1225 CGVGSAILADVARKV
-1240 EAAGRELEALY
+1240 EAAGRDLEAVY

-1263 AFAAMRNRLEQLRS
+1263 VIAALRDRLERLSS
-1277 NRHYASWLKSM
+1277 NRHSASWLKSM
-1288 GVDTDELEPEQAD
+1288 GVDTDELDPEQAD

-1314 EEYFTGLLDRGAAKL
+1314 EEYFTRLLDQQAAKL
-1329 RTPIVSVVG
+1329 RTPIISVVG
-1338 SEDPVTDYHAER
+1338 SEDPVTDYYRER

-1369 GHFFLKYRAEELAK
+1369 GHFFLKYRAEELAE
-1383 IVTRVHPAVRAGDVS
+1383 IVTQVHPAVVAGDVG
-1398 ALTAAARGEDAG
+1398 ALTPEARGEDAG

-1415 HRRIGADDRPER
+1415 TLRVGEARKPTKT
-1427 AVVQPSMGRFVAVT
+1427 VKPSMGRFMAIT
-1441 AGQLVSST
+1441 TGQLISST

-1460 WLFTRTGSVTDLGLL
+1460 WLFNRTGSVANLGLL
-1475 WSLALIC
+1475 WALALIC
-1482 GVLTLPLAGAI
+1482 GVLMLPVAGALV
-1493 TDRVSRRRI
+1493 DRVSRRRI
-1502 MMIASCVAG
+1502 MMTASCFAG
-1511 TIQLGLAALLWT
+1511 SVQLVLATLLWT
-1523 DNLVLWHIYAL
+1523 DNLVLWHIYML
-1534 VALSQVAG
+1534 VALSSVAG

-1571 STGVAMLLMPVFAAG
+1571 STGVATLLMPAFAAG
-1586 LLAAIQLKGILLID
+1586 LLATIELKGILLVD
-1600 VASYLVAVATLA
+1600 VASYVFAVLTLA
-1612 VVRFPDLLGWQPRE
+1612 VVRFPDALGWRPRE
-1626 RLLFA
+1626 RLLVA
-1631 IANGLRYS
+1631 IANGMRYS
-1639 WQHRGFRLMLGYFA
+1639 WRHRGFRLMLGYFA
-1653 LGNIFLAPALVLTTP
+1653 LGNIFLAPALVLITP
-1668 LVLSFGSATQV
+1668 LVLSFGSPTQV
-1679 AQVALAEALGAV
+1679 AQVALAEAVGAV
-1691 AGGVLMSVWGGPR
+1691 LGGVLMSLWGGPR
-1704 HRRMIGV
+1704 KRRMIGV
-1711 LLGNL
+1711 LIGNL

-1724 IGLDASVAMICVGVF
+1724 IGLDASVAMICVGF
-1739 WLAMAM
+1739 CWLAMSM

-1762 RFHGRVFSLNQTITW
+1762 RFHGRVFSLNQTISW
-1777 STLPIGFALLAPGVT
+1777 STLPIGFALLAPGAT
-1792 ALFEPLLAPGGSLAG
+1792 ALFEPMLAPGGALAG

-1814 TGPGRGIGFAYVC
+1814 TGPGRGIGFAYIC
-1827 FGLILV
+1827 FGAALI

-1839 FAIRLLRRFDIEVED
+1839 FAIRLLRRFDLEVED

-1862 AQERERRLAA
+1862 AQEREKRLAA
-1872 RAAAREREAAP
+1872 KAEKKEL
-1883 VVA
+1883 VSV

>member
-1 MTDLMDPA
+1 MTDLKDPA
-9 REAARAALIAQRLRR
+9 RDAARQALIAQRLRR
-24 RQATPAAR
+24 RQPAAATAR
-32 VTPRPE
+32 ITPRPPD
-38 GAEVPLS
+38 AELPLS

-64 HIAVPLRVRGPL
+64 HIAVPLRVHGPL
-76 DVTALRAALAGLTAR
+76 DVPALRAALAGLTRR

-98 FPADADGRPT
+98 FPADADGRPS
-108 VVVADTVEVPLTIVD
+108 VVVEETVEVPLTIVD
-123 APGEAAARALV
+123 APDPAAAQELV

-139 EPFDLAAGPLLR
+139 EPFDLAHGPLLR

-158 DDDHVL
+158 PEEHVL

-191 GELPTLPVQYGDFA
+191 GEPPALPVQYGDFA
-205 VWEGRELDGPA
+205 VWEARELAGPA
-216 ARTHL
+216 AQGHL
-221 DWWNSRLA
+221 AWWKQRLA

-248 RGDFVEFQLD
+248 SGDFVEFTLD
-258 PAETERLTALTR
+258 KATTDGLNALTR
-270 ATGGTL
+270 AYGGTL
-276 FMTLLAAYQVLLARH
+276 FMTLLAAYQVFLARH

-328 AGDPTFTELL
+328 AGDPTFAELL
-338 VRTRRSVLDGF
+338 ERTRRGVLDGL

-382 NYEMGR
+382 NYDMGR
-388 FTEASDATN
+388 YAEVPGVSD
-397 VTFEWTPMELRATRF
+397 VTFDWTPMELRATRF

-421 TDGLWGKLVF
+421 LDGLWGKLVF
-431 NTDLFRRDTVE
+431 NTDLFTRDTAQ
-442 RMAQRWCTLLR
+442 RMAGRLTALLR

-461 PVSALDLLP
+461 PISALGLLAP
-470 AGEREL
+470 AEREL
-476 LAAWNDTAADFPA
+476 LAAWNDTAADFPR
-489 TQTLHGPIEERAAHT
+489 TETLHGSIEERAART

-509 VTIDGRS
+509 LRFEGRS
-516 ATYAELNAA
+516 VTYAELNSA

-569 PLDPEYPVD
+569 PLDPEYPAD
-578 RLAFMVDDAA
+578 RLAFMLTDADA
-588 ALVVLVQERL
+588 PVVLIQEHL
-598 RDVLPAVDATVL
+598 RDVLPATDATVL
-610 ALDDVA
+610 ALDDDR
-616 VWADQPSTDPTP
+616 VWADQPTVDPTP
-628 LAGPEHL
+628 TVGPEHL

-656 GIVNRLDWMQETY
+656 GIVNRLDWMQKTY
-669 RLGADDAVLQ
+669 RLGPDDAVLQ

-690 EFFWPLRTGARL
+690 EFFWPLRVGARL

-721 AERITIA
+721 AEAVTTT

-738 LAEDGSGA
+738 LAEDGVET

-758 ELPLATAVDFTA
+758 ELPLATATDFTA
-770 RLPGCELHNL
+770 RLPWCGLHNL

-790 SAWHCD
+790 SSWACD
-796 PAVLTGLTS
+796 PALLAGLAS

-815 RLHVLDPRGNPCP
+815 RLHVLDPAGNECP

-840 GLARGYHRRAALTAE
+840 GLARGYHRRPALTAE
-855 RFVPDP
+855 RFVPDR

-869 LYRTGDLARWV
+869 LYRTGDLARWRIA
-880 VDPATPDAAAGVP
+880 PRAGD
-893 EGAADPVTTGTDPTS
+893 GAE
-908 GTDPAVATHPDT
+908 
-920 AHPGGGPHGGPDG
+920 PG
-933 TGRPE
+933 

-964 SALREQPEVAE
+964 SALRERPGVTE
-975 AAVVVREDTPGDKR
+975 AAVIVREDSPGDKR
-989 LTAYLVGAA
+989 LTAYLVGTA
-998 EHATLKAAL
+998 EHAELKAAL
-1007 KQTLPEYMVP
+1007 KETLPEYMVP

-1025 LPLTPNG
+1025 LPLSPNG
-1032 KLDRRA
+1032 KLDRKA

-1048 SVALVAPRDDTER
+1048 SVALVEPRDDTER

-1071 GVATLGIDDDFFDL
+1071 GVPTLGIDDDFFDL

-1103 HGGRAVGVM
+1103 HGGREVGVM

-1121 ELAAFISGDAE
+1121 ELAAFMSGSAGE
-1132 ADGPRRLLYE
+1132 QGPRRLLYE
-1142 LTGPIPAAKRVLTYV
+1142 LTKPIPAAQRVLTYV

-1172 ADALPDGYA
+1172 ADALPAGHA

-1194 SEDGL
+1194 NEDGL
-1199 PFDELTGRVAEEILE
+1199 PFDELTTRVASEILE
-1214 RIEGPVALYGH
+1214 RVEGPLALYGH
-1225 CGVGSAIVAEVARKV
+1225 CGVGSAIVTEVARKV
-1240 EAAGRELEALY
+1240 EAAGRELEVLY

-1263 AFAAMRNRLEQLRS
+1263 LFAAVRTRLEKLRS

-1288 GVDTDELEPEQAD
+1288 GVDTDELDPEQAD

-1314 EEYFTGLLDRGAAKL
+1314 EEYFTGLLDRRATKL
-1329 RTPIVSVVG
+1329 RAPIVSVVG
-1338 SEDPVTDYHAER
+1338 SEDPVTDYHSER
-1350 YAEWQFL
+1350 YTEWQFL
-1357 SDTLGLVVLDQA
+1357 SDRLALVVLDQA
-1369 GHFFLKYRAEELAK
+1369 GHFFLKYRADELAE
-1383 IVTRVHPAVRAGDVS
+1383 IVTRTHRAVAAGDVADLS
-1398 ALTAAARGEDAG
+1398 REARGEDAG
-1410 WVVAD
+1410 WAVHDTLRV
-1415 HRRIGADDRPER
+1415 GVDDGSGRDT
-1427 AVVQPSMGRFVAVT
+1427 VKPSMARFVAVT
-1441 AGQLVSST
+1441 AGQLVSTT

-1460 WLFTRTGSVTDLGLL
+1460 WLFTQTGSVANLGLL
-1475 WSLALIC
+1475 WALALIC
-1482 GVLTLPLAGAI
+1482 GVLMLPVAGAI

-1502 MMIASCVAG
+1502 MLIASSAAG
-1511 TIQLGLAALLWT
+1511 SIQLVLAALLWT

-1571 STGVAMLLMPVFAAG
+1571 SNGFAMLLMPVFAAG
-1586 LLAAIQLKGILLID
+1586 LLAAIELKGILLID
-1600 VASYLVAVATLA
+1600 VASYLLAVLTLA
-1612 VVRFPDLLGWQPRE
+1612 LVRFPDLLGWQPRE
-1626 RLLFA
+1626 RLLVA

-1653 LGNIFLAPALVLTTP
+1653 LGNIFLAPALVLVTP
-1668 LVLSFGSATQV
+1668 LVLSFGTATQV
-1679 AQVALAEALGAV
+1679 AQVALAEACGAV
-1691 AGGVLMSVWGGPR
+1691 AGGVLMSLWGGPR

-1711 LLGNL
+1711 LIGNL
-1716 GTAIGCVL
+1716 GTAVGCIV
-1724 IGLDASVAMICVGVF
+1724 IGLDASVAVICVGAF

-1762 RFHGRVFSLNQTITW
+1762 RFHGRVFSLNQTISW
-1777 STLPIGFALLAPGVT
+1777 STLPIGFALLAPAAT
-1792 ALFEPLLAPGGSLAG
+1792 SLFEPLLAPGGALAG

-1827 FGLILV
+1827 FGAALV

-1839 FAIRLLRRFDIEVED
+1839 FAIRLLRRFDVEVED

-1872 RAAAREREAAP
+1872 RAAEREAEKVPA
-1883 VVA
+1883 AA

>member
-1 MTDLMDPA
+1 MTDLKDPT

-24 RQATPAAR
+24 RQAAPTAR
-32 VTPRPE
+32 ITPRPE
-38 GAEVPLS
+38 GAPVPLS
-45 YAQERVWFMDQLAP
+45 YAQERVWFMDQIAP

-76 DVTALRAALAGLTAR
+76 DVTALRAALAALTAR

-108 VVVADTVEVPLTIVD
+108 AVIEESVTVPLTIVD
-123 APGEAAARALV
+123 APDEAAAQALV
-134 DAAAA
+134 EAAAA
-139 EPFDLAAGPLLR
+139 EPFDLVTGPLLR

-176 SVDVLLRDLITLYRG
+176 SVDVLLRDLITCYRG
-191 GELPTLPVQYGDFA
+191 GEPPALPVQYGDFA
-205 VWEGRELDGPA
+205 HWEARELDGPA
-216 ARTHL
+216 AREHL
-221 DWWNSRLA
+221 DWWKRRLA

-238 DLPRPATQTY
+238 DRPRPATQTY
-248 RGDFVEFQLD
+248 RGDFVEFQVDRAVTDGL
-258 PAETERLTALTR
+258 AALTR
-270 ATGGTL
+270 ECGGTL
-276 FMTLLAAYQVLLARH
+276 FMTLLAAYQVLLSRH
-291 AGQDDFAVGASVAG
+291 ARQDDFAVGASVAG

-316 MFINMLPLRAEL
+316 MFVNMLPLRAEL

-338 VRTRRSVLDGF
+338 QRTRRAVLDGF
-349 EHADVPFAKVVHEL
+349 EHAEVPFAKVVHEL

-388 FTEASDATN
+388 FTEASGNTE
-397 VTFEWTPMELRATRF
+397 VTFRWTPMELRATRF
-412 DFELHAVET
+412 DFELHAVEVA
-421 TDGLWGKLVF
+421 DGIWGKLVF
-431 NTDLFRRDTVE
+431 NTDLFDRETVE
-442 RMAQRWCTLLR
+442 RAARRWVTLLR
-453 AVVAAPDT
+453 SIVAAPDT
-461 PVSALDLLP
+461 PVSALDLL
-470 AGEREL
+470 ATDEREL
-476 LAAWNDTAADFPA
+476 LAGWNDTAAEFPA
-489 TQTLHGPIEERAAHT
+489 AQTLHGPIAQRAAAT

-525 ANRIAHRLRAAGVG
+525 ANRVAHRLRAAGVG

-569 PLDPEYPVD
+569 PLDPEYPAD

-588 ALVVLVQERL
+588 APVVLVQRHL
-598 RDVLPAVDATVL
+598 RDVLPDTGATVL
-610 ALDDVA
+610 ALDDEA
-616 VWADQPSTDPTP
+616 VWADQPTDDPVP
-628 LAGPEHL
+628 LAGPQHL

-656 GIVNRLDWMQETY
+656 GIVNRLDWMQKTY

-690 EFFWPLRTGARL
+690 EFFWPLREGARL
-702 VLAKPGGH
+702 VLARPGGH

-721 AERITIA
+721 AERITTA

-738 LAEDGSGA
+738 LAEDGVEA

-758 ELPLATAVDFTA
+758 ELPLVSAVDFTA
-770 RLPGCELHNL
+770 RLPWCELHNL

-796 PAVLTGLTS
+796 PALLPGLTG
-805 VPIGAPIANL
+805 VPIGGPIANL
-815 RLHVLDPRGNPCP
+815 RLHVLDERGEPCP
-828 VGVAGELHIGGV
+828 IGVAGELHIGGV
-840 GLARGYHRRAALTAE
+840 GLARGYHRRPALTAE

-880 VDPATPDAAAGVP
+880 IAPSAPGEAAGS
-893 EGAADPVTTGTDPTS
+893 AAD
-908 GTDPAVATHPDT
+908 
-920 AHPGGGPHGGPDG
+920 
-933 TGRPE
+933 GRPA

-964 SALREQPEVAE
+964 SALREQPEVTE
-975 AAVVVREDTPGDKR
+975 AAVIVREDSPGDKR

-998 EHATLKAAL
+998 EHTALRAAL
-1007 KQTLPEYMVP
+1007 KETLPEYMVP

-1048 SVALVAPRDDTER
+1048 SVALVEPRDDTER
-1061 LLAGIWSEVL
+1061 LLAGIWRDVL
-1071 GVATLGIDDDFFDL
+1071 GVDTLGIDDDFFDL
-1085 GGHSMLATQVVAK
+1085 GGHSMLATQVVAR

-1121 ELAAFISGDAE
+1121 DLAAFMTGGDGGDE
-1132 ADGPRRLLYE
+1132 PRRLLYE
-1142 LTGPIPAAKRVLTYV
+1142 LTKPIPAAQRVLSYV

-1172 ADALPDGYA
+1172 ADALPAGHA

-1194 SEDGL
+1194 SEDAL
-1199 PFDELTGRVAEEILE
+1199 PFEELTRRVADEILE
-1214 RIEGPVALYGH
+1214 RVEGPIALYGH

-1263 AFAAMRNRLEQLRS
+1263 AFAALRTRLERLRS

-1288 GVDTDELEPEQAD
+1288 GVDTDELDPEQAD

-1329 RTPIVSVVG
+1329 RAPIVSVVG
-1338 SEDPVTDYHAER
+1338 SEDPVTDYHTER

-1369 GHFFLKYRAEELAK
+1369 GHFFLKYRAEELAE
-1383 IVTRVHPAVRAGDVS
+1383 IVTRVHPAVAAGDVS
-1398 ALTAAARGEDAG
+1398 ALGPAARGEDAG

-1415 HRRIGADDRPER
+1415 HQRVGVDDGR
-1427 AVVQPSMGRFVAVT
+1427 AKDVVKPSMARFVAVT
-1441 AGQLVSST
+1441 VGQLVSTT

-1460 WLFTRTGSVTDLGLL
+1460 WLFTRTGSVADLGLL
-1475 WSLALIC
+1475 WALALIC
-1482 GVLTLPLAGAI
+1482 GVLMLPVAGAV
-1493 TDRVSRRRI
+1493 TDRVSRRKI
-1502 MMIASCVAG
+1502 MMIASCSAG
-1511 TIQLGLAALLWT
+1511 SVQLVLAGLLWT
-1523 DNLVLWHIYAL
+1523 DTLALWHIYAL
-1534 VALSQVAG
+1534 VALSQVAA

-1586 LLAAIQLKGILLID
+1586 LLAAIELKGILLID
-1600 VASYLVAVATLA
+1600 VASYLVAVLTLA
-1612 VVRFPDLLGWQPRE
+1612 VVRFPDLLGWRPRE
-1626 RLLFA
+1626 RLLVA

-1639 WQHRGFRLMLGYFA
+1639 WQHRGFRLMLAYFA
-1653 LGNIFLAPALVLTTP
+1653 IGNIFLAPALVLTTP
-1668 LVLSFGSATQV
+1668 LVLSFGTATQV
-1679 AQVALAEALGAV
+1679 AQVALAEAVGAV
-1691 AGGVLMSVWGGPR
+1691 AGGVLMAIWGGPR

-1711 LLGNL
+1711 LIGNL

-1724 IGLDASVAMICVGVF
+1724 IGLDASLVMVCVGFF

-1777 STLPIGFALLAPGVT
+1777 STLPIGFAVLAPVATG
-1792 ALFEPLLAPGGSLAG
+1792 LFEPMLAPDGALAG

-1814 TGPGRGIGFAYVC
+1814 TGTGRGIGFAYVC
-1827 FGLILV
+1827 FGLVLV

-1839 FAIRLLRRFDIEVED
+1839 FAIRMLRRFDIEVPD

-1872 RAAAREREAAP
+1872 RAAERDREAVPA
-1883 VVA
+1883 

>member
-1 MTDLMDPA
+1 MTDVKDSA
-9 REAARAALIAQRLRR
+9 RDAARQALIAQRLRR
-24 RQATPAAR
+24 RSGSPPAAR
-32 VTPRPE
+32 ITPRPPD
-38 GAEVPLS
+38 AEVPLS

-76 DVTALRAALAGLTAR
+76 DVAALRRALADLTHR

-98 FPADADGRPT
+98 FPADSDGRPT
-108 VVVADTVEVPLTIVD
+108 VVLDEVVEVPLTVVD
-123 APGEAAARALV
+123 AADDTAAQALV
-134 DAAAA
+134 DEAAV
-139 EPFDLAAGPLLR
+139 EPFDLANGPLLR

-158 DDDHVL
+158 ACDDNPASAPQDGTPDRMNVDEHVL
-164 FLGKH
+164 FLGQH

-176 SVDVLLRDLITLYRG
+176 SVDVLLRDLIARYRDR
-191 GELPTLPVQYGDFA
+191 ELPALPVQYGDFA
-205 VWEGRELDGPA
+205 VWEARELAGPGA
-216 ARTHL
+216 LRHV
-221 DWWNSRLA
+221 DWWKERLA

-248 RGDFVEFQLD
+248 RGDFVEFTLD
-258 PAETERLTALTR
+258 AAATEGLAALTR
-270 ATGGTL
+270 AYGGTM
-276 FMTLLAAYQVLLARH
+276 FMTLLAAYQVFLARH

-305 RSAPELENVVG
+305 RSAPELENLVG
-316 MFINMLPLRAEL
+316 MFINMLPMRAEL

-338 VRTRRSVLDGF
+338 DRTRRAVLDGL
-349 EHADVPFAKVVHEL
+349 EHGEVPFARVVHEL

-388 FTEASDATN
+388 FEGVAENAD
-397 VTFEWTPMELRATRF
+397 VGFEWHPMELRATRF

-421 TDGLWGKLVF
+421 GNGLWGKLVF
-431 NTDLFRRDTVE
+431 NTDLFTRATIE
-442 RMAQRWCTLLR
+442 RMAHRLTTLLR
-453 AVVAAPDT
+453 AVVATPDL
-461 PVSALDLLP
+461 PVSALDLLAP
-470 AGEREL
+470 AEREL
-476 LAAWNDTAADFPA
+476 LAGWNDTDHDFPRQ
-489 TQTLHGPIEERAAHT
+489 QTLHAPIEERAAHT

-509 VTIDGRS
+509 LRFAGRS
-516 ATYAELNAA
+516 VTYAELNAA
-525 ANRIAHRLRAAGVG
+525 ANRVAHRLRACGVG

-569 PLDPEYPVD
+569 PLDPEYPAD
-578 RLAFMVDDAA
+578 RLAFMVTDAA
-588 ALVVLVQERL
+588 APVVLVQAHL
-598 RDVLPAVDATVL
+598 RDVLPTTDATVL
-610 ALDDVA
+610 ALDDEA
-616 VWADQPSTDPTP
+616 VWADQPTSDPTP
-628 LAGPEHL
+628 TAGPAHL

-656 GIVNRLDWMQETY
+656 GIVNRLDWMQRTY

-690 EFFWPLRTGARL
+690 EFFWPLREGARL
-702 VLAKPGGH
+702 VLAEPGGH

-721 AERITIA
+721 SERVTTA

-738 LAEDGSGA
+738 LAEDGVEA

-758 ELPLATAVDFTA
+758 ELPLAAARDFTA
-770 RLPGCELHNL
+770 RLPGSGLHNL

-790 SAWHCD
+790 SAWACD
-796 PAVLTGLTS
+796 PALLAELSS
-805 VPIGAPIANL
+805 VPIGAPISNL
-815 RLHVLDPRGNPCP
+815 RLHVLDARGNPCP

-840 GLARGYHRRAALTAE
+840 GLARGYHRRPALTAE

-869 LYRTGDLARWV
+869 LYRTGDLARWQV
-880 VDPATPDAAAGVP
+880 APG
-893 EGAADPVTTGTDPTS
+893 DPT
-908 GTDPAVATHPDT
+908 
-920 AHPGGGPHGGPDG
+920 GG
-933 TGRPE
+933 
-938 GVIEFLGRI
+938 VLEFLGRI

-964 SALREQPEVAE
+964 SALRAQPGVTE
-975 AAVVVREDTPGDKR
+975 AVVLVREDTPGDKR
-989 LTAYLVGAA
+989 LTGYLVGAA
-998 EHATLKAAL
+998 EHDAVKAAL
-1007 KQTLPEYMVP
+1007 KETLPEYMVP

-1032 KLDRRA
+1032 KLDRKA
-1038 LPAPVVTREA
+1038 LPAPVVTRAA
-1048 SVALVAPRDDTER
+1048 SVALVEPRDDTER

-1071 GVATLGIDDDFFDL
+1071 GVATIGIDDDFFDL
-1085 GGHSMLATQVVAK
+1085 GGHSMLATQVVAR

-1103 HGGRAVGVM
+1103 HGGRPVGVM

-1121 ELAAFISGDAE
+1121 DLATFMSGGGG
-1132 ADGPRRLLYE
+1132 DGPRRLLYE
-1142 LTGPIPAAKRVLTYV
+1142 LTKPISPAQRVITYV

-1172 ADALPDGYA
+1172 ADALPAGHA

-1194 SEDGL
+1194 TEDAL
-1199 PFDELTGRVAEEILE
+1199 PFDELTTRVAEEIIE
-1214 RIEGPVALYGH
+1214 RVEGPLALYGH

-1240 EAAGRELEALY
+1240 EATGRELTALY

-1263 AFAAMRNRLEQLRS
+1263 LFAAVRTKLEKLRS
-1277 NRHYASWLKSM
+1277 NKHYASWLKSM

-1314 EEYFTGLLDRGAAKL
+1314 EEYFTALLDQGAVKL
-1329 RTPIVSVVG
+1329 RAPIISVVG
-1338 SEDPVTDYHAER
+1338 SEDPVTDYHIER

-1357 SDTLGLVVLDQA
+1357 SDRLGLVVLDQA
-1369 GHFFLKYRAEELAK
+1369 GHFFLKYRAQELAE
-1383 IVTRVHPAVRAGDVS
+1383 IVTQVHPALIAGDVGE
-1398 ALTAAARGEDAG
+1398 LTPQARGEDAG
-1410 WVVAD
+1410 WAVAD
-1415 HRRIGADDRPER
+1415 TRGVD
-1427 AVVQPSMGRFVAVT
+1427 AVVVPDKPVVRPSMARFVAVT
-1441 AGQLVSST
+1441 VGQLVSTT

-1475 WSLALIC
+1475 WALALIC
-1482 GVLTLPLAGAI
+1482 GVLVLPIAGAI
-1493 TDRVSRRRI
+1493 TDRISRRKI
-1502 MMIASCVAG
+1502 MMIASCSAG
-1511 TIQLGLAALLWT
+1511 SVQLVLAALLWT
-1523 DNLVLWHIYAL
+1523 DNLALWHIYGL

-1571 STGVAMLLMPVFAAG
+1571 SNGFAMLLMPVFAAG
-1586 LLAAIQLKGILLID
+1586 LLAAIDLKGILLLD
-1600 VASYLVAVATLA
+1600 VASYVIAVVTLS
-1612 VVRFPDLLGWQPRE
+1612 VVRFPDLLGWRPRE
-1626 RLLFA
+1626 RLLVA

-1639 WQHRGFRLMLGYFA
+1639 WRHRGFRLMLGYFA

-1668 LVLSFGSATQV
+1668 LVLSFGNATQV

-1691 AGGVLMSVWGGPR
+1691 AGGVLMSLWGGPR
-1704 HRRMIGV
+1704 NRRMIGV
-1711 LLGNL
+1711 LIGNL
-1716 GTAIGCVL
+1716 GTAVGCVL
-1724 IGLDASVAMICVGVF
+1724 VGLDASVAMICVGAF
-1739 WLAMAM
+1739 WLAMSM

-1762 RFHGRVFSLNQTITW
+1762 RYHGRVFSLNQTISW
-1777 STLPIGFALLAPGVT
+1777 STLPIGFALIAPAAT
-1792 ALFEPLLAPGGSLAG
+1792 RLFEPLLAPDGALAG

-1827 FGLILV
+1827 FGAALI

-1839 FAIRLLRRFDIEVED
+1839 FAIRLLRRFDLEVAD

-1872 RAAAREREAAP
+1872 RAAQREEERVP
-1883 VVA
+1883 VGV